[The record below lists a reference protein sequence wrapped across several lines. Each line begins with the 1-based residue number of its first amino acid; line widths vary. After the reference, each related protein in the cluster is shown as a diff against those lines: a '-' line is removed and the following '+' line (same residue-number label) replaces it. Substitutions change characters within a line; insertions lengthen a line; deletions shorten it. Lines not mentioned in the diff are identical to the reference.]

1 MDTRQPPVRFSARL
15 LSYLII
21 SLLVW
26 QPVAPAFAAAMTPT
40 GPTAMDKA
48 GNGVPVVNIARPN
61 AAGISHNQFKD
72 YNVGQEGVIL
82 NNATGQLNKTQLG
95 GLIQNNPN
103 LKAGQEARGIINE
116 VTGGSRSQ
124 LNGYT
129 EVAGKAANVM
139 VANPYGITCN
149 GCGFI
154 NTPNVTLTTGKPV
167 LDAAGNLSALEVTRG
182 TITVE
187 GKGLDASQ
195 SDALS
200 IISRATEVNAAI
212 HARDLNVTAGA
223 NRVNADGS
231 RTAMAG
237 EGNAPVVAV
246 DTGALGGM
254 YANRIR
260 LVSGDKGVGV
270 NLGNLNAR
278 QGDITLDASG
288 KLTVKNSLAS
298 GNLTAKGDNV
308 TLTGEHK
315 TGGTLAVSSRGN
327 VALDHAALASD
338 SAMTLTADGTL
349 SASASTLTSGQS
361 QALNGKTVTLDN
373 NSRLD
378 AKRDVTLTGGAL
390 ASQAQINAGGNAQ
403 IAGDSLTNSGQIAAT
418 GRLDTRTTRL
428 NNRGTLQGNGVTV
441 DSDAVTNS
449 GTLQSASALT
459 LKGKTLDQQGTVSAR
474 GDASLNLTDS
484 LRNGTNGKILSDGT
498 LTANIGELEQNG
510 TLSGTKRL
518 GVQAQQVSSGKG
530 ALTTSQG
537 DIRLDVVGK
546 AELNGQTIAAGNLT
560 LTGDAVTTQQDAQLQ
575 SGRDLALT
583 AHDATLDGTHAA
595 KGALNVTT
603 QRLSH
608 GGKSDSAATTFLGDE
623 SLNNSG
629 TLTGDALTLRGK
641 QITNRG
647 LLKGSGALNLS
658 TDRLDN
664 LAGGTLYSPASL
676 NLAIP
681 TLTNQGQITTD
692 GDLTLRGAQLTNGG
706 LLQSHHALDLAYE
719 SFDNLSGGTLYS
731 ARDLHLAIPTLTNQ
745 GLISTDG
752 DLSLR
757 GQSLVNRGEINGVNL
772 SGDITTLNN
781 TGRLLA
787 DNALTLNTGT
797 LSSDGTLAAE
807 QVTIAADQLQ
817 NQGLVQGNRV
827 LNVTAGDTDNQGA
840 LRTGGTL
847 ALDGGTLTNGG
858 ELSATALLLTLAKH
872 ADNRGKLVATD
883 ALRLATPAFTNTG
896 TLAAATL
903 DLNSAA
909 VTNSGTLQATGDV
922 LAHGKQFDNQ
932 QGGVVLAGG
941 ALALDQDS
949 LSNAGLLQGDTLA
962 VAAQDWRNEGNALGQ
977 NGVTAQIDGNLTNQG
992 NVLTQQALDIRAGN
1006 TDNRGALMAKVLA
1019 LHGDLQNSGLL
1030 QGSDALNW
1038 DGATFTNAAG
1048 GKVTGGGTLALNGT
1062 TLDNQGQMQGRALSV
1077 IGDNLRNGGTLQA
1090 TDSLNAT
1097 LSQTLENNGA
1107 LLSQNQA
1114 DVSAAQLSNNGTLAA
1129 RALTVQAPDITN
1141 RGTLAGNDNLSL
1153 TTRNLY
1159 NGAHGQLATGGGLT
1173 LDLDRLENQGQL
1185 SVNGGLTLRGNTL
1198 INGGDINAAALDA
1211 TLNGALDNA
1220 GRLMADGRAQLTAGT
1235 MANSGTL
1242 AANDVMLGA
1251 GTLHNGG
1258 LIQGTHSAGA
1268 TAQTLTNDASGT
1280 WLSGGALTLHG
1291 ADLTNAGQVQGDTLA
1306 LTAGSLDNRGVING
1320 IQGLTG
1326 TVQGALTNDGQ
1337 MVSRGDAT
1345 FNADSLTGSGRIV
1358 ADTLTLQ
1365 ANRLTN
1371 NGLWQGTKG
1380 LTATGDTLTTGANA
1394 RTLSGGDLS
1403 LNAGTLNTGGTLQG
1417 QQVNVDADNW
1427 THGGTLISLGELGA
1441 QTRGTLTNNG
1451 SLLSQGAATVTAG
1464 ELANN
1469 GSLLSQGTLTLDGQ
1483 RLTNRGAL
1491 QGDTLSAYQNQINN
1505 QGTLTGVQG
1514 LTLTARPQPR
1524 MARMLLAAPARE
1536 LINGA
1541 NGALLTGGTLRIDSG
1556 AVNNAGRWQGQ
1567 NILLNAQR
1575 LDHSGA
1581 IQSADG
1587 LNITLSGD
1595 LNSLAGSKITA
1606 LGTAALNAL
1615 AMTNQ
1620 GEWAAKNLTLTGN
1633 SLRNDGAI
1641 TGVNGLTA
1649 TVNNDLTQT
1658 SGGKLLTGGALTLN
1672 AGAVNNQGAVQG
1684 GTLDVTTGGLTN
1696 SGRLQGDNG
1705 VTLTARGS
1713 FTNNAGGQI
1722 VSRQGLGVTTLVLM
1736 NYGLMQGGGATRVE
1750 ATTSAR
1756 NDGKL
1761 LSGGQLTLTTPQFTG
1776 AGWLQATNLIL
1787 NAANAINS
1795 GTWLADQGTLT
1806 GTTFTNQGTTQ
1817 GGALTVNYSTLN
1829 NNGTLLGNNQLTVNA
1844 SQVNQQ
1850 AAGKLF
1856 SGGDVWIGSAGLD
1869 AAGQLVALG
1878 NLTLK
1883 LTNAFTNNNALA
1895 AGKTLTVTSNGAI
1908 DNRGVLQGQAVNVSA
1923 GGALTN
1929 NGQITTGSGAS
1940 TLSGSSVA
1948 LNGAGTLQGG
1958 GDVTIASRGNI
1969 TVDGF
1974 TGTRGSLTL
1983 TAPGNIVNT
1992 ALLYAANNLALYAKS
2007 ITNQRGDILAG
2018 NNLWMQKDAAGNAN
2032 AEVVNT
2038 SGTIETQNGDI
2049 MIKTGHLL
2057 NQRDGLSESRTHQVN
2072 ASSPAANGETS
2083 IRVKIT
2089 DLEYGDWG
2097 FYYKYSGSTQGG
2109 SVKATVAPSA
2119 KGSTQKFLIDTTTVN
2134 VTADAGAARIVASG
2148 NINVSAK
2155 SFDNQASVILAG
2167 NEMALSGA
2175 VLNNQ
2180 SYFGYSEYK
2189 YGTYKYS
2196 GRLADVIATPENKN
2210 DYYNNTASKSRQV
2223 TYYLSSS
2230 PTYETVGNGQVL
2242 RSVIE
2247 AKHNITAHFDNNISN
2262 TTTASNSSGVSLSIT
2277 APPLNT
2283 LSHQSIGGSVQK
2295 QGLAG
2300 GAAVAV
2306 NSPEWKDQLQ
2316 GALQQINGG
2325 GALENSAGGS
2335 ALANLSATK
2344 AGKANLGN
2352 ASGLASAG
2360 VTAASAANITGGAL
2374 ANTQSKPVD
2383 TSAYPLPSGNNG
2395 FFVVSD
2401 NPKSPYLINVN
2412 PKLDGLG
2419 ELDPA
2424 LFGDLNKLLG
2434 VQPGAAPRETRASF
2448 TNEKQFLGSSYML
2461 GRLNL
2466 NPEYDYRFLGDAA
2479 FDTRYVSNTLLNQT
2493 GNRYLNGV
2501 GSDLQQM
2508 QYLMDSAAA
2517 QQKSLGLQFGVAL
2530 TRDQIASLDK
2540 SILWWESATVNGET
2554 VMIPKLYLSPK
2565 DVTVNNGSV
2574 IAGNNVSLKGGDIT
2588 NSGSTLLA
2596 RQDLKLDSQNSISN
2610 LNDGL
2615 MKAGGGL
2622 SLSAIGD
2629 INNIS
2634 SAISGKTVA
2643 LESAD
2648 GSINNITLAEQ
2659 TSIDARGKYGSV
2671 MLKDTTLGSTATI
2684 SAQDSLALQAG
2695 KNITLTGANLTSGG
2709 DLLMNAWGDI
2719 AVNANQVNDA
2729 YGQSGLRNNTN
2740 TSRSSVTYQG
2750 STLSAGGNLGIKAGD
2765 NLRVAAS
2772 DIKAGGNAALA
2783 AGGDLNLDALQ
2794 TSKNSQNGKKETHST
2809 GLDRT
2814 TVSAGDNLT
2823 LSAGRD
2829 INAHA
2834 AALAAEKNIGVQAGR
2849 DVNLEAEATTTG
2861 DSYRSKKKTTI
2872 NESVRQQGTEL
2883 ASGGNTVI
2891 VAGRDVNTEA
2901 TQVLAKKDIGIAAQN
2916 NINLLTATE
2925 SNYSFKEKKI
2935 TKKGFLS
2942 KKTTHTV
2949 EEHSS
2954 TDEAATLLSGDNVAL
2969 KAGNDLLVRGSAVTA
2984 SGDVALK
2991 ANGDVTVEAATE
3003 KASDYSMKKTTKSG
3017 VFGGGMG
3024 ITIGSQSAKETRKG
3038 AKLTQSD
3045 SRSVIGTTAGNVIIE
3060 AGDKA
3065 KLVATNMVAG
3075 RETADKTRK
3084 TGHIDV
3090 KANDIEIVAGK
3101 DIITGSVKQES
3112 ESSGFGISFSN
3123 PVIDAIR
3130 NVRDITK
3137 MGGSNITKAK
3147 TAAGEAAAAF
3157 ADITGGG
3164 LQGSLPVSYGK
3175 SSSKSEMH
3183 YAGEYSVGNTL
3194 TSAGN
3199 VQLTANGK
3207 KGQGDIVISGS
3218 KIGAKEAAI
3227 IDANRNVDITTS
3239 TDHQISSSKSSSKIW
3254 SITDAAPTIG
3264 SAIRAVSGG
3273 PNNGSS
3279 ILPFGF
3285 GKNNSKEN
3293 SETTAQTGS
3302 QITAK
3307 DIYIDSKDGHV
3318 NVSGSSLAAINDL
3331 ILSSKNG
3338 DITVGTGNNHVVQES
3353 SGSQTKIGTLG
3364 GDGYS
3369 GTVGWSNNK
3378 YASQLDRNQQST
3390 LRSQLAS
3397 RDGNVTLQAGKD
3409 VAIDGADISAG
3420 KSVTLS
3426 GENVR
3431 LDVSEDTLKTHN
3443 ESSNTQYGVTA
3454 SVSGWAVAAAQA
3466 VENAAR
3472 SVEDKRD
3479 PRLSAIYAAQ
3489 AGLSTASQTVL
3500 SDMNPSAFKVNVS
3513 ATVGSSNQQQDYHSQ
3528 AQQGSSIKAGENVAI
3543 TAKKDI
3549 EGAGVNIA
3557 GKNVNLNAGRDISLS
3572 TAQDMERLKNHSGGS
3587 QASLGAGFSLGGSQ
3601 NGITIE
3607 AGASSYSN
3615 KDKGNSLTHHNSV
3628 VTAEDTLTV
3637 HTGRDATLQ
3646 GAELRGESVKADIG
3660 RDLLISSQQDKNQYD
3675 SKTSSGGVSVS
3686 VCVPPICAGNFVQGS
3701 ANAAG
3706 GKVTHDFKSVIEQ
3719 SGIFAGTGG
3728 FDVHVGEHTQL
3739 NGAVIASDADA
3750 TKNRLDTGT
3759 LGWND
3764 IHNKS
3769 QTSGNQFAVSVSGG
3783 MTKDASDKLKPT
3795 SSGLPGTSL
3804 ASVSDS
3810 DSNITHSAVSQGA
3823 IIIRDKDKQ
3832 TQDVA
3837 ELSRDTTHAH
3847 KALENN
3853 FDKASIQDKL
3863 DIQNQASAL
3872 GTQALD
3878 AWRQSQLEAGK
3889 DKIRAAMQA
3898 RGELDGLTD
3907 AQINDKIAQ
3916 SDQYKEVDKQYGVG
3930 SDFWRNGSAITG
3942 LLAGALG
3949 GNVKGGMAAGAAP
3962 YVAGLIKSVANG
3974 SEPARIALHTLASA
3988 VLVKAQG
3995 GNAAAGAAGGFVAAS
4010 SSAALSLAFYNKKPE
4025 ELSPDEKT
4033 VVVNL
4038 VAALG
4043 AAGGSMAAGNSTG
4056 IGSGA
4061 NAARVEVENNA
4072 LANHTEKTV
4081 IDRLAKEGVAT
4092 KQQLDAAACALLKC
4106 SAEFAEGTAEKAY
4119 YENLEKTGSQ
4129 PEYAALRE
4137 QLANEKFVVSYKDPL
4152 TGENVTISTA
4162 LFKYTNINAILDG
4175 ATYANGEYQLTTRGA
4190 GLLQAAGGAAEIIG
4204 GGVGCAGVVTCAAG
4218 AILATSGFDNLQAGS
4233 DALASGRPTKTVGAE
4248 LLETL
4253 GVPTE
4258 YSEVVYAGVGLGG
4271 ATTLV
4276 FKSART
4282 GEVINVAVSKEGQ
4295 VTRSTTGTS
4304 VGNLEPGNS
4313 ASTSMPRN
4321 GDRLVINQGNL
4332 PTCGPNSCAMVLDT
4346 AGIKVD
4352 VGQLITQS
4360 GVTAKGTTMARL
4372 SNVLNQNGLSAK
4384 RVTGVSMESLAKAT
4398 SKGDPAIVRMSLDRG
4413 GHAVVVDGI
4422 TIRNGQQVVAIRDP
4436 ALGRQYFTPIDEFR
4450 QKFSG
4455 EAIFTKVI
4463 K

>member
-40 GPTAMDKA
+40 GATSMDKA

-72 YNVGQEGVIL
+72 YNVGKEGVIL

-129 EVAGKAANVM
+129 EVVGKAANVM

-237 EGNAPVVAV
+237 EGSAPVVAV

-315 TGGTLAVSSRGN
+315 TGGTLAVSSRGG

-338 SAMTLTADGTL
+338 GAMTLAADGTL

-373 NSRLD
+373 TSRLD

-390 ASQAQINAGGNAQ
+390 ASQAQISAGGNAQ

-418 GRLDTRTTRL
+418 ERLDTQTTRL
-428 NNRGTLQGNGVTV
+428 TNRGTLQGNGVSV

-474 GDASLNLTDS
+474 GDAVLNLTDS
-484 LRNGTNGKILSDGT
+484 LRNGANGKILTDGT
-498 LTANIGELEQNG
+498 LAANTGALEQNG
-510 TLSGTKRL
+510 TLSGAKRL
-518 GVQAQQVSSGKG
+518 DVQAQQVTSGKG

-537 DIRLDVVGK
+537 DIRLDAVGK
-546 AELNGQTIAAGNLT
+546 ADLNGQTIAAGNLT

-575 SGRDLALT
+575 SGRDLAIT

-595 KGALNVTT
+595 KGALNVTA
-603 QRLSH
+603 QRLRH
-608 GGKSDSAATTFLGDE
+608 GGKSDAAATTFLGDE
-623 SLNNSG
+623 SVNNSG

-641 QITNRG
+641 QIANRG

-658 TDRLDN
+658 ADRLDN
-664 LAGGTLYSPASL
+664 LTGGTLYSPENL

-681 TLTNQGQITTD
+681 TLINQGQITTD
-692 GDLTLRGAQLTNGG
+692 GDLSLRGAQLTNGG
-706 LLQSHHALDLAYE
+706 LLQSHRALDMAYE

-731 ARDLHLAIPTLTNQ
+731 ARDLHLAVPTLSNQ

-757 GQSLVNRGEINGVNL
+757 GQSLVNSGEINGVNL
-772 SGDITTLNN
+772 SGDMASLNN
-781 TGRLLA
+781 TGLLLA
-787 DNALTLNTGT
+787 DDALTLNTDT
-797 LSSDGTLAAE
+797 LSSGGTLAAE

-817 NQGLVQGNRV
+817 NQGLVQGNRA
-827 LNVTAGDTDNQGA
+827 LNVTADDTNNQGA

-872 ADNRGKLVATD
+872 GDNRGKLVATD
-883 ALRLATPAFTNTG
+883 ALRLTTPAFTNTG
-896 TLAAATL
+896 TLASATL
-903 DLNSAA
+903 DLNSDN
-909 VTNSGTLQATGDV
+909 VTNSGTLQATGD
-922 LAHGKQFDNQ
+922 LHAHGKQFDNQ

-941 ALALDQDS
+941 ALALNQDT

-977 NGVTAQIDGNLTNQG
+977 NGVTAQIDDTLTNQG
-992 NVLTQQALDIRAGN
+992 NVLSQQALDIRAGS

-1038 DGATFTNAAG
+1038 DGATLTNAAG
-1048 GKVTGGGTLALNGT
+1048 GKVTGGNTLALKGS

-1077 IGDNLRNGGTLQA
+1077 TGDTLRNGGTLQA

-1114 DVSAAQLSNNGTLAA
+1114 EVSAAQLTNNGTLAA
-1129 RALTVQAPDITN
+1129 RALTVQAPDIIN
-1141 RGTLAGNDNLSL
+1141 RGTLAGNDSLSL

-1173 LDLDRLENQGQL
+1173 LDLSRLENQGQL
-1185 SVNGGLTLRGNTL
+1185 SVNDGLTLRGSTL
-1198 INGGDINAAALDA
+1198 INSGDINAAALDA
-1211 TLNGALDNA
+1211 TLSGALDNT
-1220 GRLMADGRAQLTAGT
+1220 GRLVADGRAQLSAGT
-1235 MANSGTL
+1235 VTNSGTL
-1242 AANDVMLGA
+1242 AADDV
-1251 GTLHNGG
+1251 TLNAATLRNGG
-1258 LIQGTHSAGA
+1258 LIQGAHSAGA
-1268 TAQTLTNDASGT
+1268 TAQKLTNDASGT
-1280 WLSGGALTLHG
+1280 WLSGGALTLNG
-1291 ADLTNAGQVQGDTLA
+1291 NQLTNAGQMQGNTLA
-1306 LTAGSLDNRGVING
+1306 LTAGSLDNRGVMNG

-1345 FNADSLTGSGRIV
+1345 LNADSLTGSGRIV

-1427 THGGTLISLGELGA
+1427 THGGTLISLGNLGA
-1441 QTRGTLTNNG
+1441 QSQGTLTNNG
-1451 SLLSQGAATVTAG
+1451 SLLSQGSATVTAN

-1469 GSLLSQGTLTLDGQ
+1469 GSLLSQGALTLDGQ

-1491 QGDTLSAYQNQINN
+1491 QGDTLTAYQNHLNN
-1505 QGTLTGVQG
+1505 QGTVTGVQG

-1524 MARMLLAAPARE
+1524 MARMLLAAPPRE

-1556 AVNNAGRWQGQ
+1556 AVTNAGRWQGQ

-1581 IQSADG
+1581 IQSAEG

-1658 SGGKLLTGGALTLN
+1658 SNGKLLTSGALTMG

-1684 GTLDVTTGGLTN
+1684 GTLDVTTGGLIN

-1713 FTNNAGGQI
+1713 LTNNAGGQVI
-1722 VSRQGLGVTTLVLM
+1722 SRQGLGVTTPVLV
-1736 NYGLMQGGGATRVE
+1736 NNGLMQGGATTRVE

-1787 NAANAINS
+1787 NAANATNN

-1806 GTTFTNQGTTQ
+1806 GTTFTNQGIAQ
-1817 GGALTVNYSTLN
+1817 GGALTVNYGTLN
-1829 NNGTLLGNNQLTVNA
+1829 NNGTLLGNNQLTINA
-1844 SQVNQQ
+1844 NQVNQQ

-1856 SGGDVWIGSAGLD
+1856 SGGDLSIGSAGLD

-1883 LTNAFTNNNALA
+1883 LTHSFTNKNALA

-1908 DNRGVLQGQAVNVSA
+1908 DNRGVMQGQAVNVSA

-1929 NGQITTGSGAS
+1929 NGQITTDSGAS

-1958 GDVTIASRGNI
+1958 GDVAIASRGNI

-1974 TGTRGSLTL
+1974 TGTSGSLTL
-1983 TAPGNIVNT
+1983 TAPGSIINT
-1992 ALLYAANNLALYAKS
+1992 ALLYAASNLALYANS
-2007 ITNQRGDILAG
+2007 ITNQRGDILAR
-2018 NNLWMQKDAAGNAN
+2018 NSLWMQKDATGNAN

-2038 SGTIETQNGDI
+2038 SGNIETQNGDI
-2049 MIKTGHLL
+2049 TIKTGHLL
-2057 NQRDGLSESRTHQVN
+2057 NQRDGLSVKESTNAGSSIGGVGDAILSLNYKTLPADTYGYITFDTEKEIGICGGSNGGCYTKKITNYNYVPFFEYRTKKFSVKESIIAVESKGGASRILSGRDVYISSNIIENLASDIVASKDIKLEGGKLNNKSWQSGKTTEYLIYQHALAGNTDVIVNNITESGLSVQSDNFTQVN
-2072 ASSPAANGETS
+2072 KDITYKLTGKTTETENGELYRAV
-2083 IRVKIT
+2083 I
-2089 DLEYGDWG
+2089 
-2097 FYYKYSGSTQGG
+2097 QAGG
-2109 SVKATVAPSA
+2109 
-2119 KGSTQKFLIDTTTVN
+2119 N
-2134 VTADAGAARIVASG
+2134 VTA
-2148 NINVSAK
+2148 N
-2155 SFDNQASVILAG
+2155 F
-2167 NEMALSGA
+2167 
-2175 VLNNQ
+2175 
-2180 SYFGYSEYK
+2180 
-2189 YGTYKYS
+2189 
-2196 GRLADVIATPENKN
+2196 AD
-2210 DYYNNTASKSRQV
+2210 
-2223 TYYLSSS
+2223 
-2230 PTYETVGNGQVL
+2230 
-2242 RSVIE
+2242 
-2247 AKHNITAHFDNNISN
+2247 NISN
-2262 TTTASNSSGVSLSIT
+2262 TSTTANAGKVSNTINTPS
-2277 APPLNT
+2277 LNT

-2344 AGKANLGN
+2344 AGKASLGN

-2360 VTAASAANITGGAL
+2360 VTATSVANITGGAL

-2434 VQPGAAPRETRASF
+2434 VQPGTAPHETRASF
-2448 TNEKQFLGSSYML
+2448 TDEKQFLGSSYML

-2643 LESAD
+2643 LESTG

-2684 SAQDSLALQAG
+2684 SAQDRLALQAG

-2719 AVNANQVNDA
+2719 ALNANQVNDA
-2729 YGQSGLRNNTN
+2729 YGQSGFRNNTN

-2765 NLRVAAS
+2765 NLSVAAG
-2772 DIKAGGNAALA
+2772 DLKAGGNAALA

-2794 TSKNSQNGKKETHST
+2794 TSKNSQSGKRETHST

-2849 DVNLEAEATTTG
+2849 DVNLEAQATTSG

-2883 ASGGNTVI
+2883 ASGSNTVI
-2891 VAGRDVNTEA
+2891 VAGRDMNADAAQA
-2901 TQVLAKKDIGIAAQN
+2901 TAKGDIGVTAGRD
-2916 NINLLTATE
+2916 INLATATE
-2925 SNYSFKEKKI
+2925 SDYHYKEETK
-2935 TKKGFLS
+2935 TKKGFL
-2942 KKTTHTV
+2942 KKTTTHTV
-2949 EEHSS
+2949 SEQS
-2954 TDEAATLLSGDNVAL
+2954 TTREAGTLLSGDNVTL
-2969 KAGNDLLVRGSAVTA
+2969 KAGEDLLVKGSAVA
-2984 SGDVALK
+2984 GDGNVALSAGK
-2991 ANGDVTVEAATE
+2991 NVEIAAATNTDSNWQLKE
-3003 KASDYSMKKTTKSG
+3003 KKKSG
-3017 VFGGGMG
+3017 LMGSGGIGF
-3024 ITIGSQSAKETRKG
+3024 TIGSSKTRHELKEKGTTQSQSVSTVGSTGGNVSITAGEQARVSGADLVAGKNLTLTGDSVIIEPGHDKRTRTETFEQKSSGLTVALSGAVGDAVNSAVTTAMAAKE
-3038 AKLTQSD
+3038 QSD
-3045 SRSVIGTTAGNVIIE
+3045 SRLAGLQ
-3060 AGDKA
+3060 A
-3065 KLVATNMVAG
+3065 
-3075 RETADKTRK
+3075 
-3084 TGHIDV
+3084 
-3090 KANDIEIVAGK
+3090 
-3101 DIITGSVKQES
+3101 
-3112 ESSGFGISFSN
+3112 
-3123 PVIDAIR
+3123 
-3130 NVRDITK
+3130 
-3137 MGGSNITKAK
+3137 TKAILSGVQ
-3147 TAAGEAAAAF
+3147 ANQASRLAAASN
-3157 ADITGGG
+3157 DKSGGIAVSV
-3164 LQGSLPVSYGK
+3164 SLTSQK
-3175 SSSKSEMH
+3175 SSSKQQQETSIANGSTLSATDNLAVIAKGNGKSANSGDILIGGSRLKAGGDAMLNATNNLLLIGAANTEKTTGTNSSSGGGIGLSFGLNQGSAGISIFANANASKGKEKGNGTTWSETTVDSGGT
-3183 YAGEYSVGNTL
+3183 ATL
-3194 TSAGN
+3194 TS
-3199 VQLTANGK
+3199 
-3207 KGQGDIVISGS
+3207 
-3218 KIGAKEAAI
+3218 
-3227 IDANRNVDITTS
+3227 
-3239 TDHQISSSKSSSKIW
+3239 
-3254 SITDAAPTIG
+3254 
-3264 SAIRAVSGG
+3264 
-3273 PNNGSS
+3273 
-3279 ILPFGF
+3279 
-3285 GKNNSKEN
+3285 
-3293 SETTAQTGS
+3293 
-3302 QITAK
+3302 
-3307 DIYIDSKDGHV
+3307 
-3318 NVSGSSLAAINDL
+3318 
-3331 ILSSKNG
+3331 
-3338 DITVGTGNNHVVQES
+3338 
-3353 SGSQTKIGTLG
+3353 
-3364 GDGYS
+3364 
-3369 GTVGWSNNK
+3369 
-3378 YASQLDRNQQST
+3378 
-3390 LRSQLAS
+3390 
-3397 RDGNVTLQAGKD
+3397 
-3409 VAIDGADISAG
+3409 
-3420 KSVTLS
+3420 
-3426 GENVR
+3426 
-3431 LDVSEDTLKTHN
+3431 
-3443 ESSNTQYGVTA
+3443 
-3454 SVSGWAVAAAQA
+3454 
-3466 VENAAR
+3466 
-3472 SVEDKRD
+3472 
-3479 PRLSAIYAAQ
+3479 
-3489 AGLSTASQTVL
+3489 
-3500 SDMNPSAFKVNVS
+3500 
-3513 ATVGSSNQQQDYHSQ
+3513 
-3528 AQQGSSIKAGENVAI
+3528 
-3543 TAKKDI
+3543 
-3549 EGAGVNIA
+3549 
-3557 GKNVNLNAGRDISLS
+3557 GRDTTLNG
-3572 TAQDMERLKNHSGGS
+3572 AQV
-3587 QASLGAGFSLGGSQ
+3587 
-3601 NGITIE
+3601 NGEKVVADVGRNLTI
-3607 AGASSYSN
+3607 A
-3615 KDKGNSLTHHNSV
+3615 
-3628 VTAEDTLTV
+3628 
-3637 HTGRDATLQ
+3637 
-3646 GAELRGESVKADIG
+3646 
-3660 RDLLISSQQDKNQYD
+3660 SQQDSNRYN
-3675 SKTSSGGVSVS
+3675 SKQTNV
-3686 VCVPPICAGNFVQGS
+3686 N
-3701 ANAAG
+3701 AG
-3706 GKVTHDFKSVIEQ
+3706 GSFTFGSMTGSGYLGVTQDKMHSTFDSVAEQ
-3719 SGIFAGTGG
+3719 SGIFAGKQG
-3728 FDVHVGEHTQL
+3728 FDVSVGNHTQL
-3739 NGAVIASDADA
+3739 TGAVIGSTAAADKNRLETGTLGFTDIGNKADYKVSHKGGTIGAGTGSGSLIGLASSGLSAVSGAMLSGLGSSGHASGTTQSAVSEGTIVIRDKAGQQQDVATLSRDVANANDTVSPIFNKEKEQKRLQIAQMTGDIAGQMSSMVMTEGDINALKAARAVPGNAHLSAEELKQTQAYRDAFSEYGTGGKYQQIAQSASAAIAGLVNGDYSGAVAGAAAPFIATFVKNHTDEDSAQRILAHALAGAVIA
-3750 TKNRLDTGT
+3750 
-3759 LGWND
+3759 
-3764 IHNKS
+3764 
-3769 QTSGNQFAVSVSGG
+3769 
-3783 MTKDASDKLKPT
+3783 
-3795 SSGLPGTSL
+3795 
-3804 ASVSDS
+3804 
-3810 DSNITHSAVSQGA
+3810 
-3823 IIIRDKDKQ
+3823 
-3832 TQDVA
+3832 
-3837 ELSRDTTHAH
+3837 
-3847 KALENN
+3847 
-3853 FDKASIQDKL
+3853 
-3863 DIQNQASAL
+3863 
-3872 GTQALD
+3872 
-3878 AWRQSQLEAGK
+3878 
-3889 DKIRAAMQA
+3889 
-3898 RGELDGLTD
+3898 
-3907 AQINDKIAQ
+3907 
-3916 SDQYKEVDKQYGVG
+3916 
-3930 SDFWRNGSAITG
+3930 
-3942 LLAGALG
+3942 
-3949 GNVKGGMAAGAAP
+3949 
-3962 YVAGLIKSVANG
+3962 
-3974 SEPARIALHTLASA
+3974 
-3988 VLVKAQG
+3988 KAQG
-3995 GNAAAGAAGGFVAAS
+3995 KDALAGAAGAS
-4010 SSAALSLAFYNKKPE
+4010 TGELTAKLALDLYGKKPE
-4025 ELSPDEKT
+4025 QLGESERQLVSSLSS
-4033 VVVNL
+4033 
-4038 VAALG
+4038 VAAGLAG
-4043 AAGGSMAAGNSTG
+4043 AAVSDNTAGVQAAAQAGK
-4056 IGSGA
+4056 
-4061 NAARVEVENNA
+4061 NAVENNFLSDTDITTFIEKYA
-4072 LANHTEKTV
+4072 KAKTE
-4081 IDRLAKEGVAT
+4081 
-4092 KQQLDAAACALLKC
+4092 
-4106 SAEFAEGTAEKAY
+4106 AEKAQLRADLNDLDI
-4119 YENLEKTGSQ
+4119 EKQNQALAIVIPVLEQKNELEKLRQLVAS
-4129 PEYAALRE
+4129 PECGERCR
-4137 QLANEKFVVSYKDPL
+4137 QLAEYSISQLEPVVND
-4152 TGENVTISTA
+4152 TA
-4162 LFKYTNINAILDG
+4162 LHNSNLFKY
-4175 ATYANGEYQLTTRGA
+4175 ATAGVIQQLIGGLGIKSGKPTTTRPVGA
-4190 GLLQAAGGAAEIIG
+4190 SSTSALDDIVKGESRAGQR
-4204 GGVGCAGVVTCAAG
+4204 AAG
-4218 AILATSGFDNLQAGS
+4218 AIKSPNSNLPSGYELNGNTITGPRGGVYSSTGKVDSAGNTIYTNNGAYYTFDNGAKFKASSPNSGSQIQQNYQKGKEFENSIYDKIKSDPNFNSPAREVTLETSGGTKVRIDIMAKDKLGNIVCVECKSSPVAPLTPNQKKGFPELEKGGGTVIGKGHPGFEEGA
-4233 DALASGRPTKTVGAE
+4233 RIPPTK
-4248 LLETL
+4248 
-4253 GVPTE
+4253 
-4258 YSEVVYAGVGLGG
+4258 
-4271 ATTLV
+4271 
-4276 FKSART
+4276 
-4282 GEVINVAVSKEGQ
+4282 
-4295 VTRSTTGTS
+4295 
-4304 VGNLEPGNS
+4304 
-4313 ASTSMPRN
+4313 
-4321 GDRLVINQGNL
+4321 
-4332 PTCGPNSCAMVLDT
+4332 
-4346 AGIKVD
+4346 VD
-4352 VGQLITQS
+4352 
-4360 GVTAKGTTMARL
+4360 
-4372 SNVLNQNGLSAK
+4372 
-4384 RVTGVSMESLAKAT
+4384 
-4398 SKGDPAIVRMSLDRG
+4398 IVRPE
-4413 GHAVVVDGI
+4413 I
-4422 TIRNGQQVVAIRDP
+4422 P
-4436 ALGRQYFTPIDEFR
+4436 
-4450 QKFSG
+4450 K
-4455 EAIFTKVI
+4455 K
-4463 K
+4463 

>member
-231 RTAMAG
+231 RTALAG
-237 EGNAPVVAV
+237 EGSAPVVAV

-315 TGGTLAVSSRGN
+315 TGGTLAVNSRGG

-338 SAMTLTADGTL
+338 GAMTLAADGTL

-373 NSRLD
+373 TTRLD

-390 ASQAQINAGGNAQ
+390 ASQAQISAGGNAQ
-403 IAGDSLTNSGQIAAT
+403 IAGDSLTNSGQIAVT
-418 GRLDTRTTRL
+418 GRLDTQTTRL
-428 NNRGTLQGNGVTV
+428 TNRGTLQGNGVTV

-474 GDASLNLTDS
+474 GDAVLNLTDS
-484 LRNGTNGKILSDGT
+484 LRNGTNGKILTDGT
-498 LTANIGELEQNG
+498 LAANTGALEQNG
-510 TLSGTKRL
+510 TLSGAKRL
-518 GVQAQQVSSGKG
+518 DVQAQQVTSGKG

-537 DIRLDVVGK
+537 DIRLDAVGK
-546 AELNGQTIAAGNLT
+546 ADLSGQTIAAGNLT

-575 SGRDLALT
+575 SGRDLAIT

-595 KGALNVTT
+595 KGALNVTA
-603 QRLSH
+603 QRLRH
-608 GGKSDSAATTFLGDE
+608 GGKSDAAATTFLGDE
-623 SLNNSG
+623 SLINSG

-658 TDRLDN
+658 ADRLDN
-664 LAGGTLYSPASL
+664 LAGGTLYSPENL

-681 TLTNQGQITTD
+681 TLINQGQITTD
-692 GDLTLRGAQLTNGG
+692 GDLSLRGAQLTNGG
-706 LLQSHHALDLAYE
+706 LLQSHRALDMAYE

-731 ARDLHLAIPTLTNQ
+731 ARDLHLAVPTLSNQ

-757 GQSLVNRGEINGVNL
+757 GQSLVNSGEINGVNL
-772 SGDITTLNN
+772 SGDMASLNN

-787 DNALTLNTGT
+787 DDALTLNTDT
-797 LSSDGTLAAE
+797 LSSGGTLAAE

-817 NQGLVQGNRV
+817 NQGLVQGNRA

-872 ADNRGKLVATD
+872 GDNRGKLVATD
-883 ALRLATPAFTNTG
+883 ALRLTTPAFTNTG
-896 TLAAATL
+896 TLASATL
-903 DLNSAA
+903 DLNSDN
-909 VTNSGTLQATGDV
+909 VTNSGTLQATGEV
-922 LAHGKQFDNQ
+922 HAHAKQFDNQ

-941 ALALDQDS
+941 ALALNQNT
-949 LSNAGLLQGDTLA
+949 LSNAGLLQGNTLA
-962 VAAQDWRNEGNALGQ
+962 VAAQAWRNEGNALGQ
-977 NGVTAQIDGNLTNQG
+977 NGVTAQIDDTLTNQG
-992 NVLTQQALDIRAGN
+992 NVLSQQALDIHAGN

-1038 DGATFTNAAG
+1038 DGATLTNAAG
-1048 GKVTGGGTLALNGT
+1048 GKVTGGNTLALKGS
-1062 TLDNQGQMQGRALSV
+1062 TLANQGQMQGRALSV
-1077 IGDNLRNGGTLQA
+1077 TGDTLRNGGTLQA

-1114 DVSAAQLSNNGTLAA
+1114 EVSAAQLTNNGTLAA
-1129 RALTVQAPDITN
+1129 RALTVQAPDIIN
-1141 RGTLAGNDNLSL
+1141 RGTLAGNDSLSL

-1185 SVNGGLTLRGNTL
+1185 SVNDGLTLRGNTL

-1211 TLNGALDNA
+1211 TLSGALDNA
-1220 GRLMADGRAQLTAGT
+1220 GRLVADGRAQLSAGT
-1235 MANSGTL
+1235 VTNSGTL
-1242 AANDVMLGA
+1242 AADDV
-1251 GTLHNGG
+1251 TLNAATLRNGG
-1258 LIQGTHSAGA
+1258 LIQGAQRA
-1268 TAQTLTNDASGT
+1268 EAAAQTLTNDASGT
-1280 WLSGGALTLHG
+1280 WLSGGALRLNG
-1291 ADLTNAGQVQGDTLA
+1291 NQLTNAGQMQGNTLA
-1306 LTAGSLDNRGVING
+1306 LTAGSLDNRGVMNG

-1345 FNADSLTGSGRIV
+1345 LNADSLTGSGRIL

-1371 NGLWQGTKG
+1371 NGLWQSTKG

-1417 QQVNVDADNW
+1417 QLVNVDADNW
-1427 THGGTLISLGELGA
+1427 THGGTLISLGNLGA

-1451 SLLSQGAATVTAG
+1451 SLLSQGSATVTAN

-1469 GSLLSQGTLTLDGQ
+1469 GSLLSQGALTLDGQ

-1514 LTLTARPQPR
+1514 LMLTARPQPR
-1524 MARMLLAAPARE
+1524 MARMLLAAPPRE

-1541 NGALLTGGTLRIDSG
+1541 NGELLTGGTLRIDSG
-1556 AVNNAGRWQGQ
+1556 AVTNAGRWQGQ

-1581 IQSADG
+1581 IQSAEG

-1658 SGGKLLTGGALTLN
+1658 SNGKLLTSGALTMG

-1684 GTLDVTTGGLTN
+1684 GTLDVTTGGLIN

-1713 FTNNAGGQI
+1713 LTNNAGGQVI
-1722 VSRQGLGVTTLVLM
+1722 SRQGLGVTTPVLV
-1736 NYGLMQGGGATRVE
+1736 NNGLMQGGATTRVE

-1787 NAANAINS
+1787 NAANATNN

-1829 NNGTLLGNNQLTVNA
+1829 NNGTLLGNNELTVNA

-1856 SGGDVWIGSAGLD
+1856 SGGDLSIGSAGLD

-1883 LTNAFTNNNALA
+1883 LNNAFTNKNALA

-1908 DNRGVLQGQAVNVSA
+1908 DNRGVMQGQAVNVSA

-1940 TLSGSSVA
+1940 TLSGNSVA

-1958 GDVTIASRGNI
+1958 GDVAIASRGNI

-1983 TAPGNIVNT
+1983 TAPGSITNT
-1992 ALLYAANNLALYAKS
+1992 ALLYAASNLALYANS

-2018 NNLWMQKDAAGNAN
+2018 NSLWMQKDAAGNAN

-2038 SGTIETQNGDI
+2038 SGNIETQNGDI
-2049 MIKTGHLL
+2049 TIKTGHLL

-2210 DYYNNTASKSRQV
+2210 DHYNNTASKSRQV

-2262 TTTASNSSGVSLSIT
+2262 TTTASNGSGVSLSIT
-2277 APPLNT
+2277 APLLNT

-2344 AGKANLGN
+2344 AGKASLGN

-2360 VTAASAANITGGAL
+2360 VTATSVANITGGAL

-2434 VQPGAAPRETRASF
+2434 VQPGTAPHETRASF
-2448 TNEKQFLGSSYML
+2448 TDEKQFLGSSYML

-2659 TSIDARGKYGSV
+2659 TSIDARNKHSSV
-2671 MLKDTTLGSTATI
+2671 MLKDTMLGSTATI

-2719 AVNANQVNDA
+2719 EVNANQINDA

-2765 NLRVAAS
+2765 NLSVAAG

-2783 AGGDLNLDALQ
+2783 AGGDLSLDALQ
-2794 TSKNSQNGKKETHST
+2794 TSKNSRNGKRETHST

-2849 DVNLEAEATTTG
+2849 DVNLEAEATTSG

-2891 VAGRDVNTEA
+2891 IAGRDMNADAAQA
-2901 TQVLAKKDIGIAAQN
+2901 TAKGDIGVTAGRD
-2916 NINLLTATE
+2916 INLATATE
-2925 SNYSFKEKKI
+2925 SDYHYKEETK
-2935 TKKGFLS
+2935 TKKGFL
-2942 KKTTHTV
+2942 KKTTTHTV
-2949 EEHSS
+2949 SEQSA
-2954 TDEAATLLSGDNVAL
+2954 TREAGTLLSGDNVTL
-2969 KAGNDLLVRGSAVTA
+2969 KAGEDLLVKGSAVA
-2984 SGDVALK
+2984 GDGNVALSAGK
-2991 ANGDVTVEAATE
+2991 NVEIAAATNTDSNWQLKE
-3003 KASDYSMKKTTKSG
+3003 KKKSG
-3017 VFGGGMG
+3017 LMGSGGIGF
-3024 ITIGSQSAKETRKG
+3024 TIGSSKTRHELKEKGTTQSQSVSTVGSTGGNVSITAGEQARVSGADLVAGKNLTLTGDSVVIEPGHDKRTRTETFEQKSSGLTVALSGAVGDAVNSAVTTAMAAKE
-3038 AKLTQSD
+3038 QSD
-3045 SRSVIGTTAGNVIIE
+3045 SRLAGLQ
-3060 AGDKA
+3060 A
-3065 KLVATNMVAG
+3065 
-3075 RETADKTRK
+3075 
-3084 TGHIDV
+3084 
-3090 KANDIEIVAGK
+3090 
-3101 DIITGSVKQES
+3101 
-3112 ESSGFGISFSN
+3112 
-3123 PVIDAIR
+3123 
-3130 NVRDITK
+3130 
-3137 MGGSNITKAK
+3137 TKAVLSGVQ
-3147 TAAGEAAAAF
+3147 ANQASRLAAASN
-3157 ADITGGG
+3157 DKSGGIAVSV
-3164 LQGSLPVSYGK
+3164 SLTSQK
-3175 SSSKSEMH
+3175 SSSKQQQETSVANGSTLSATDNLAVIAKGNGKSANSGDILIGGSQLKAGGDAMLSATNNLLLIGAANTEKTTGTNSSSGGGIGLSFGLNQGSAGISIFANANASKGKEKGNGTTWSETTVDSGGT
-3183 YAGEYSVGNTL
+3183 ATL
-3194 TSAGN
+3194 TS
-3199 VQLTANGK
+3199 
-3207 KGQGDIVISGS
+3207 
-3218 KIGAKEAAI
+3218 
-3227 IDANRNVDITTS
+3227 
-3239 TDHQISSSKSSSKIW
+3239 
-3254 SITDAAPTIG
+3254 
-3264 SAIRAVSGG
+3264 
-3273 PNNGSS
+3273 
-3279 ILPFGF
+3279 
-3285 GKNNSKEN
+3285 
-3293 SETTAQTGS
+3293 
-3302 QITAK
+3302 
-3307 DIYIDSKDGHV
+3307 
-3318 NVSGSSLAAINDL
+3318 
-3331 ILSSKNG
+3331 
-3338 DITVGTGNNHVVQES
+3338 
-3353 SGSQTKIGTLG
+3353 
-3364 GDGYS
+3364 
-3369 GTVGWSNNK
+3369 
-3378 YASQLDRNQQST
+3378 
-3390 LRSQLAS
+3390 
-3397 RDGNVTLQAGKD
+3397 
-3409 VAIDGADISAG
+3409 
-3420 KSVTLS
+3420 
-3426 GENVR
+3426 
-3431 LDVSEDTLKTHN
+3431 
-3443 ESSNTQYGVTA
+3443 
-3454 SVSGWAVAAAQA
+3454 
-3466 VENAAR
+3466 
-3472 SVEDKRD
+3472 
-3479 PRLSAIYAAQ
+3479 
-3489 AGLSTASQTVL
+3489 
-3500 SDMNPSAFKVNVS
+3500 
-3513 ATVGSSNQQQDYHSQ
+3513 
-3528 AQQGSSIKAGENVAI
+3528 
-3543 TAKKDI
+3543 
-3549 EGAGVNIA
+3549 
-3557 GKNVNLNAGRDISLS
+3557 GRDTTLNG
-3572 TAQDMERLKNHSGGS
+3572 AQV
-3587 QASLGAGFSLGGSQ
+3587 
-3601 NGITIE
+3601 NGEKVVADVGRNLTI
-3607 AGASSYSN
+3607 A
-3615 KDKGNSLTHHNSV
+3615 
-3628 VTAEDTLTV
+3628 
-3637 HTGRDATLQ
+3637 
-3646 GAELRGESVKADIG
+3646 
-3660 RDLLISSQQDKNQYD
+3660 SQQDSNRYN
-3675 SKTSSGGVSVS
+3675 SKQTNV
-3686 VCVPPICAGNFVQGS
+3686 N
-3701 ANAAG
+3701 AG
-3706 GKVTHDFKSVIEQ
+3706 GSFTFGSMTGSGYLGVTQDKMHSTFDSVAEQ
-3719 SGIFAGTGG
+3719 SGIFAGKQG
-3728 FDVHVGEHTQL
+3728 FDVSVGNHTQL
-3739 NGAVIASDADA
+3739 TGAVIGSTAAADKNRLETGTLGFTDIGNKADYKVSHKGGTIGAGTGSGSLIGLASSGLSAVSGAMLSGLGSSGHASGTTQSAVSEGTIVIRDKAGQQQDVATLSRDVANANDTVSPIFNKEKEQKRLQIAQMTGDIAGQMSSMVMTEGDINALKAARAMPGNANLSAEELKQTQAYRDAFSEYGTGGKYQQIAQSASAAIAGLVNGDFSGAVAGAAAPFIATFVKNHTDEDSAQRILAHALAGAVIA
-3750 TKNRLDTGT
+3750 
-3759 LGWND
+3759 
-3764 IHNKS
+3764 
-3769 QTSGNQFAVSVSGG
+3769 
-3783 MTKDASDKLKPT
+3783 
-3795 SSGLPGTSL
+3795 
-3804 ASVSDS
+3804 
-3810 DSNITHSAVSQGA
+3810 
-3823 IIIRDKDKQ
+3823 
-3832 TQDVA
+3832 
-3837 ELSRDTTHAH
+3837 
-3847 KALENN
+3847 
-3853 FDKASIQDKL
+3853 
-3863 DIQNQASAL
+3863 
-3872 GTQALD
+3872 
-3878 AWRQSQLEAGK
+3878 
-3889 DKIRAAMQA
+3889 
-3898 RGELDGLTD
+3898 
-3907 AQINDKIAQ
+3907 
-3916 SDQYKEVDKQYGVG
+3916 
-3930 SDFWRNGSAITG
+3930 
-3942 LLAGALG
+3942 
-3949 GNVKGGMAAGAAP
+3949 
-3962 YVAGLIKSVANG
+3962 
-3974 SEPARIALHTLASA
+3974 
-3988 VLVKAQG
+3988 KAQG
-3995 GNAAAGAAGGFVAAS
+3995 KDALAGAAGAS
-4010 SSAALSLAFYNKKPE
+4010 TGELTAKLALDLYGKKPE
-4025 ELSPDEKT
+4025 QLGESERQLVSSLSSVAAGLAGAAVSDNTAGVQTAAQAGKNAVENNSLAGDKARESVKESAEWWKAQVRDKLGENT
-4033 VVVNL
+4033 ASQLANGL
-4038 VAALG
+4038 INMASDTGDLTILGGDTAFDTVAAL
-4043 AAGGSMAAGNSTG
+4043 AACAIGDSYCSKAKSDLAQKDAATANVLNG
-4056 IGSGA
+4056 IINGDAWNGIRIKAIKASNGDQKALEDVAGILFNIFAPTKLLGSGTKTGSKSGQVA
-4061 NAARVEVENNA
+4061 AKETESLVEAEKAALKRITRNSDKTVDLNKPNYSVLDKQAAKSDVIIDSGKLDYIFGKVDSNSHNAARSTQME
-4072 LANHTEKTV
+4072 LSMY
-4081 IDRLAKEGVAT
+4081 RL
-4092 KQQLDAAACALLKC
+4092 
-4106 SAEFAEGTAEKAY
+4106 
-4119 YENLEKTGSQ
+4119 
-4129 PEYAALRE
+4129 
-4137 QLANEKFVVSYKDPL
+4137 
-4152 TGENVTISTA
+4152 
-4162 LFKYTNINAILDG
+4162 
-4175 ATYANGEYQLTTRGA
+4175 
-4190 GLLQAAGGAAEIIG
+4190 
-4204 GGVGCAGVVTCAAG
+4204 
-4218 AILATSGFDNLQAGS
+4218 
-4233 DALASGRPTKTVGAE
+4233 
-4248 LLETL
+4248 
-4253 GVPTE
+4253 
-4258 YSEVVYAGVGLGG
+4258 
-4271 ATTLV
+4271 
-4276 FKSART
+4276 
-4282 GEVINVAVSKEGQ
+4282 
-4295 VTRSTTGTS
+4295 
-4304 VGNLEPGNS
+4304 
-4313 ASTSMPRN
+4313 
-4321 GDRLVINQGNL
+4321 
-4332 PTCGPNSCAMVLDT
+4332 
-4346 AGIKVD
+4346 GI
-4352 VGQLITQS
+4352 
-4360 GVTAKGTTMARL
+4360 
-4372 SNVLNQNGLSAK
+4372 
-4384 RVTGVSMESLAKAT
+4384 
-4398 SKGDPAIVRMSLDRG
+4398 
-4413 GHAVVVDGI
+4413 
-4422 TIRNGQQVVAIRDP
+4422 
-4436 ALGRQYFTPIDEFR
+4436 PIDENGAKYLMEHLA
-4450 QKFSG
+4450 QVPKTSGNIVKVYSDQWGKFEVRESLLFGPSG
-4455 EAIFTKVI
+4455 KATKLESAFQIMPDGSRRFVTTI
-4463 K
+4463 PKDGKK

>member
-48 GNGVPVVNIARPN
+48 GNGVPVVNIAKPN

-167 LDAAGNLSALEVTRG
+167 VDAAGNLSALEVTRG

-237 EGNAPVVAV
+237 VGNAPVVAV

-315 TGGTLAVSSRGN
+315 TGGTLTVNSRGG

-338 SAMTLTADGTL
+338 GAMTLAADGTL
-349 SASASTLTSGQS
+349 SASTSTLTSGQS
-361 QALNGKTVTLDN
+361 QTLNGKTVTLDN

-403 IAGDSLTNSGQIAAT
+403 IAGDSLINTGQIAAT

-474 GDASLNLTDS
+474 GDAALNLTDS

-498 LTANIGELEQNG
+498 LAANTGELEQNG

-518 GVQAQQVSSGKG
+518 DVQAQQVTSGKG

-583 AHDATLDGTHAA
+583 AHDATLDGTQAA
-595 KGALNVTT
+595 KGALNVTA

-641 QITNRG
+641 QIANRG
-647 LLKGSGALNLS
+647 LLKGNRVLELS
-658 TDRLDN
+658 AERLDN

-706 LLQSHHALDLAYE
+706 LLQSHRALDMAYD

-731 ARDLHLAIPTLTNQ
+731 ARDLHLTLPVLTNQ

-772 SGDITTLNN
+772 SGDMASLNN

-817 NQGLVQGNRV
+817 NQGLVQGNRA

-840 LRTGGTL
+840 LRTSGTL

-872 ADNRGKLVATD
+872 ADNRGKLVATH
-883 ALRLATPAFTNTG
+883 ALRLTTPALTNTG

-903 DLNSAA
+903 DLDSAA

-941 ALALDQDS
+941 ALALNQNT

-992 NVLTQQALDIRAGN
+992 NVLSQQALDIRAGN

-1038 DGATFTNAAG
+1038 DGAMLTNAAG
-1048 GKVTGGGTLALNGT
+1048 GKVTGGNTLALNGT

-1077 IGDNLRNGGTLQA
+1077 TGDTLRNGGTLQA

-1141 RGTLAGNDNLSL
+1141 RGTLAGNDSLSL

-1185 SVNGGLTLRGNTL
+1185 SVNDGLTLRGNTL

-1235 MANSGTL
+1235 MTNSGTL
-1242 AANDVMLGA
+1242 AADDVTLGA
-1251 GTLHNGG
+1251 GTLRNGG

-1280 WLSGGALTLHG
+1280 WLSGGALTLNG
-1291 ADLTNAGQVQGDTLA
+1291 NQLTNAGQVQGDTLT
-1306 LTAGSLDNRGVING
+1306 LTGNSLDNRGVMNG

-1326 TVQGALTNDGQ
+1326 TVQGTLTNDGQ
-1337 MVSRGDAT
+1337 MVSRGDAAL
-1345 FNADSLTGSGRIV
+1345 NADSLTGSGRMV

-1417 QQVNVDADNW
+1417 QQVKVDADNW
-1427 THGGTLISLGELGA
+1427 THGGTLISLGNLGA
-1441 QTRGTLTNNG
+1441 QTRTTLTNNG
-1451 SLLSQGAATVTAG
+1451 SLLSQGAATVTAN

-1469 GSLLSQGTLTLDGQ
+1469 GSLLSQGALTLDGQ

-1524 MARMLLAAPARE
+1524 MARMLLAAPPRE

-1556 AVNNAGRWQGQ
+1556 AVTNAGRWQGQ

-1595 LNSLAGSKITA
+1595 LNSQAGSKITA

-1658 SGGKLLTGGALTLN
+1658 SGGKLLTGGALTMG

-1713 FTNNAGGQI
+1713 LTNNADGQI
-1722 VSRQGLGVTTLVLM
+1722 VSRQGLGVTTPVLL
-1736 NYGLMQGGGATRVE
+1736 NNGLMQGGGATRVE

-1756 NDGKL
+1756 NDGQL

-1787 NAANAINS
+1787 NAANATNS

-1806 GTTFTNQGTTQ
+1806 GSTFTNQGTTQ
-1817 GGALTVNYSTLN
+1817 GGALTVNYGTLN

-1856 SGGDVWIGSAGLD
+1856 SGGDLSIGSAGLD

-1883 LTNAFTNNNALA
+1883 LTHAFTNNNALA

-1940 TLSGSSVA
+1940 TLSGGSVA

-1983 TAPGNIVNT
+1983 TAPGSIINT
-1992 ALLYAANNLALYAKS
+1992 ALLYAASNLALYANS

-2032 AEVVNT
+2032 TEVVNT
-2038 SGTIETQNGDI
+2038 SGNIETQNGDI
-2049 MIKTGHLL
+2049 TIKTANLR
-2057 NQRDGLSESRTHQVN
+2057 NERAGLKSTMQTQDSDSTYAWMGQPNVN
-2072 ASSPAANGETS
+2072 IPVADLGIDTLVQDSYIALSNETS
-2083 IRVKIT
+2083 GSCSGVPCFRYAYNIIYYHPLKEYETRKFI
-2089 DLEYGDWG
+2089 LE
-2097 FYYKYSGSTQGG
+2097 KTQQEISAEGS
-2109 SVKATVAPSA
+2109 S
-2119 KGSTQKFLIDTTTVN
+2119 
-2134 VTADAGAARIVASG
+2134 ARISSG
-2148 NINVSAK
+2148 RNLVISAGVLN
-2155 SFDNQASVILAG
+2155 NQASNIIANNNINLEG
-2167 NEMALSGA
+2167 QS
-2175 VLNNQ
+2175 LNNQ
-2180 SYFGYSEYK
+2180 SYQAGTHIK
-2189 YGTYKYS
+2189 YAVYNYS
-2196 GRLADVIATPENKN
+2196 GPKPGSRNVDTTGYTMNGTRYLRDVAYKFENYVTETENGELYRAVIQAGGNVTANFAD
-2210 DYYNNTASKSRQV
+2210 
-2223 TYYLSSS
+2223 
-2230 PTYETVGNGQVL
+2230 
-2242 RSVIE
+2242 
-2247 AKHNITAHFDNNISN
+2247 NISN
-2262 TTTASNSSGVSLSIT
+2262 TSTTANAGKVSNTINT
-2277 APPLNT
+2277 PPLNT

-2295 QGLAG
+2295 QSLTG

-2325 GALENSAGGS
+2325 GVLENSAGGS

-2344 AGKANLGN
+2344 ADKANLGN
-2352 ASGLASAG
+2352 TSGLASVG

-2434 VQPGAAPRETRASF
+2434 VQPGTAPRETRASF

-2765 NLRVAAS
+2765 NLSVTAG

-2823 LSAGRD
+2823 LRAGRD

-2849 DVNLEAEATTTG
+2849 DVNLEAEATTSG

-2891 VAGRDVNTEA
+2891 VAGRDMNADAAQA
-2901 TQVLAKKDIGIAAQN
+2901 TAKGDIGVTAGRD
-2916 NINLLTATE
+2916 INLATATE
-2925 SNYSFKEKKI
+2925 SDYHYKEETK
-2935 TKKGFLS
+2935 TKKGFL
-2942 KKTTHTV
+2942 KKTTTHTV
-2949 EEHSS
+2949 SEQSA
-2954 TDEAATLLSGDNVAL
+2954 TREAGTLLSGDNVTL
-2969 KAGNDLLVRGSAVTA
+2969 KAGEDLLVKGSAVA
-2984 SGDVALK
+2984 GDGNVALSAGK
-2991 ANGDVTVEAATE
+2991 NVEIAAATNTDSNWQLKE
-3003 KASDYSMKKTTKSG
+3003 KKKSG
-3017 VFGGGMG
+3017 LMGSGGIGF
-3024 ITIGSQSAKETRKG
+3024 TIGSSKTRHELKEKGTTQSQSVSTVGSTGGNVTVTAGEQARVSGADLVAGKNLTLTGDSVVIEPGHDKRTSDQKFEQKSSGLTVALTGAVVDAVNNAVTAAKDATK
-3038 AKLTQSD
+3038 QSD
-3045 SRSVIGTTAGNVIIE
+3045 SRLAALQATKSVLSGYQAVQGKEMADTTGEPNAGIRV
-3060 AGDKA
+3060 
-3065 KLVATNMVAG
+3065 
-3075 RETADKTRK
+3075 
-3084 TGHIDV
+3084 
-3090 KANDIEIVAGK
+3090 
-3101 DIITGSVKQES
+3101 SV
-3112 ESSGFGISFSN
+3112 
-3123 PVIDAIR
+3123 
-3130 NVRDITK
+3130 
-3137 MGGSNITKAK
+3137 
-3147 TAAGEAAAAF
+3147 
-3157 ADITGGG
+3157 
-3164 LQGSLPVSYGK
+3164 SLTTQK
-3175 SSSKSEMH
+3175 SKSEQH
-3183 YAGEYSVGNTL
+3183 QVSDQVTGSTL
-3194 TSAGN
+3194 NAGN
-3199 VQLTANGK
+3199 NLSINATGK
-3207 KGQGDIVISGS
+3207 NHGTNSGDIVVAGSSMKAGGDASLNAARDILLTGAANTQKTTGSNSSSGGGVGVS
-3218 KIGAKEAAI
+3218 FGVGQGSAGLSVFANVNAAKGKEKGDGTDWTETTLDSGGKVSLHSGQDASLIGA
-3227 IDANRNVDITTS
+3227 
-3239 TDHQISSSKSSSKIW
+3239 Q
-3254 SITDAAPTIG
+3254 
-3264 SAIRAVSGG
+3264 
-3273 PNNGSS
+3273 
-3279 ILPFGF
+3279 
-3285 GKNNSKEN
+3285 
-3293 SETTAQTGS
+3293 
-3302 QITAK
+3302 
-3307 DIYIDSKDGHV
+3307 
-3318 NVSGSSLAAINDL
+3318 VSGS
-3331 ILSSKNG
+3331 
-3338 DITVGTGNNHVVQES
+3338 Q
-3353 SGSQTKIGTLG
+3353 
-3364 GDGYS
+3364 
-3369 GTVGWSNNK
+3369 
-3378 YASQLDRNQQST
+3378 
-3390 LRSQLAS
+3390 
-3397 RDGNVTLQAGKD
+3397 VT
-3409 VAIDGADISAG
+3409 
-3420 KSVTLS
+3420 
-3426 GENVR
+3426 
-3431 LDVSEDTLKTHN
+3431 
-3443 ESSNTQYGVTA
+3443 
-3454 SVSGWAVAAAQA
+3454 
-3466 VENAAR
+3466 
-3472 SVEDKRD
+3472 
-3479 PRLSAIYAAQ
+3479 
-3489 AGLSTASQTVL
+3489 
-3500 SDMNPSAFKVNVS
+3500 
-3513 ATVGSSNQQQDYHSQ
+3513 
-3528 AQQGSSIKAGENVAI
+3528 
-3543 TAKKDI
+3543 
-3549 EGAGVNIA
+3549 
-3557 GKNVNLNAGRDISLS
+3557 
-3572 TAQDMERLKNHSGGS
+3572 
-3587 QASLGAGFSLGGSQ
+3587 
-3601 NGITIE
+3601 
-3607 AGASSYSN
+3607 
-3615 KDKGNSLTHHNSV
+3615 
-3628 VTAEDTLTV
+3628 
-3637 HTGRDATLQ
+3637 
-3646 GAELRGESVKADIG
+3646 ADIG
-3660 RDLLISSQQDKNQYD
+3660 RNLTITSLQDSNHYD
-3675 SKTSSGGVSVS
+3675 SKQSSVS
-3686 VCVPPICAGNFVQGS
+3686 
-3701 ANAAG
+3701 AG
-3706 GKVTHDFKSVIEQ
+3706 GSFTFGSMTGSGYVNFSQDKMHSTFNSVAEQ
-3719 SGIFAGTGG
+3719 SGIFAGKGG
-3728 FDVHVGEHTQL
+3728 FDVTVGSHTQL
-3739 NGAVIASDADA
+3739 NGGAIGSAATAD
-3750 TKNRLDTGT
+3750 KNSLDTGT
-3759 LGWND
+3759 LGYSNLTNKADYKVSHSGGGFSSSGSFGPQGALSAASTLMSAVGSSGHAQGTTQAAVSEGTITVRDTAHSQDAGGLQRDVTQAND
-3764 IHNKS
+3764 AISPIFNKEKE
-3769 QTSGNQFAVSVSGG
+3769 QTRLQAVQMVSDIGNQVADIVR
-3783 MTKDASDKLKPT
+3783 TQSDLDGLKAAIAQT
-3795 SSGLPGTSL
+3795 GTSL
-3804 ASVSDS
+3804 QGLPEKERLAKLAALRETAVYKKVTENTGTGSDVQRAITAATAAVSGLAGGNLNAGLAGAAAPYIANEIGK
-3810 DSNITHSAVSQGA
+3810 NITDQNTTAGIMAHAVVNAVLAKVQGQDA
-3823 IIIRDKDKQ
+3823 LTGASGAVVGESMGILLAKQVYGKSPAALTDTEKQ
-3832 TQDVA
+3832 TIA
-3837 ELSRDTTHAH
+3837 ALST
-3847 KALENN
+3847 L
-3853 FDKASIQDKL
+3853 AS
-3863 DIQNQASAL
+3863 
-3872 GTQALD
+3872 G
-3878 AWRQSQLEAGK
+3878 
-3889 DKIRAAMQA
+3889 
-3898 RGELDGLTD
+3898 
-3907 AQINDKIAQ
+3907 
-3916 SDQYKEVDKQYGVG
+3916 
-3930 SDFWRNGSAITG
+3930 
-3942 LLAGALG
+3942 LAGAL
-3949 GNVKGGMAAGAAP
+3949 
-3962 YVAGLIKSVANG
+3962 
-3974 SEPARIALHTLASA
+3974 
-3988 VLVKAQG
+3988 
-3995 GNAAAGAAGGFVAAS
+3995 
-4010 SSAALSLAFYNKKPE
+4010 
-4025 ELSPDEKT
+4025 
-4033 VVVNL
+4033 
-4038 VAALG
+4038 
-4043 AAGGSMAAGNSTG
+4043 AGNSTE
-4056 IGSGA
+4056 A
-4061 NAARVEVENNA
+4061 TATAAKAGQTTVENNFLGEDSRKRKDA
-4072 LANHTEKTV
+4072 LVHKGLTEGLTE
-4081 IDRLAKEGVAT
+4081 DEEKELV
-4092 KQQLDAAACALLKC
+4092 
-4106 SAEFAEGTAEKAY
+4106 F
-4119 YENLEKTGSQ
+4119 LEKTNQLSDEYLDKYRHDPGSLTPEEQYALNQARNAFVQENSKYYDADTVNKMVGSLFSEGATFKDYGFPFAASSELKNKITDNNKAGLGFWDALTYTRDISPQERLYKDAISDLGAVNEHAYWGRVGEPVLNFLPGAPGLVVNVKDAITGGSQ
-4129 PEYAALRE
+4129 MGQATASSLNDGPNADSAGRFLEGFLNSAGAVAGTHWGYKSGYAG
-4137 QLANEKFVVSYKDPL
+4137 NELVDSGIVSPGNYL
-4152 TGENVTISTA
+4152 WQEST
-4162 LFKYTNINAILDG
+4162 LVKKPFYDKPQEGGILNI
-4175 ATYANGEYQLTTRGA
+4175 GA
-4190 GLLQAAGGAAEIIG
+4190 GNRPIEGAYNISHPDYPKG
-4204 GGVGCAGVVTCAAG
+4204 PG
-4218 AILATSGFDNLQAGS
+4218 
-4233 DALASGRPTKTVGAE
+4233 
-4248 LLETL
+4248 
-4253 GVPTE
+4253 
-4258 YSEVVYAGVGLGG
+4258 VYAGDANDLSNI
-4271 ATTLV
+4271 ATGSQKTIIMENPYG
-4276 FKSART
+4276 FKPFND
-4282 GEVINVAVSKEGQ
+4282 EVL
-4295 VTRSTTGTS
+4295 R
-4304 VGNLEPGNS
+4304 
-4313 ASTSMPRN
+4313 
-4321 GDRLVINQGNL
+4321 
-4332 PTCGPNSCAMVLDT
+4332 VLDKNGT
-4346 AGIKVD
+4346 IV
-4352 VGQLITQS
+4352 V
-4360 GVTAKGTTMARL
+4360 KGTWNNPAIQRIEKDAKKYGFTL
-4372 SNVLNQNGLSAK
+4372 TEKNVIPSTGFSQTDGKPIKNK
-4384 RVTGVSMESLAKAT
+4384 KVTEYKFK
-4398 SKGDPAIVRMSLDRG
+4398 KGD
-4413 GHAVVVDGI
+4413 H
-4422 TIRNGQQVVAIRDP
+4422 
-4436 ALGRQYFTPIDEFR
+4436 
-4450 QKFSG
+4450 K
-4455 EAIFTKVI
+4455 
-4463 K
+4463 

>member
-21 SLLVW
+21 SLMVW

-48 GNGVPVVNIARPN
+48 GNGVPVVNIAKPN

-338 SAMTLTADGTL
+338 GAMTLTADGAL
-349 SASASTLTSGQS
+349 SASTSTLTSGQS
-361 QALNGKTVTLDN
+361 QTLNGKTVTLDN

-428 NNRGTLQGNGVTV
+428 TNRGTLQGNGVTV

-449 GTLQSASALT
+449 GVLQSASALT

-474 GDASLNLTDS
+474 GDAALNLTDS

-498 LTANIGELEQNG
+498 LAANTGELEQNG

-518 GVQAQQVSSGKG
+518 DVQAQQVTSGKG

-537 DIRLDVVGK
+537 DIRLDAVGK
-546 AELNGQTIAAGNLT
+546 ADLSGQTIAAGNLT

-575 SGRDLALT
+575 SGRDLAIT

-595 KGALNVTT
+595 KGALNVTA

-647 LLKGSGALNLS
+647 LLKGSGALTLS

-706 LLQSHHALDLAYE
+706 MLQSHHALDLAYE

-772 SGDITTLNN
+772 SGDIASLNN

-787 DNALTLNTGT
+787 DNALTLKADT
-797 LSSDGTLAAE
+797 LSSGGTLAAE
-807 QVTIAADQLQ
+807 QVTIAADRLQ
-817 NQGLVQGNRV
+817 NQGLVQGNRA

-883 ALRLATPAFTNTG
+883 ALRLTTPALTNTG

-903 DLNSAA
+903 DLDSAA

-977 NGVTAQIDGNLTNQG
+977 NGVTAQIDGTLTNQG
-992 NVLTQQALDIRAGN
+992 NVLSQQALDIRAGN
-1006 TDNRGALMAKVLA
+1006 TDNRGALMSKVLA

-1038 DGATFTNAAG
+1038 DGATLTNAAG
-1048 GKVTGGGTLALNGT
+1048 GKVTGGNTLALNGT

-1077 IGDNLRNGGTLQA
+1077 TGDTLRNGGTLQA

-1129 RALTVQAPDITN
+1129 RALTVQASDITN
-1141 RGTLAGNDNLSL
+1141 RGTLAGNDSLSL

-1159 NGAHGQLATGGGLT
+1159 NGAHGQLATGGSLT

-1185 SVNGGLTLRGNTL
+1185 SVNDGLTLRGNTL

-1280 WLSGGALTLHG
+1280 WLSGGALTLNG
-1291 ADLTNAGQVQGDTLA
+1291 NQLTNAGQVQGDTLA

-1337 MVSRGDAT
+1337 MVSRGDAAL
-1345 FNADSLTGSGRIV
+1345 NADSLTGSGRMV

-1417 QQVNVDADNW
+1417 QQVNADADNW
-1427 THGGTLISLGELGA
+1427 THGGTLISLGGLGA

-1469 GSLLSQGTLTLDGQ
+1469 GSLLSQGALTLDGQ

-1524 MARMLLAAPARE
+1524 MARMLLAAPPRE

-1595 LNSLAGSKITA
+1595 LTSLAGSKITA

-1620 GEWAAKNLTLTGN
+1620 GEWAAKSLTLTGN

-1713 FTNNAGGQI
+1713 LTNNTGGQI
-1722 VSRQGLGVTTLVLM
+1722 VSRQALAVTTPVLL

-1787 NAANAINS
+1787 NAANATNS

-1817 GGALTVNYSTLN
+1817 GGALTVNYGTLN

-1856 SGGDVWIGSAGLD
+1856 SGGDLWIGSAGLD
-1869 AAGQLVALG
+1869 AAGPLVALG

-1883 LTNAFTNNNALA
+1883 LTNAFTNKNALA

-1940 TLSGSSVA
+1940 TLGGSSVA

-1983 TAPGNIVNT
+1983 TAPGSIINT
-1992 ALLYAANNLALYAKS
+1992 ALLYAASNLALYANS

-2018 NNLWMQKDAAGNAN
+2018 NSLWIQKDAAGNAN
-2032 AEVVNT
+2032 TEVVNT

-2049 MIKTGHLL
+2049 TIKTGHLL
-2057 NQRDGLSESRTHQVN
+2057 NQRDGFTTKVN
-2072 ASSPAANGETS
+2072 EQSFDNTDVGIIS
-2083 IRVKIT
+2083 VKFDDIAKEK
-2089 DLEYGDWG
+2089 LEYRT
-2097 FYYKYSGSTQGG
+2097 YEHCGG
-2109 SVKATVAPSA
+2109 A
-2119 KGSTQKFLIDTTTVN
+2119 KNEHCYTRAVFRLKEPFDDITKTISKKEVVVSSNG
-2134 VTADAGAARIVASG
+2134 GAARISAGKDISINASRLDNIASNIMAG
-2148 NINVSAK
+2148 NNS
-2155 SFDNQASVILAG
+2155 SLAG
-2167 NEMALSGA
+2167 DSFNNSSITSGQTSIYQ
-2175 VLNNQ
+2175 VYRLTWKCDYDCDGYEWYDIP
-2180 SYFGYSEYK
+2180 SYTSVRSLRK
-2189 YGTYKYS
+2189 HYS
-2196 GRLADVIATPENKN
+2196 GVTNSGYVQYVAQPEQITESTEGQTYRAVIQAGGNV
-2210 DYYNNTASKSRQV
+2210 TANF
-2223 TYYLSSS
+2223 T
-2230 PTYETVGNGQVL
+2230 
-2242 RSVIE
+2242 
-2247 AKHNITAHFDNNISN
+2247 DNISN
-2262 TTTASNSSGVSLSIT
+2262 TSTTANAGKVSNTINT
-2277 APPLNT
+2277 PPLNT

-2335 ALANLSATK
+2335 ALTNLSATK

-2352 ASGLASAG
+2352 TSGLASAG

-2434 VQPGAAPRETRASF
+2434 VQPGAAPRETRTSF

-2615 MKAGGGL
+2615 MKAGGDL
-2622 SLSAIGD
+2622 SLSAIDD

-2729 YGQSGLRNNTN
+2729 YGQSGFRNNTN

-2765 NLRVAAS
+2765 NLSVAAG

-2849 DVNLEAEATTTG
+2849 DVNLEAEATTSG

-2891 VAGRDVNTEA
+2891 IAGRDMNADAAQA
-2901 TQVLAKKDIGIAAQN
+2901 TAKGDIGVTAGRD
-2916 NINLLTATE
+2916 INLATATE
-2925 SNYSFKEKKI
+2925 SDYHYKEETK
-2935 TKKGFLS
+2935 TKKGFL
-2942 KKTTHTV
+2942 KKTTTHTV
-2949 EEHSS
+2949 SEQSA
-2954 TDEAATLLSGDNVAL
+2954 TREAGTLLSGDNVTLKAGEDVLVKGSAVAGDGNVALSAGKNVEIAAATNTDSNWQLKEKKKSGLMGSGGIGFTIGSSKTRHELKEKGTTQSQSVSTVGSTGGNVTVTAGEQARVSGADLVAGKNLTLTGDSVVIEPGHDKRTRTETFEQKSSGLTVALSGAVGDAVNSAVTTAMAAKEQSDSRLAGLQATKAALSGVQAVQAGRLDAAKGTDPSNNASIGVMASLGAQSSKSKSQFEQDTTTGSTLNAGKDIDITATGKGQTANRGDISIGGSEL
-2969 KAGNDLLVRGSAVTA
+2969 KAGND
-2984 SGDVALK
+2984 
-2991 ANGDVTVEAATE
+2991 
-3003 KASDYSMKKTTKSG
+3003 
-3017 VFGGGMG
+3017 
-3024 ITIGSQSAKETRKG
+3024 IT
-3038 AKLTQSD
+3038 L
-3045 SRSVIGTTAGNVIIE
+3045 
-3060 AGDKA
+3060 
-3065 KLVATNMVAG
+3065 
-3075 RETADKTRK
+3075 
-3084 TGHIDV
+3084 
-3090 KANDIEIVAGK
+3090 
-3101 DIITGSVKQES
+3101 
-3112 ESSGFGISFSN
+3112 
-3123 PVIDAIR
+3123 
-3130 NVRDITK
+3130 
-3137 MGGSNITKAK
+3137 
-3147 TAAGEAAAAF
+3147 
-3157 ADITGGG
+3157 
-3164 LQGSLPVSYGK
+3164 
-3175 SSSKSEMH
+3175 
-3183 YAGEYSVGNTL
+3183 
-3194 TSAGN
+3194 
-3199 VQLTANGK
+3199 
-3207 KGQGDIVISGS
+3207 
-3218 KIGAKEAAI
+3218 
-3227 IDANRNVDITTS
+3227 
-3239 TDHQISSSKSSSKIW
+3239 
-3254 SITDAAPTIG
+3254 
-3264 SAIRAVSGG
+3264 
-3273 PNNGSS
+3273 
-3279 ILPFGF
+3279 
-3285 GKNNSKEN
+3285 
-3293 SETTAQTGS
+3293 
-3302 QITAK
+3302 
-3307 DIYIDSKDGHV
+3307 
-3318 NVSGSSLAAINDL
+3318 
-3331 ILSSKNG
+3331 
-3338 DITVGTGNNHVVQES
+3338 
-3353 SGSQTKIGTLG
+3353 
-3364 GDGYS
+3364 
-3369 GTVGWSNNK
+3369 
-3378 YASQLDRNQQST
+3378 
-3390 LRSQLAS
+3390 
-3397 RDGNVTLQAGKD
+3397 
-3409 VAIDGADISAG
+3409 
-3420 KSVTLS
+3420 
-3426 GENVR
+3426 
-3431 LDVSEDTLKTHN
+3431 
-3443 ESSNTQYGVTA
+3443 
-3454 SVSGWAVAAAQA
+3454 
-3466 VENAAR
+3466 NAAR
-3472 SVEDKRD
+3472 DINLVSSANVEK
-3479 PRLSAIYAAQ
+3479 LEGSNSSKGGSIGVGLTAGSGGTGINISASMNAAKGSEKGNGTTWNETTLD
-3489 AGLSTASQTVL
+3489 AGRQ
-3500 SDMNPSAFKVNVS
+3500 
-3513 ATVGSSNQQQDYHSQ
+3513 
-3528 AQQGSSIKAGENVAI
+3528 
-3543 TAKKDI
+3543 
-3549 EGAGVNIA
+3549 
-3557 GKNVNLNAGRDISLS
+3557 VNL
-3572 TAQDMERLKNHSGGS
+3572 T
-3587 QASLGAGFSLGGSQ
+3587 
-3601 NGITIE
+3601 
-3607 AGASSYSN
+3607 
-3615 KDKGNSLTHHNSV
+3615 
-3628 VTAEDTLTV
+3628 
-3637 HTGRDATLQ
+3637 TGRDAMLS
-3646 GAELRGESVKADIG
+3646 GAQVNGQTVKANIG
-3660 RDLLISSQQDKNQYD
+3660 RDLNITSLQDSDNYKSKQQ
-3675 SKTSSGGVSVS
+3675 SVS
-3686 VCVPPICAGNFVQGS
+3686 AGGSVTIGAPGGS
-3701 ANAAG
+3701 ASFSYSRDKMKSNY
-3706 GKVTHDFKSVIEQ
+3706 DSVIEQ
-3719 SGIFAGTGG
+3719 AGIYAGKGG
-3728 FDVHVGEHTQL
+3728 FDLSVGNHTQL
-3739 NGAVIASDADA
+3739 NGAVIGSTAAAD
-3750 TKNRLDTGT
+3750 KNRLETGT
-3759 LGWND
+3759 LGFTD
-3764 IHNKS
+3764 IRNKADYKVEHQGAGFS
-3769 QTSGNQFAVSVSGG
+3769 SGG
-3783 MTKDASDKLKPT
+3783 GIAGNIVSNLANTALAGLG
-3795 SSGLPGTSL
+3795 SSGHSEGT
-3804 ASVSDS
+3804 
-3810 DSNITHSAVSQGA
+3810 TQSAVSEGTITIRDKANQQQNLADLSRDTAHANDSISPIFNKEKEQNRLQAAQLISDIGLQASDIVKTQGA
-3823 IIIRDKDKQ
+3823 IEAAQKANSQMASATQAQKDKALEELKAQ
-3832 TQDVA
+3832 NPKKQYSDKEVNQQVWQNFFNNAQKNSDYGTGGKYQRAVQAVTAAVQGLAGGNVQAALAGGAAPYLAEQVKKQIGEDNVAANAIAHAIVGGIVA
-3837 ELSRDTTHAH
+3837 ELS
-3847 KALENN
+3847 
-3853 FDKASIQDKL
+3853 
-3863 DIQNQASAL
+3863 
-3872 GTQALD
+3872 G
-3878 AWRQSQLEAGK
+3878 
-3889 DKIRAAMQA
+3889 
-3898 RGELDGLTD
+3898 
-3907 AQINDKIAQ
+3907 
-3916 SDQYKEVDKQYGVG
+3916 
-3930 SDFWRNGSAITG
+3930 RNG
-3942 LLAGALG
+3942 LAG
-3949 GNVKGGMAAGAAP
+3949 AAGAASGELAAKALMTELYP
-3962 YVAGLIKSVANG
+3962 GKKASQLSEEEKQTLSALSTLAAGLAGGVVGDSSDSAFTGAQAGKNAVENNHLNTLEKLSLSNKKKEYSSSCQGENADSESCKALKQDIDKLNEKGQSIDKTEYSELGPDFQLGGVDSIKHSPGEIVSCVGSSNG
-3974 SEPARIALHTLASA
+3974 YCTVTDVSAVDGKEWKLEPANEVQAITA
-3988 VLVKAQG
+3988 KYK
-3995 GNAAAGAAGGFVAAS
+3995 N
-4010 SSAALSLAFYNKKPE
+4010 
-4025 ELSPDEKT
+4025 EKT
-4033 VVVNL
+4033 EDFIK
-4038 VAALG
+4038 ALG
-4043 AAGGSMAAGNSTG
+4043 AAYFEGGCGMPGVASALCQSYSAFGGANPISGKVPTDAERITWALNAAANVAAGVKTLKDKSGNPHDVTTTSANISSGFTKNPQSIWGRSANAIVEDFQSAGYQANVRHSTRGSGQAIIIEIKGHPEISQIQYHPGGGRHGGSYYKVSTTTQG
-4056 IGSGA
+4056 
-4061 NAARVEVENNA
+4061 
-4072 LANHTEKTV
+4072 TV
-4081 IDRLAKEGVAT
+4081 KVVDPAT
-4092 KQQLDAAACALLKC
+4092 YKPTP
-4106 SAEFAEGTAEKAY
+4106 GEKATII
-4119 YENLEKTGSQ
+4119 NK
-4129 PEYAALRE
+4129 PRE
-4137 QLANEKFVVSYKDPL
+4137 
-4152 TGENVTISTA
+4152 
-4162 LFKYTNINAILDG
+4162 
-4175 ATYANGEYQLTTRGA
+4175 
-4190 GLLQAAGGAAEIIG
+4190 
-4204 GGVGCAGVVTCAAG
+4204 
-4218 AILATSGFDNLQAGS
+4218 
-4233 DALASGRPTKTVGAE
+4233 
-4248 LLETL
+4248 
-4253 GVPTE
+4253 
-4258 YSEVVYAGVGLGG
+4258 
-4271 ATTLV
+4271 
-4276 FKSART
+4276 
-4282 GEVINVAVSKEGQ
+4282 
-4295 VTRSTTGTS
+4295 
-4304 VGNLEPGNS
+4304 
-4313 ASTSMPRN
+4313 
-4321 GDRLVINQGNL
+4321 
-4332 PTCGPNSCAMVLDT
+4332 
-4346 AGIKVD
+4346 
-4352 VGQLITQS
+4352 
-4360 GVTAKGTTMARL
+4360 
-4372 SNVLNQNGLSAK
+4372 
-4384 RVTGVSMESLAKAT
+4384 
-4398 SKGDPAIVRMSLDRG
+4398 
-4413 GHAVVVDGI
+4413 
-4422 TIRNGQQVVAIRDP
+4422 
-4436 ALGRQYFTPIDEFR
+4436 
-4450 QKFSG
+4450 
-4455 EAIFTKVI
+4455 
-4463 K
+4463 

>member
-15 LSYLII
+15 LSYLVI

-237 EGNAPVVAV
+237 EGNAPLVAV

-270 NLGNLNAR
+270 NLGNLNAH

-315 TGGTLAVSSRGN
+315 TGGTLVVSSRGN

-338 SAMTLTADGTL
+338 SAMTLAADGTL

-449 GTLQSASALT
+449 GVLQSASALT

-474 GDASLNLTDS
+474 GDAALNFTDS
-484 LRNGTNGKILSDGT
+484 LRNGTNGKILTDGT
-498 LTANIGELEQNG
+498 LAANTGELEQNG

-518 GVQAQQVSSGKG
+518 DIQAQQATSGKG

-537 DIRLDVVGK
+537 DIRLDAVGK
-546 AELNGQTIAAGNLT
+546 ADLNGQTIAAGNLT

-575 SGRDLALT
+575 SGRDLAIS

-595 KGALNVTT
+595 KGALNITA

-608 GGKSDSAATTFLGDE
+608 GGKSDSVATTFQGDE

-681 TLTNQGQITTD
+681 TLNNQGQITTD

-706 LLQSHHALDLAYE
+706 LLQSHRALDLAYD

-757 GQSLVNRGEINGVNL
+757 GQSLVNSGEINGVNL
-772 SGDITTLNN
+772 SGDMASLNN

-787 DNALTLNTGT
+787 DNALTLKADT
-797 LSSDGTLAAE
+797 LSSGGTLAAE

-817 NQGLVQGNRV
+817 NQGLVQGNRA

-858 ELSATALLLTLAKH
+858 ELSATALLLSLAKH

-883 ALRLATPAFTNTG
+883 ALHLTTPAFTNTG

-903 DLNSAA
+903 DLDSAA
-909 VTNSGTLQATGDV
+909 VTNSGALQATGDV
-922 LAHGKQFDNQ
+922 SAHGKTFDNQ

-941 ALALDQDS
+941 ALALNQNT

-962 VAAQDWRNEGNALGQ
+962 IAAQDWRNEGNALGQ
-977 NGVTAQIDGNLTNQG
+977 DGVTAQIDGTLTNQG
-992 NVLTQQALDIRAGN
+992 NVLSQQALDIRAGN

-1038 DGATFTNAAG
+1038 DGATLTNAAG
-1048 GKVTGGGTLALNGT
+1048 GKLTGGNTLALNGT

-1077 IGDNLRNGGTLQA
+1077 TGDNLRNGGTLQA

-1114 DVSAAQLSNNGTLAA
+1114 EVSAAQLTNDGTLAA
-1129 RALTVQAPDITN
+1129 RALIVQAPGITN
-1141 RGTLAGNDNLSL
+1141 RGTLAGNDSLSL

-1185 SVNGGLTLRGNTL
+1185 SVNDGLTLRGNTL

-1211 TLNGALDNA
+1211 TLSGALDNA

-1235 MANSGTL
+1235 MTNSGTL
-1242 AANDVMLGA
+1242 AADDVTLDA
-1251 GTLHNGG
+1251 GTLHNSG
-1258 LIQGTHSAGA
+1258 LIQGAQRAQA

-1280 WLSGGALTLHG
+1280 WLSGGALTLNG
-1291 ADLTNAGQVQGDTLA
+1291 NQLTNAGQVQGDTLT
-1306 LTAGSLDNRGVING
+1306 LTAGSLDNRGVMNG

-1345 FNADSLTGSGRIV
+1345 LNADSLTGSGRIV

-1380 LTATGDTLTTGANA
+1380 LTATGDTLITGANA

-1427 THGGTLISLGELGA
+1427 THGGTLISLGGLGA

-1469 GSLLSQGTLTLDGQ
+1469 GSLLSQGALTLDGQ

-1524 MARMLLAAPARE
+1524 MARMLLAVPARE

-1556 AVNNAGRWQGQ
+1556 AVTNAGRWQGQ

-1595 LNSLAGSKITA
+1595 LTSLAGSKITA

-1649 TVNNDLTQT
+1649 RVNNDLTQT

-1713 FTNNAGGQI
+1713 LTNNAGGQI
-1722 VSRQGLGVTTLVLM
+1722 VSRQDLAVTTPVLL

-1787 NAANAINS
+1787 NAANATNS

-1806 GTTFTNQGTTQ
+1806 GTSFTNQGTTQ
-1817 GGALTVNYSTLN
+1817 GGALTVNYGTLN

-1856 SGGDVWIGSAGLD
+1856 SGGDLWIGSAGLD

-1940 TLSGSSVA
+1940 TLGGSSVA

-1969 TVDGF
+1969 IVDGF

-1992 ALLYAANNLALYAKS
+1992 ALLYAANNLALYANS

-2018 NNLWMQKDAAGNAN
+2018 NSLWMQKDAAGNAN
-2032 AEVVNT
+2032 TEVVNT
-2038 SGTIETQNGDI
+2038 SGNIETQNGDI
-2049 MIKTGHLL
+2049 TIKTGHLL
-2057 NQRDGLSESRTHQVN
+2057 NQRDGLNVISQITKHDLISGVGDPTIYIRYSQLPEGTYGIFSTERTVN
-2072 ASSPAANGETS
+2072 TCE
-2083 IRVKIT
+2083 
-2089 DLEYGDWG
+2089 
-2097 FYYKYSGSTQGG
+2097 TQGG
-2109 SVKATVAPSA
+2109 SCSLWQYTTVQAAPLKEYTDYRFVLSETRTDVTSNG
-2119 KGSTQKFLIDTTTVN
+2119 GSGRISSGRNMNIASDVLDNRASEILGSGNITLQGIKFNNQSWENNITTDSLVYKYTSDIYANSPYTGGPIKEHSSNLISYALNIPYILQGHEITTTQGELYRAVIQAGGN
-2134 VTADAGAARIVASG
+2134 VTANFTD
-2148 NINVSAK
+2148 
-2155 SFDNQASVILAG
+2155 
-2167 NEMALSGA
+2167 
-2175 VLNNQ
+2175 
-2180 SYFGYSEYK
+2180 
-2189 YGTYKYS
+2189 
-2196 GRLADVIATPENKN
+2196 
-2210 DYYNNTASKSRQV
+2210 
-2223 TYYLSSS
+2223 
-2230 PTYETVGNGQVL
+2230 
-2242 RSVIE
+2242 
-2247 AKHNITAHFDNNISN
+2247 NISN
-2262 TTTASNSSGVSLSIT
+2262 TSTTANAGKVSNTINT
-2277 APPLNT
+2277 PPLNT

-2316 GALQQINGG
+2316 GALQQISGG

-2352 ASGLASAG
+2352 TSGLASAG
-2360 VTAASAANITGGAL
+2360 VTAASAATITGGAL

-2434 VQPGAAPRETRASF
+2434 VQPGAAPRETRTSF

-2709 DLLMNAWGDI
+2709 DLLMNTWGDI

-2765 NLRVAAS
+2765 TLSVAAG

-2794 TSKNSQNGKKETHST
+2794 TSKNSRNGKSETHST

-2814 TVSAGDNLT
+2814 TVSAGNNLT

-2834 AALAAEKNIGVQAGR
+2834 AALAAEDNIGVQAGR
-2849 DVNLEAEATTTG
+2849 DVNLNAEATTSG
-2861 DSYRSKKKTTI
+2861 DSYRSKKKTAI

-2891 VAGRDVNTEA
+2891 IAGRDMNADAAQA
-2901 TQVLAKKDIGIAAQN
+2901 TAKGDIGVTAGRD
-2916 NINLLTATE
+2916 INLATATE
-2925 SNYSFKEKKI
+2925 SDYHYKEETK
-2935 TKKGFLS
+2935 TKKGFL
-2942 KKTTHTV
+2942 KKTTTHTV
-2949 EEHSS
+2949 SEQSA
-2954 TDEAATLLSGDNVAL
+2954 TREAGTLLSGDNVTL
-2969 KAGNDLLVRGSAVTA
+2969 KAGEDLLVKGSAVA
-2984 SGDVALK
+2984 GDGNVALSAGK
-2991 ANGDVTVEAATE
+2991 NVEIAAATNTDSNWQLKE
-3003 KASDYSMKKTTKSG
+3003 KKKSG
-3017 VFGGGMG
+3017 LMGSGGIGF
-3024 ITIGSQSAKETRKG
+3024 TIGSSKTRHELKEKGTTQSQSVSTVGSTGGNVTVTAGEQARVSGADLVAGKNLTLTGDSVVIEPGHDKRTSDQKFEQKSSGLTVALTGAVVDAVNNAVTAAKDATK
-3038 AKLTQSD
+3038 QSD
-3045 SRSVIGTTAGNVIIE
+3045 SRLAALQTTKSVLSGYQAVQGKEMADTTGEPNAGIRV
-3060 AGDKA
+3060 
-3065 KLVATNMVAG
+3065 
-3075 RETADKTRK
+3075 
-3084 TGHIDV
+3084 
-3090 KANDIEIVAGK
+3090 
-3101 DIITGSVKQES
+3101 SV
-3112 ESSGFGISFSN
+3112 
-3123 PVIDAIR
+3123 
-3130 NVRDITK
+3130 
-3137 MGGSNITKAK
+3137 
-3147 TAAGEAAAAF
+3147 
-3157 ADITGGG
+3157 
-3164 LQGSLPVSYGK
+3164 SLTTQK
-3175 SSSKSEMH
+3175 SKSEQH
-3183 YAGEYSVGNTL
+3183 QVSDQVTGSTL
-3194 TSAGN
+3194 NAGN
-3199 VQLTANGK
+3199 NLSINATGKNHGANS
-3207 KGQGDIVISGS
+3207 GDIVVAGSSMKAGGDASLNAARDILLTGAANTQKTTGSNSSSGGGVGVS
-3218 KIGAKEAAI
+3218 FGVGQGSAGLSVFANVNAAKGKEKGDGTDWTETTLDSGGKVSLHSGQDASLIGA
-3227 IDANRNVDITTS
+3227 
-3239 TDHQISSSKSSSKIW
+3239 Q
-3254 SITDAAPTIG
+3254 
-3264 SAIRAVSGG
+3264 
-3273 PNNGSS
+3273 
-3279 ILPFGF
+3279 
-3285 GKNNSKEN
+3285 
-3293 SETTAQTGS
+3293 
-3302 QITAK
+3302 
-3307 DIYIDSKDGHV
+3307 
-3318 NVSGSSLAAINDL
+3318 VSGS
-3331 ILSSKNG
+3331 
-3338 DITVGTGNNHVVQES
+3338 Q
-3353 SGSQTKIGTLG
+3353 
-3364 GDGYS
+3364 
-3369 GTVGWSNNK
+3369 
-3378 YASQLDRNQQST
+3378 
-3390 LRSQLAS
+3390 
-3397 RDGNVTLQAGKD
+3397 VT
-3409 VAIDGADISAG
+3409 
-3420 KSVTLS
+3420 
-3426 GENVR
+3426 
-3431 LDVSEDTLKTHN
+3431 
-3443 ESSNTQYGVTA
+3443 
-3454 SVSGWAVAAAQA
+3454 
-3466 VENAAR
+3466 
-3472 SVEDKRD
+3472 
-3479 PRLSAIYAAQ
+3479 
-3489 AGLSTASQTVL
+3489 
-3500 SDMNPSAFKVNVS
+3500 
-3513 ATVGSSNQQQDYHSQ
+3513 
-3528 AQQGSSIKAGENVAI
+3528 
-3543 TAKKDI
+3543 
-3549 EGAGVNIA
+3549 
-3557 GKNVNLNAGRDISLS
+3557 
-3572 TAQDMERLKNHSGGS
+3572 
-3587 QASLGAGFSLGGSQ
+3587 
-3601 NGITIE
+3601 
-3607 AGASSYSN
+3607 
-3615 KDKGNSLTHHNSV
+3615 
-3628 VTAEDTLTV
+3628 
-3637 HTGRDATLQ
+3637 
-3646 GAELRGESVKADIG
+3646 ADIG
-3660 RDLLISSQQDKNQYD
+3660 RNLTITSLQDSNHYD
-3675 SKTSSGGVSVS
+3675 SKQSSVS
-3686 VCVPPICAGNFVQGS
+3686 
-3701 ANAAG
+3701 AG
-3706 GKVTHDFKSVIEQ
+3706 GSFTFGSMTGSGYVNFSQDKMHSTFKSVAEQ
-3719 SGIFAGTGG
+3719 SGIFAGKDG
-3728 FDVHVGEHTQL
+3728 FDVTVGSHTQL
-3739 NGAVIASDADA
+3739 NGAVIGSTAAAD
-3750 TKNRLDTGT
+3750 KNRLETGT
-3759 LGWND
+3759 LSFTD
-3764 IHNKS
+3764 IGNKADYKVS
-3769 QTSGNQFAVSVSGG
+3769 HKGGTIGAGTGSGSLIGLA
-3783 MTKDASDKLKPT
+3783 
-3795 SSGLPGTSL
+3795 SSGL
-3804 ASVSDS
+3804 
-3810 DSNITHSAVSQGA
+3810 SAVSGA
-3823 IIIRDKDKQ
+3823 MLSGLGSSGHASGTTQSAVSEGTIVIRDKAGQQQDVASLSRDVANANDTVSPIFNKEKEQKRLQIAQMTGDIAGQMTTMVMTEGDINALKAARAVPGNAHLSAEELKQ
-3832 TQDVA
+3832 TQAYQDA
-3837 ELSRDTTHAH
+3837 FRDY
-3847 KALENN
+3847 
-3853 FDKASIQDKL
+3853 
-3863 DIQNQASAL
+3863 
-3872 GTQALD
+3872 GTG
-3878 AWRQSQLEAGK
+3878 GK
-3889 DKIRAAMQA
+3889 YQ
-3898 RGELDGLTD
+3898 
-3907 AQINDKIAQ
+3907 QIAQ
-3916 SDQYKEVDKQYGVG
+3916 SASAAIAGLVNG
-3930 SDFWRNGSAITG
+3930 DFSGAVAGAAAPFIATFVKNHTDEDSAQRI
-3942 LLAGALG
+3942 LAHALAGA
-3949 GNVKGGMAAGAAP
+3949 V
-3962 YVAGLIKSVANG
+3962 
-3974 SEPARIALHTLASA
+3974 IA
-3988 VLVKAQG
+3988 KAQG
-3995 GNAAAGAAGGFVAAS
+3995 KDALAGAAGAS
-4010 SSAALSLAFYNKKPE
+4010 TGELTAKLALDLYGKKPE
-4025 ELSPDEKT
+4025 QLGEDERQLVSALSSVAAGLAGTAVSDNTAGVQAAAQAGKNAVENNLLSPDKEDRRFKALEAQKAGK
-4033 VVVNL
+4033 NL
-4038 VAALG
+4038 LKASQDIYYLTNEDKYNDKLIAGYKAGKLDNASKAELARFLNEYGTQLQLYRGMSEAEASQVIDSILRFNSIGPILTKEYNEAYRYLNSAGVQLSQAAMGTDALLAG
-4043 AAGGSMAAGNSTG
+4043 PGRISQLMRLSLAAGGSYQTG
-4056 IGSGA
+4056 KGIAQVSDGRIAEGGA
-4061 NAARVEVENNA
+4061 NIA
-4072 LANHTEKTV
+4072 LGS
-4081 IDRLAKEGVAT
+4081 LAIFGGYVGNK
-4092 KQQLDAAACALLKC
+4092 
-4106 SAEFAEGTAEKAY
+4106 
-4119 YENLEKTGSQ
+4119 
-4129 PEYAALRE
+4129 
-4137 QLANEKFVVSYKDPL
+4137 LADKPS
-4152 TGENVTISTA
+4152 
-4162 LFKYTNINAILDG
+4162 
-4175 ATYANGEYQLTTRGA
+4175 
-4190 GLLQAAGGAAEIIG
+4190 
-4204 GGVGCAGVVTCAAG
+4204 GGVISSQSNFIHENSLV
-4218 AILATSGFDNLQAGS
+4218 LDKKMHTSI
-4233 DALASGRPTKTVGAE
+4233 PKVEAE
-4248 LLETL
+4248 LIDNE
-4253 GVPTE
+4253 
-4258 YSEVVYAGVGLGG
+4258 S
-4271 ATTLV
+4271 
-4276 FKSART
+4276 
-4282 GEVINVAVSKEGQ
+4282 SKIFND
-4295 VTRSTTGTS
+4295 T
-4304 VGNLEPGNS
+4304 
-4313 ASTSMPRN
+4313 
-4321 GDRLVINQGNL
+4321 NQGNRPDYFLGDKSRPTLINDRIVAKIEKNPGKYL
-4332 PTCGPNSCAMVLDT
+4332 PNGNMASAH
-4346 AGIKVD
+4346 AE
-4352 VGQLITQS
+4352 VGTIQQ
-4360 GVTAKGTTMARL
+4360 AF
-4372 SNVLNQNGLSAK
+4372 
-4384 RVTGVSMESLAKAT
+4384 E
-4398 SKGDPAIVRMSLDRG
+4398 
-4413 GHAVVVDGI
+4413 DGI
-4422 TIRNGQQVVAIRDP
+4422 TVGRDMNM
-4436 ALGRQYFTPIDEFR
+4436 
-4450 QKFSG
+4450 KV
-4455 EAIFTKVI
+4455 TKEPVCGYCRGDI
-4463 K
+4463 AAMADKAGLKSLIVYEESTGKVLYWNPGMKSLKEKK

>member
-82 NNATGQLNKTQLG
+82 NNATGQLNRTQLG

-231 RTAMAG
+231 RTALAG
-237 EGNAPVVAV
+237 EGSAPVVAV

-315 TGGTLAVSSRGN
+315 TGGTLAVNSRGG

-338 SAMTLTADGTL
+338 GAITLAADGTL

-373 NSRLD
+373 TSRLD

-390 ASQAQINAGGNAQ
+390 ASQAQISAGGNAQ

-418 GRLDTRTTRL
+418 GRLDTQTTRL
-428 NNRGTLQGNGVTV
+428 NNRGTLQGNGVSV

-474 GDASLNLTDS
+474 GDAVLNLTDS
-484 LRNGTNGKILSDGT
+484 LRNGTNGKILTDGT
-498 LTANIGELEQNG
+498 LAANTGALEQNG
-510 TLSGTKRL
+510 TLSGAKRL
-518 GVQAQQVSSGKG
+518 DVQAQQVTSGKG

-537 DIRLDVVGK
+537 DIRLDAVGK
-546 AELNGQTIAAGNLT
+546 ADLNGQTIAAGNLT

-575 SGRDLALT
+575 SGRDLAIT

-595 KGALNVTT
+595 KGALNVTA
-603 QRLSH
+603 QRLRH
-608 GGKSDSAATTFLGDE
+608 GGKSDAAATTFLGDE
-623 SLNNSG
+623 SLINSG
-629 TLTGDALTLRGK
+629 TLTGDTLTLRGK
-641 QITNRG
+641 QIANRG
-647 LLKGSGALNLS
+647 LLKGNRALELS
-658 TDRLDN
+658 ADRLDN

-681 TLTNQGQITTD
+681 TLINQGQITTD
-692 GDLTLRGAQLTNGG
+692 GDLTLHGAQLTNGG
-706 LLQSHHALDLAYE
+706 LLQAHRSLDMAYE

-731 ARDLHLAIPTLTNQ
+731 ARDLHLAVPALSNQ

-757 GQSLVNRGEINGVNL
+757 GQSLVNSGEINGVNL

-817 NQGLVQGNRV
+817 NQGLVQGNRA
-827 LNVTAGDTDNQGA
+827 LNVRAGDTDNQGA

-883 ALRLATPAFTNTG
+883 ALRLTAPAFTNTG
-896 TLAAATL
+896 TLASATL
-903 DLNSAA
+903 DLNSDD
-909 VTNSGTLQATGDV
+909 VTNSGTLQATGD
-922 LAHGKQFDNQ
+922 LHAYAKQFDNQ

-941 ALALDQDS
+941 ALALNQNT

-962 VAAQDWRNEGNALGQ
+962 VAAQAWRNEGNALGQ
-977 NGVTAQIDGNLTNQG
+977 NGVTAQIDDTLTNQG
-992 NVLTQQALDIRAGN
+992 NVLSQQVLDIRAGN

-1038 DGATFTNAAG
+1038 DGTTLINAAG
-1048 GKVTGGGTLALNGT
+1048 GKVTGGDTLALKGS
-1062 TLDNQGQMQGRALSV
+1062 TLANQGQMQGRALSV
-1077 IGDNLRNGGTLQA
+1077 TGDTLRNGGTLQA

-1114 DVSAAQLSNNGTLAA
+1114 EVSAAQLTNNGTLAA

-1141 RGTLAGNDNLSL
+1141 RGTLAGNDSLSL

-1173 LDLDRLENQGQL
+1173 LDLSRLENQGQL
-1185 SVNGGLTLRGNTL
+1185 SVNDGLTLRGNTL

-1211 TLNGALDNA
+1211 TLSGALDNT
-1220 GRLMADGRAQLTAGT
+1220 GRLVADGRAQLSAGT
-1235 MANSGTL
+1235 VTNSGTL
-1242 AANDVMLGA
+1242 AADDVTLGA
-1251 GTLHNGG
+1251 ATLRNGG
-1258 LIQGTHSAGA
+1258 LIQGAQRAEA

-1280 WLSGGALTLHG
+1280 WLSGGALTLNG
-1291 ADLTNAGQVQGDTLA
+1291 NQLTNAGQVQGDTLA
-1306 LTAGSLDNRGVING
+1306 LKAGSLDNRGVMNG

-1337 MVSRGDAT
+1337 MVSRGDAAL
-1345 FNADSLTGSGRIV
+1345 NADSLTGSGRIV

-1403 LNAGTLNTGGTLQG
+1403 LNAGTLNTSGTLQG
-1417 QQVNVDADNW
+1417 QQVKVDADNW
-1427 THGGTLISLGELGA
+1427 THGGTLISLGNLGA

-1451 SLLSQGAATVTAG
+1451 SLLSQGAATVTAN

-1469 GSLLSQGTLTLDGQ
+1469 GSLLSQGALTLDGQ

-1491 QGDTLSAYQNQINN
+1491 QGDTLTAYQNQINN
-1505 QGTLTGVQG
+1505 QGTVTGVQG

-1524 MARMLLAAPARE
+1524 MARMLLAAPPRE
-1536 LINGA
+1536 LINGT

-1556 AVNNAGRWQGQ
+1556 AVTNAGRWQGQ

-1587 LNITLSGD
+1587 LNITLSGN
-1595 LNSLAGSKITA
+1595 LNSQAGSKITA
-1606 LGTAALNAL
+1606 LGAAALNAL

-1620 GEWAAKNLTLTGN
+1620 GEWAAKNLTLAGN
-1633 SLRNDGAI
+1633 SLRNEGAI

-1658 SGGKLLTGGALTLN
+1658 SNGKLLTGGALTMG

-1713 FTNNAGGQI
+1713 LTNNAGGQVI
-1722 VSRQGLGVTTLVLM
+1722 SSQGLGVTTPVLL
-1736 NYGLMQGGGATRVE
+1736 NYGLMQGGGASRVE

-1787 NAANAINS
+1787 NAANATNN

-1856 SGGDVWIGSAGLD
+1856 SGGDLWIGSAGLD

-1883 LTNAFTNNNALA
+1883 LTNAFTNKNALA

-1908 DNRGVLQGQAVNVSA
+1908 DNRGVMQGQAVNVSA

-1929 NGQITTGSGAS
+1929 NGQITTGNGAS
-1940 TLSGSSVA
+1940 TLGGSSVA

-1958 GDVTIASRGNI
+1958 GDVAIASRGNI

-1983 TAPGNIVNT
+1983 TAPGSIINT
-1992 ALLYAANNLALYAKS
+1992 ALLYAASNLALYANS

-2018 NNLWMQKDAAGNAN
+2018 NSLWMQKDAAGNAN
-2032 AEVVNT
+2032 TEVVNT
-2038 SGTIETQNGDI
+2038 SGNIETQNGDI
-2049 MIKTGHLL
+2049 TIKTVSLR
-2057 NQRDGLSESRTHQVN
+2057 NERAGLKSNMQTQS
-2072 ASSPAANGETS
+2072 
-2083 IRVKIT
+2083 
-2089 DLEYGDWG
+2089 
-2097 FYYKYSGSTQGG
+2097 SGSTYAWMGQPN
-2109 SVKATVAPSA
+2109 VNIPVADL
-2119 KGSTQKFLIDTTTVN
+2119 GIDTLVQDSYIALSNETSGSCSGVPCFRYAYNMIYYHPLKEYETRKFILEK
-2134 VTADAGAARIVASG
+2134 TQQEISAEGSGARISSG
-2148 NINVSAK
+2148 RNLVISAGVLN
-2155 SFDNQASVILAG
+2155 NQASNIIANNNINLEG
-2167 NEMALSGA
+2167 QS
-2175 VLNNQ
+2175 LNNQ
-2180 SYFGYSEYK
+2180 SYQAGTHIK
-2189 YGTYKYS
+2189 YAVYNYS
-2196 GRLADVIATPENKN
+2196 GTKPGSRNVDTTGYTMNGTRYLRDVAYKFENYVTETEN
-2210 DYYNNTASKSRQV
+2210 GELYRAVIQAGGNVTANF
-2223 TYYLSSS
+2223 T
-2230 PTYETVGNGQVL
+2230 
-2242 RSVIE
+2242 
-2247 AKHNITAHFDNNISN
+2247 DNISN
-2262 TTTASNSSGVSLSIT
+2262 TSTTANAGKVSNTINTPL
-2277 APPLNT
+2277 LNT

-2295 QGLAG
+2295 QDLAG

-2344 AGKANLGN
+2344 AGKASLGN

-2434 VQPGAAPRETRASF
+2434 VLPGAAPRETRTSF

-2719 AVNANQVNDA
+2719 ALNANQVNDA
-2729 YGQSGLRNNTN
+2729 YGQSGFRNNTN

-2765 NLRVAAS
+2765 NLSVAAG
-2772 DIKAGGNAALA
+2772 DIKAGGNTALA
-2783 AGGDLNLDALQ
+2783 AGGDLSLDALQ
-2794 TSKNSQNGKKETHST
+2794 TSKNSQSGKRETHST

-2849 DVNLEAEATTTG
+2849 DVNLEAEATTSG

-2891 VAGRDVNTEA
+2891 VAGRDMNADAAQA
-2901 TQVLAKKDIGIAAQN
+2901 TAKGDIGVTAGRD
-2916 NINLLTATE
+2916 INLATATE
-2925 SNYSFKEKKI
+2925 SDYHYKEETK
-2935 TKKGFLS
+2935 TKKGFL
-2942 KKTTHTV
+2942 KKTTTHTV
-2949 EEHSS
+2949 SEQSA
-2954 TDEAATLLSGDNVAL
+2954 TREAGTLLSGDNVTL
-2969 KAGNDLLVRGSAVTA
+2969 KAGEDLLVKGSAVA
-2984 SGDVALK
+2984 GDGNVALSAGK
-2991 ANGDVTVEAATE
+2991 NVEIAAATNTDSNWQLKE
-3003 KASDYSMKKTTKSG
+3003 KKKSG
-3017 VFGGGMG
+3017 LMGSGGIGF
-3024 ITIGSQSAKETRKG
+3024 TIGSSKTRHELKEKGTTQSQSVSTVGSTGGNVSITAGEQARVSGADLVAGKNLTLTGDSVVIEPGHDKRTRTETFEQKSSGLTVALSGAVGDAVNSAVTTAMAAKE
-3038 AKLTQSD
+3038 QSD
-3045 SRSVIGTTAGNVIIE
+3045 SRLAGLQ
-3060 AGDKA
+3060 A
-3065 KLVATNMVAG
+3065 
-3075 RETADKTRK
+3075 
-3084 TGHIDV
+3084 
-3090 KANDIEIVAGK
+3090 
-3101 DIITGSVKQES
+3101 
-3112 ESSGFGISFSN
+3112 
-3123 PVIDAIR
+3123 
-3130 NVRDITK
+3130 
-3137 MGGSNITKAK
+3137 TKAVLSGVQ
-3147 TAAGEAAAAF
+3147 ANQASRLAAASN
-3157 ADITGGG
+3157 DKSGGIAVSV
-3164 LQGSLPVSYGK
+3164 SLTSQK
-3175 SSSKSEMH
+3175 SSSKQQQETSVANGSTLSATDNLAVIAKGNGKSANSGDILIGGSQLKAGGDAMLSATNNLLLIGAANTEKTTGTNSSSGGGIGLSFGLNQGSAGISIFANANASKGKEKGNGTTWSETTVDSGGT
-3183 YAGEYSVGNTL
+3183 ATL
-3194 TSAGN
+3194 TS
-3199 VQLTANGK
+3199 
-3207 KGQGDIVISGS
+3207 
-3218 KIGAKEAAI
+3218 
-3227 IDANRNVDITTS
+3227 
-3239 TDHQISSSKSSSKIW
+3239 
-3254 SITDAAPTIG
+3254 
-3264 SAIRAVSGG
+3264 
-3273 PNNGSS
+3273 
-3279 ILPFGF
+3279 
-3285 GKNNSKEN
+3285 
-3293 SETTAQTGS
+3293 
-3302 QITAK
+3302 
-3307 DIYIDSKDGHV
+3307 
-3318 NVSGSSLAAINDL
+3318 
-3331 ILSSKNG
+3331 
-3338 DITVGTGNNHVVQES
+3338 
-3353 SGSQTKIGTLG
+3353 
-3364 GDGYS
+3364 
-3369 GTVGWSNNK
+3369 
-3378 YASQLDRNQQST
+3378 
-3390 LRSQLAS
+3390 
-3397 RDGNVTLQAGKD
+3397 
-3409 VAIDGADISAG
+3409 
-3420 KSVTLS
+3420 
-3426 GENVR
+3426 
-3431 LDVSEDTLKTHN
+3431 
-3443 ESSNTQYGVTA
+3443 
-3454 SVSGWAVAAAQA
+3454 
-3466 VENAAR
+3466 
-3472 SVEDKRD
+3472 
-3479 PRLSAIYAAQ
+3479 
-3489 AGLSTASQTVL
+3489 
-3500 SDMNPSAFKVNVS
+3500 
-3513 ATVGSSNQQQDYHSQ
+3513 
-3528 AQQGSSIKAGENVAI
+3528 
-3543 TAKKDI
+3543 
-3549 EGAGVNIA
+3549 
-3557 GKNVNLNAGRDISLS
+3557 GRDTTLNG
-3572 TAQDMERLKNHSGGS
+3572 AQV
-3587 QASLGAGFSLGGSQ
+3587 
-3601 NGITIE
+3601 NGEKVVADVGRNLTI
-3607 AGASSYSN
+3607 A
-3615 KDKGNSLTHHNSV
+3615 
-3628 VTAEDTLTV
+3628 
-3637 HTGRDATLQ
+3637 
-3646 GAELRGESVKADIG
+3646 
-3660 RDLLISSQQDKNQYD
+3660 SQQDSNRYN
-3675 SKTSSGGVSVS
+3675 SKQTNV
-3686 VCVPPICAGNFVQGS
+3686 N
-3701 ANAAG
+3701 AG
-3706 GKVTHDFKSVIEQ
+3706 GSFTFGSMTGSGYLGVTQDKMHSTFDSVAEQ
-3719 SGIFAGTGG
+3719 SGIFAGKQG
-3728 FDVHVGEHTQL
+3728 FDVSVGNHTQL
-3739 NGAVIASDADA
+3739 TGAVIGSTAAADKNRLETGTLGFTDIGNKADYKVSHKGGTIGAGTGSGSLIGLASSGLSAVSGAMLSGLGSSGHASGTTQSAVSEGTIVIRDKAGQQQDVATLSRDVANANDTVSPIFNKEKEQKRLQIAQMTGDIAGQMSSMVMTEGDINALKAARAVPGNAHLSAEELKQTQAYRDAFSEYGTGGKYQQIAQSASAAIAGLVNGDYSGAVAGAAAPFIATFVKNHTDEDSAQRILAHALAGAVIA
-3750 TKNRLDTGT
+3750 
-3759 LGWND
+3759 
-3764 IHNKS
+3764 
-3769 QTSGNQFAVSVSGG
+3769 
-3783 MTKDASDKLKPT
+3783 
-3795 SSGLPGTSL
+3795 
-3804 ASVSDS
+3804 
-3810 DSNITHSAVSQGA
+3810 
-3823 IIIRDKDKQ
+3823 
-3832 TQDVA
+3832 
-3837 ELSRDTTHAH
+3837 
-3847 KALENN
+3847 
-3853 FDKASIQDKL
+3853 
-3863 DIQNQASAL
+3863 
-3872 GTQALD
+3872 
-3878 AWRQSQLEAGK
+3878 
-3889 DKIRAAMQA
+3889 
-3898 RGELDGLTD
+3898 
-3907 AQINDKIAQ
+3907 
-3916 SDQYKEVDKQYGVG
+3916 
-3930 SDFWRNGSAITG
+3930 
-3942 LLAGALG
+3942 
-3949 GNVKGGMAAGAAP
+3949 
-3962 YVAGLIKSVANG
+3962 
-3974 SEPARIALHTLASA
+3974 
-3988 VLVKAQG
+3988 KAQG
-3995 GNAAAGAAGGFVAAS
+3995 KDALAGAAGAS
-4010 SSAALSLAFYNKKPE
+4010 TGELTAKLALDLYGKKPE
-4025 ELSPDEKT
+4025 QLGESERQLVSSLSS
-4033 VVVNL
+4033 
-4038 VAALG
+4038 VAAGLAG
-4043 AAGGSMAAGNSTG
+4043 AAVSDNTAGVQAAAQAGK
-4056 IGSGA
+4056 
-4061 NAARVEVENNA
+4061 NAVENNFLSDTDITTFIEKYA
-4072 LANHTEKTV
+4072 KAKTE
-4081 IDRLAKEGVAT
+4081 
-4092 KQQLDAAACALLKC
+4092 
-4106 SAEFAEGTAEKAY
+4106 AEKAQLRADLNDLDI
-4119 YENLEKTGSQ
+4119 EKQNQALAIVIPVLEQKNELEKLRQLVAS
-4129 PEYAALRE
+4129 PECGERCR
-4137 QLANEKFVVSYKDPL
+4137 QLAEYSISQLEPVVND
-4152 TGENVTISTA
+4152 TA
-4162 LFKYTNINAILDG
+4162 LHNSNLFKY
-4175 ATYANGEYQLTTRGA
+4175 ATAGVIQQLIGGLGIKSGKPTTTRPVGA
-4190 GLLQAAGGAAEIIG
+4190 SSTSALDDIVKGESRAGQR
-4204 GGVGCAGVVTCAAG
+4204 AAG
-4218 AILATSGFDNLQAGS
+4218 AIKSPNSNLPSGYELNGNTITGPRGGVYSSTGKVDSAGNTIYTNNGAYYTFDNGAKFKASSPNSGSQIQQNYQKGKEFENSIYDKIKSDPNFNSPAREVTLETSGGTKVRIDIMAKDKLGNIVCVECKSSPVAPLTPNQKKGFPELEKGGGTVIGKGHPVFEEGA
-4233 DALASGRPTKTVGAE
+4233 RIPPTK
-4248 LLETL
+4248 
-4253 GVPTE
+4253 
-4258 YSEVVYAGVGLGG
+4258 
-4271 ATTLV
+4271 
-4276 FKSART
+4276 
-4282 GEVINVAVSKEGQ
+4282 
-4295 VTRSTTGTS
+4295 
-4304 VGNLEPGNS
+4304 
-4313 ASTSMPRN
+4313 
-4321 GDRLVINQGNL
+4321 
-4332 PTCGPNSCAMVLDT
+4332 
-4346 AGIKVD
+4346 VD
-4352 VGQLITQS
+4352 
-4360 GVTAKGTTMARL
+4360 
-4372 SNVLNQNGLSAK
+4372 
-4384 RVTGVSMESLAKAT
+4384 
-4398 SKGDPAIVRMSLDRG
+4398 IVRPE
-4413 GHAVVVDGI
+4413 I
-4422 TIRNGQQVVAIRDP
+4422 P
-4436 ALGRQYFTPIDEFR
+4436 
-4450 QKFSG
+4450 K
-4455 EAIFTKVI
+4455 K
-4463 K
+4463 

>member
-40 GPTAMDKA
+40 GATSMDKA

-72 YNVGQEGVIL
+72 YNVGKEGVIL

-129 EVAGKAANVM
+129 EVVGKAANVM

-237 EGNAPVVAV
+237 EGSAPVVAV

-315 TGGTLAVSSRGN
+315 TGGTLAVSSRGG

-338 SAMTLTADGTL
+338 GAMTLAADGTL

-373 NSRLD
+373 TSRLD

-390 ASQAQINAGGNAQ
+390 ASQAQISAGGNAQ

-418 GRLDTRTTRL
+418 ERLDTQTTRL
-428 NNRGTLQGNGVTV
+428 TNRGTLQGNGVSV

-474 GDASLNLTDS
+474 GDAVLNLTDS
-484 LRNGTNGKILSDGT
+484 LRNGANGKILTDGT
-498 LTANIGELEQNG
+498 LAANTGALEQNG
-510 TLSGTKRL
+510 TLSGAKRL
-518 GVQAQQVSSGKG
+518 DVQAQQVTSGKG

-537 DIRLDVVGK
+537 DIRLDAVGK
-546 AELNGQTIAAGNLT
+546 ADLNGQTIAAGNLT

-575 SGRDLALT
+575 SGRDLAIT

-595 KGALNVTT
+595 KGALNVTA
-603 QRLSH
+603 QRLRH
-608 GGKSDSAATTFLGDE
+608 GGKSDAAATTFLGDE
-623 SLNNSG
+623 SVNNSG

-641 QITNRG
+641 QIANRG

-658 TDRLDN
+658 ADRLDN
-664 LAGGTLYSPASL
+664 LTGGTLYSPENL

-681 TLTNQGQITTD
+681 TLINQGQITTD
-692 GDLTLRGAQLTNGG
+692 GDLSLRGAQLTNGG
-706 LLQSHHALDLAYE
+706 LLQSHRALDMAYE

-731 ARDLHLAIPTLTNQ
+731 ARDLHLAVPTLSNQ

-757 GQSLVNRGEINGVNL
+757 GQSLVNSGEINGVNL
-772 SGDITTLNN
+772 SGDMASLNN
-781 TGRLLA
+781 TGLLLA
-787 DNALTLNTGT
+787 DDALTLNTDT
-797 LSSDGTLAAE
+797 LSSGGTLAAE

-817 NQGLVQGNRV
+817 NQGLVQGNRA
-827 LNVTAGDTDNQGA
+827 LNVTADDTNNQGA

-872 ADNRGKLVATD
+872 GDNRGKLVATD
-883 ALRLATPAFTNTG
+883 ALRLTTPAFTNTG
-896 TLAAATL
+896 TLASATL
-903 DLNSAA
+903 DLNSDN
-909 VTNSGTLQATGDV
+909 VTNSGTLQATGD
-922 LAHGKQFDNQ
+922 LHAHGKQFDNQ

-941 ALALDQDS
+941 ALALNQDT

-977 NGVTAQIDGNLTNQG
+977 NGVTAQIDDTLTNQG
-992 NVLTQQALDIRAGN
+992 NVLSQQALDIRAGN

-1038 DGATFTNAAG
+1038 DGATLTNAAG
-1048 GKVTGGGTLALNGT
+1048 GKVTGGNTLALKGS

-1077 IGDNLRNGGTLQA
+1077 TGDTLRNGGTLQA

-1114 DVSAAQLSNNGTLAA
+1114 EVSAAQLTNNGTLAA
-1129 RALTVQAPDITN
+1129 RALTVQAPDIIN
-1141 RGTLAGNDNLSL
+1141 RGTLAGNDSLSL

-1173 LDLDRLENQGQL
+1173 LDLSRLENQGQL
-1185 SVNGGLTLRGNTL
+1185 SVNDGLTLRGSTL
-1198 INGGDINAAALDA
+1198 INSGDINAAALDA
-1211 TLNGALDNA
+1211 TLSGALDNT
-1220 GRLMADGRAQLTAGT
+1220 GRLVADGRAQLSAGT
-1235 MANSGTL
+1235 VTNSGTL
-1242 AANDVMLGA
+1242 AADDV
-1251 GTLHNGG
+1251 TLNAATLRNGG
-1258 LIQGTHSAGA
+1258 LIQGAHSAGA
-1268 TAQTLTNDASGT
+1268 TAQKLTNDASGT
-1280 WLSGGALTLHG
+1280 WLSGGALTLNG
-1291 ADLTNAGQVQGDTLA
+1291 NQLTNAGQMQGNTLA
-1306 LTAGSLDNRGVING
+1306 LTAGSLDNRGVMNG

-1345 FNADSLTGSGRIV
+1345 LNADSLTGSGRIV

-1427 THGGTLISLGELGA
+1427 THGGTLISLGNLGA
-1441 QTRGTLTNNG
+1441 QSQGTLTNNG
-1451 SLLSQGAATVTAG
+1451 SLLSQGSATVTAN

-1469 GSLLSQGTLTLDGQ
+1469 GSLLSQGALTLDGQ

-1491 QGDTLSAYQNQINN
+1491 QGDTLTAYQNHLNN
-1505 QGTLTGVQG
+1505 QGTVTGVQG

-1524 MARMLLAAPARE
+1524 MARMLLAAPPRE

-1556 AVNNAGRWQGQ
+1556 AVTNAGRWQGQ

-1581 IQSADG
+1581 IQSAEG

-1658 SGGKLLTGGALTLN
+1658 SNGKLLTSGALTMG

-1684 GTLDVTTGGLTN
+1684 GTLDVTTGGLIN

-1713 FTNNAGGQI
+1713 LTNNAGGQVI
-1722 VSRQGLGVTTLVLM
+1722 SRQGLGVTTPVLV
-1736 NYGLMQGGGATRVE
+1736 NNGLMQGGATTRVE

-1787 NAANAINS
+1787 NAANATNN

-1806 GTTFTNQGTTQ
+1806 GTTFTNQGIAQ
-1817 GGALTVNYSTLN
+1817 GGALTVNYGTLN
-1829 NNGTLLGNNQLTVNA
+1829 NNGTLLGNNQLTINA
-1844 SQVNQQ
+1844 NQVNQQ

-1856 SGGDVWIGSAGLD
+1856 SGGDLSIGSAGLD

-1883 LTNAFTNNNALA
+1883 LTHSFTNKNALA

-1908 DNRGVLQGQAVNVSA
+1908 DNRGVMQGQAVNVSA

-1929 NGQITTGSGAS
+1929 NGQITTDSGAS

-1958 GDVTIASRGNI
+1958 GDVAIASRGNI

-1974 TGTRGSLTL
+1974 TGTSGSLTL
-1983 TAPGNIVNT
+1983 TAPGSIINT
-1992 ALLYAANNLALYAKS
+1992 ALLYAASNLALYANS
-2007 ITNQRGDILAG
+2007 ITNQRGDILAR
-2018 NNLWMQKDAAGNAN
+2018 NSLWMQKDATGNAN

-2038 SGTIETQNGDI
+2038 SGNIETQNGDI
-2049 MIKTGHLL
+2049 TIKTGHLL
-2057 NQRDGLSESRTHQVN
+2057 NQRDGLSVKESTNAGSSIGGVGDAILSLNYKTLPADTYGYITFDTEKEIGICGGSNGGCYTKKITNYNYVPFFEYRTKKFSVKESIIAVESKGGASRILSGRDVYISSNILENLASDIVASKDIKLEGGKLNNKSWQSGKTTEYLIYQHALAGNTDVIVNNIPESGLSVQSDNFTQVN
-2072 ASSPAANGETS
+2072 KDITYKLTGKTTETENGELYRAV
-2083 IRVKIT
+2083 I
-2089 DLEYGDWG
+2089 
-2097 FYYKYSGSTQGG
+2097 QAGG
-2109 SVKATVAPSA
+2109 
-2119 KGSTQKFLIDTTTVN
+2119 N
-2134 VTADAGAARIVASG
+2134 VTA
-2148 NINVSAK
+2148 N
-2155 SFDNQASVILAG
+2155 F
-2167 NEMALSGA
+2167 
-2175 VLNNQ
+2175 
-2180 SYFGYSEYK
+2180 
-2189 YGTYKYS
+2189 
-2196 GRLADVIATPENKN
+2196 AD
-2210 DYYNNTASKSRQV
+2210 
-2223 TYYLSSS
+2223 
-2230 PTYETVGNGQVL
+2230 
-2242 RSVIE
+2242 
-2247 AKHNITAHFDNNISN
+2247 NISN
-2262 TTTASNSSGVSLSIT
+2262 TSTTANAGKVSNTINTPS
-2277 APPLNT
+2277 LNT

-2344 AGKANLGN
+2344 AGKASLGN

-2360 VTAASAANITGGAL
+2360 VTATSVANITGGAL

-2434 VQPGAAPRETRASF
+2434 VQPGTAPHETRASF
-2448 TNEKQFLGSSYML
+2448 TDEKQFLGSSYML

-2643 LESAD
+2643 LESTG

-2684 SAQDSLALQAG
+2684 SAQDRLALQAG

-2719 AVNANQVNDA
+2719 ALNANQVNDA
-2729 YGQSGLRNNTN
+2729 YGQSGFRNNTN

-2765 NLRVAAS
+2765 NLSVAAG
-2772 DIKAGGNAALA
+2772 DLKAGGNAALA

-2794 TSKNSQNGKKETHST
+2794 TSKNSQSGKRETHST

-2849 DVNLEAEATTTG
+2849 DVNLEAQATTSG

-2883 ASGGNTVI
+2883 ASGSNTVI
-2891 VAGRDVNTEA
+2891 VAGRDMNADAAQA
-2901 TQVLAKKDIGIAAQN
+2901 TAKGDIGVTAGRD
-2916 NINLLTATE
+2916 INLATATE
-2925 SNYSFKEKKI
+2925 SDYHYKEETK
-2935 TKKGFLS
+2935 TKKGFL
-2942 KKTTHTV
+2942 KKTTTHTV
-2949 EEHSS
+2949 SEQS
-2954 TDEAATLLSGDNVAL
+2954 TTREAGTLLSGDNVTL
-2969 KAGNDLLVRGSAVTA
+2969 KAGEDLLVKGSAVA
-2984 SGDVALK
+2984 GDGNVALSAGK
-2991 ANGDVTVEAATE
+2991 NVEIAAATNTDSNWQLKE
-3003 KASDYSMKKTTKSG
+3003 KKKSG
-3017 VFGGGMG
+3017 LMGSGGIGF
-3024 ITIGSQSAKETRKG
+3024 TIGSSKTRHELKEKGTTQSQSVSTVGSTGGNVSITAGEQARVSGADLVAGKNLTLTGDSVIIEPGHDKRTRTETFEQKSSGLTVALSGAVGDAVNSAVTTAMAAKE
-3038 AKLTQSD
+3038 QSD
-3045 SRSVIGTTAGNVIIE
+3045 SRLAGLQ
-3060 AGDKA
+3060 A
-3065 KLVATNMVAG
+3065 
-3075 RETADKTRK
+3075 
-3084 TGHIDV
+3084 
-3090 KANDIEIVAGK
+3090 
-3101 DIITGSVKQES
+3101 
-3112 ESSGFGISFSN
+3112 
-3123 PVIDAIR
+3123 
-3130 NVRDITK
+3130 
-3137 MGGSNITKAK
+3137 TKAILSGVQ
-3147 TAAGEAAAAF
+3147 ANQASRLAAASN
-3157 ADITGGG
+3157 DKSGGIAVSV
-3164 LQGSLPVSYGK
+3164 SLTSQK
-3175 SSSKSEMH
+3175 SSSKQQQETSIANGSTLSATDNLAVIAKGNGKSANSGDILIGGSRLKAGGDAMLNATNNLLLIGAANTEKTTGTNSSSGGGIGLSFGLNQGSAGISIFANANASKGKEKGNGTTWSETTVDSGGT
-3183 YAGEYSVGNTL
+3183 ATL
-3194 TSAGN
+3194 TS
-3199 VQLTANGK
+3199 
-3207 KGQGDIVISGS
+3207 
-3218 KIGAKEAAI
+3218 
-3227 IDANRNVDITTS
+3227 
-3239 TDHQISSSKSSSKIW
+3239 
-3254 SITDAAPTIG
+3254 
-3264 SAIRAVSGG
+3264 
-3273 PNNGSS
+3273 
-3279 ILPFGF
+3279 
-3285 GKNNSKEN
+3285 
-3293 SETTAQTGS
+3293 
-3302 QITAK
+3302 
-3307 DIYIDSKDGHV
+3307 
-3318 NVSGSSLAAINDL
+3318 
-3331 ILSSKNG
+3331 
-3338 DITVGTGNNHVVQES
+3338 
-3353 SGSQTKIGTLG
+3353 
-3364 GDGYS
+3364 
-3369 GTVGWSNNK
+3369 
-3378 YASQLDRNQQST
+3378 
-3390 LRSQLAS
+3390 
-3397 RDGNVTLQAGKD
+3397 
-3409 VAIDGADISAG
+3409 
-3420 KSVTLS
+3420 
-3426 GENVR
+3426 
-3431 LDVSEDTLKTHN
+3431 
-3443 ESSNTQYGVTA
+3443 
-3454 SVSGWAVAAAQA
+3454 
-3466 VENAAR
+3466 
-3472 SVEDKRD
+3472 
-3479 PRLSAIYAAQ
+3479 
-3489 AGLSTASQTVL
+3489 
-3500 SDMNPSAFKVNVS
+3500 
-3513 ATVGSSNQQQDYHSQ
+3513 
-3528 AQQGSSIKAGENVAI
+3528 
-3543 TAKKDI
+3543 
-3549 EGAGVNIA
+3549 
-3557 GKNVNLNAGRDISLS
+3557 GRDTTLNG
-3572 TAQDMERLKNHSGGS
+3572 AQV
-3587 QASLGAGFSLGGSQ
+3587 
-3601 NGITIE
+3601 NGEKVVADVGRNLTI
-3607 AGASSYSN
+3607 A
-3615 KDKGNSLTHHNSV
+3615 
-3628 VTAEDTLTV
+3628 
-3637 HTGRDATLQ
+3637 
-3646 GAELRGESVKADIG
+3646 
-3660 RDLLISSQQDKNQYD
+3660 SQQDSNRYN
-3675 SKTSSGGVSVS
+3675 SKQTNV
-3686 VCVPPICAGNFVQGS
+3686 N
-3701 ANAAG
+3701 AG
-3706 GKVTHDFKSVIEQ
+3706 GSFTFGSMTGSGYLGVTQDKMHSTFDSVAEQ
-3719 SGIFAGTGG
+3719 SGIFAGKQG
-3728 FDVHVGEHTQL
+3728 FDVSVGNHTQL
-3739 NGAVIASDADA
+3739 TGAVIGSTAAADKNRLETGTLGFTDIGNKADYKVSHKGGTIGAGTGSGSLIGLASSGLSAVSGAMLSGLGSSGHASGTTQSAVSEGTIVIRDKAGQQQDVATLSRDVANANDTVSPIFNKEKEQKRLQIAQMTGDIAGQMSSMVMTEGDINALKAARAVPGNAHLSAEELKQTQAYRDAFSEYGTGGKYQQIAQSASAAIAGLVNGDYSGAVAGAAAPFIATFVKNHTDEDSAQRILAHALAGAVIA
-3750 TKNRLDTGT
+3750 
-3759 LGWND
+3759 
-3764 IHNKS
+3764 
-3769 QTSGNQFAVSVSGG
+3769 
-3783 MTKDASDKLKPT
+3783 
-3795 SSGLPGTSL
+3795 
-3804 ASVSDS
+3804 
-3810 DSNITHSAVSQGA
+3810 
-3823 IIIRDKDKQ
+3823 
-3832 TQDVA
+3832 
-3837 ELSRDTTHAH
+3837 
-3847 KALENN
+3847 
-3853 FDKASIQDKL
+3853 
-3863 DIQNQASAL
+3863 
-3872 GTQALD
+3872 
-3878 AWRQSQLEAGK
+3878 
-3889 DKIRAAMQA
+3889 
-3898 RGELDGLTD
+3898 
-3907 AQINDKIAQ
+3907 
-3916 SDQYKEVDKQYGVG
+3916 
-3930 SDFWRNGSAITG
+3930 
-3942 LLAGALG
+3942 
-3949 GNVKGGMAAGAAP
+3949 
-3962 YVAGLIKSVANG
+3962 
-3974 SEPARIALHTLASA
+3974 
-3988 VLVKAQG
+3988 KAQG
-3995 GNAAAGAAGGFVAAS
+3995 KDALAGAAGAS
-4010 SSAALSLAFYNKKPE
+4010 TGELTAKLALDLYGKKPE
-4025 ELSPDEKT
+4025 QLGESERQLVSSLSS
-4033 VVVNL
+4033 
-4038 VAALG
+4038 VAAGLAG
-4043 AAGGSMAAGNSTG
+4043 AAVSDNTAGVQAAAQAGK
-4056 IGSGA
+4056 
-4061 NAARVEVENNA
+4061 NAVENNFLSDTDITTFIEKYA
-4072 LANHTEKTV
+4072 KAKTE
-4081 IDRLAKEGVAT
+4081 
-4092 KQQLDAAACALLKC
+4092 
-4106 SAEFAEGTAEKAY
+4106 AEKAQLRADLNDLDI
-4119 YENLEKTGSQ
+4119 EKQNQALAIVIPVLEQKNELEKLRQLVAS
-4129 PEYAALRE
+4129 PECGERCR
-4137 QLANEKFVVSYKDPL
+4137 QLAEYSISQLEPVVND
-4152 TGENVTISTA
+4152 TA
-4162 LFKYTNINAILDG
+4162 LHNSNLFKY
-4175 ATYANGEYQLTTRGA
+4175 ATAGVIQQLIGGLGIKSGKPTTTRPVGA
-4190 GLLQAAGGAAEIIG
+4190 SSTSALDDIVKGESRAGQR
-4204 GGVGCAGVVTCAAG
+4204 AAG
-4218 AILATSGFDNLQAGS
+4218 AIKSPNSNLPSGYELNGNTITGPRGGVYSSTGKVDSAGNTIYTNNGAYYTFDNGAKFKASSPNSGSQIQQNYQKGKEFENSIYDKIKSDPNFNSPAREVTLETSGGTKVRIDIMAKDKLGNIVCVECKSSPVAPLTPNQKKGFPELEKGGGTVIGKGHPGFEEGA
-4233 DALASGRPTKTVGAE
+4233 RIPPTK
-4248 LLETL
+4248 
-4253 GVPTE
+4253 
-4258 YSEVVYAGVGLGG
+4258 
-4271 ATTLV
+4271 
-4276 FKSART
+4276 
-4282 GEVINVAVSKEGQ
+4282 
-4295 VTRSTTGTS
+4295 
-4304 VGNLEPGNS
+4304 
-4313 ASTSMPRN
+4313 
-4321 GDRLVINQGNL
+4321 
-4332 PTCGPNSCAMVLDT
+4332 
-4346 AGIKVD
+4346 VD
-4352 VGQLITQS
+4352 
-4360 GVTAKGTTMARL
+4360 
-4372 SNVLNQNGLSAK
+4372 
-4384 RVTGVSMESLAKAT
+4384 
-4398 SKGDPAIVRMSLDRG
+4398 IVRPE
-4413 GHAVVVDGI
+4413 I
-4422 TIRNGQQVVAIRDP
+4422 P
-4436 ALGRQYFTPIDEFR
+4436 
-4450 QKFSG
+4450 K
-4455 EAIFTKVI
+4455 K
-4463 K
+4463 

>member
-40 GPTAMDKA
+40 GATSMDKA

-72 YNVGQEGVIL
+72 YNVGKEGVIL

-129 EVAGKAANVM
+129 EVVGKAANVM

-237 EGNAPVVAV
+237 EGSAPVVAV

-315 TGGTLAVSSRGN
+315 TGGTLAVSSRGG

-338 SAMTLTADGTL
+338 GAMTLAADGTL

-373 NSRLD
+373 TSRLD

-390 ASQAQINAGGNAQ
+390 ASQAQISAGGNAQ

-418 GRLDTRTTRL
+418 ERLDTQTTRL
-428 NNRGTLQGNGVTV
+428 TNRGTLQGNGVSV

-474 GDASLNLTDS
+474 GDAVLNLTDS
-484 LRNGTNGKILSDGT
+484 LRNGANGKILTDGT
-498 LTANIGELEQNG
+498 LAANTGALEQNG
-510 TLSGTKRL
+510 TLSGAKRL
-518 GVQAQQVSSGKG
+518 DVQAQQVTSGKG

-537 DIRLDVVGK
+537 DIRLDAVGK
-546 AELNGQTIAAGNLT
+546 ADLNGQTIAAGNLT

-575 SGRDLALT
+575 SGRDLAIT

-595 KGALNVTT
+595 KGALNVTA
-603 QRLSH
+603 QRLRH
-608 GGKSDSAATTFLGDE
+608 GGKSDAAATTFLGDE
-623 SLNNSG
+623 SVNNSG

-641 QITNRG
+641 QIANRG

-658 TDRLDN
+658 ADRLDN
-664 LAGGTLYSPASL
+664 LTGGTLYSPENL

-681 TLTNQGQITTD
+681 TLINQGQITTD
-692 GDLTLRGAQLTNGG
+692 GDLSLRGAQLTNGG
-706 LLQSHHALDLAYE
+706 LLQSHRALDMAYE

-731 ARDLHLAIPTLTNQ
+731 ARDLHLAVPTLSNQ

-757 GQSLVNRGEINGVNL
+757 GQSLVNSGEINGVNL
-772 SGDITTLNN
+772 SGDMASLNN
-781 TGRLLA
+781 TGLLLA
-787 DNALTLNTGT
+787 DDALTLNTDT
-797 LSSDGTLAAE
+797 LSSGGTLAAE

-817 NQGLVQGNRV
+817 NQGLVQGNRA
-827 LNVTAGDTDNQGA
+827 LNVTADDTNNQGA

-872 ADNRGKLVATD
+872 GDNRGKLVATD
-883 ALRLATPAFTNTG
+883 ALRLTTPAFTNTG
-896 TLAAATL
+896 TLASATL
-903 DLNSAA
+903 DLNSDN
-909 VTNSGTLQATGDV
+909 VTNSGTLQATGD
-922 LAHGKQFDNQ
+922 LHAHGKQFDNQ

-941 ALALDQDS
+941 ALALNQDT

-977 NGVTAQIDGNLTNQG
+977 NGVTAQIDDTLTNQG
-992 NVLTQQALDIRAGN
+992 NVLSQQALDIRAGN

-1038 DGATFTNAAG
+1038 DGATLTNAAG
-1048 GKVTGGGTLALNGT
+1048 GKVTGGNTLALKGS

-1077 IGDNLRNGGTLQA
+1077 TGDTLRNGGTLQA

-1114 DVSAAQLSNNGTLAA
+1114 EVSAAQLTNNGTLAA
-1129 RALTVQAPDITN
+1129 RALTVQAPDIIN
-1141 RGTLAGNDNLSL
+1141 RGTLAGNDSLSL

-1173 LDLDRLENQGQL
+1173 LDLSRLENQGQL
-1185 SVNGGLTLRGNTL
+1185 SVNDGLTLRGSTL
-1198 INGGDINAAALDA
+1198 INSGDINAAALDA
-1211 TLNGALDNA
+1211 TLSGALDNT
-1220 GRLMADGRAQLTAGT
+1220 GRLVADGRAQLSAGT
-1235 MANSGTL
+1235 VTNSGTL
-1242 AANDVMLGA
+1242 AADDV
-1251 GTLHNGG
+1251 TLNAATLRNGG
-1258 LIQGTHSAGA
+1258 LIQGAHSAGA
-1268 TAQTLTNDASGT
+1268 TAQKLTNDASGT
-1280 WLSGGALTLHG
+1280 WLSGGALTLNG
-1291 ADLTNAGQVQGDTLA
+1291 NQLTNAGQMQGNTLA
-1306 LTAGSLDNRGVING
+1306 LTAGSLDNRGVMNG

-1345 FNADSLTGSGRIV
+1345 LNADSLTGSGRIV

-1427 THGGTLISLGELGA
+1427 THGGTLISLGNLGA
-1441 QTRGTLTNNG
+1441 QSQGTLTNNG
-1451 SLLSQGAATVTAG
+1451 SLLSQGSATVTAN

-1469 GSLLSQGTLTLDGQ
+1469 GSLLSQGALTLDGQ

-1491 QGDTLSAYQNQINN
+1491 QGDTLTAYQNHLNN
-1505 QGTLTGVQG
+1505 QGTVTGVQG

-1524 MARMLLAAPARE
+1524 MARMLLAAPPRE

-1556 AVNNAGRWQGQ
+1556 AVTNAGRWQGQ

-1581 IQSADG
+1581 IQSAEG

-1658 SGGKLLTGGALTLN
+1658 SNGKLLTSGALTMG

-1684 GTLDVTTGGLTN
+1684 GTLDVTTGGLIN

-1713 FTNNAGGQI
+1713 LTNNAGGQVI
-1722 VSRQGLGVTTLVLM
+1722 SRQGLGVTTPVLV
-1736 NYGLMQGGGATRVE
+1736 NNGLMQGGATTRVE

-1787 NAANAINS
+1787 NAANATNN

-1806 GTTFTNQGTTQ
+1806 GTTFTNQGIAQ
-1817 GGALTVNYSTLN
+1817 GGALTVNYGTLN
-1829 NNGTLLGNNQLTVNA
+1829 NNGTLLGNNQLTINA
-1844 SQVNQQ
+1844 NQVNQQ

-1856 SGGDVWIGSAGLD
+1856 SGGDLSIGSAGLD

-1883 LTNAFTNNNALA
+1883 LTHSFTNKNALA

-1908 DNRGVLQGQAVNVSA
+1908 DNRGVMQGQAVNVSA

-1958 GDVTIASRGNI
+1958 GDVAIASRGNI

-1974 TGTRGSLTL
+1974 TGTSGSLTL
-1983 TAPGNIVNT
+1983 TAPGSIINT
-1992 ALLYAANNLALYAKS
+1992 ALLYAASNLALYANS
-2007 ITNQRGDILAG
+2007 ITNQRGDILAR
-2018 NNLWMQKDAAGNAN
+2018 NSLWMQKDATGNAN

-2038 SGTIETQNGDI
+2038 SGNIETQNGDI
-2049 MIKTGHLL
+2049 TIKTGHLL
-2057 NQRDGLSESRTHQVN
+2057 NQRDGLSVKESTNAGSSIGGVGDAILSLNYKTLPADTYGYITFDTEKEIGICGGSNGGCYTKKITNYNYVPFFEYRTKKFSVKESIIAVESKGGASRILSGRDVYISSNILENLASDIVASKDIKLEGGKLNNKSWQSGKTTEYLIYQHALAGNTDVIVNNIPESGLSVQSDNFTQVN
-2072 ASSPAANGETS
+2072 KDITYKLTGKTTETENGELYRAV
-2083 IRVKIT
+2083 I
-2089 DLEYGDWG
+2089 
-2097 FYYKYSGSTQGG
+2097 QAGG
-2109 SVKATVAPSA
+2109 
-2119 KGSTQKFLIDTTTVN
+2119 N
-2134 VTADAGAARIVASG
+2134 VTA
-2148 NINVSAK
+2148 N
-2155 SFDNQASVILAG
+2155 F
-2167 NEMALSGA
+2167 
-2175 VLNNQ
+2175 
-2180 SYFGYSEYK
+2180 
-2189 YGTYKYS
+2189 
-2196 GRLADVIATPENKN
+2196 AD
-2210 DYYNNTASKSRQV
+2210 
-2223 TYYLSSS
+2223 
-2230 PTYETVGNGQVL
+2230 
-2242 RSVIE
+2242 
-2247 AKHNITAHFDNNISN
+2247 NISN
-2262 TTTASNSSGVSLSIT
+2262 TSTTANAGKVSNTINTPS
-2277 APPLNT
+2277 LNT

-2344 AGKANLGN
+2344 AGKASLGN

-2360 VTAASAANITGGAL
+2360 VTATSVANITGGAL

-2434 VQPGAAPRETRASF
+2434 VQPGTAPHETRASF
-2448 TNEKQFLGSSYML
+2448 TDEKQFLGSSYML

-2643 LESAD
+2643 LESTG

-2684 SAQDSLALQAG
+2684 SAQDRLALQAG

-2719 AVNANQVNDA
+2719 ALNANQVNDA
-2729 YGQSGLRNNTN
+2729 YGQSGFRNNTN

-2765 NLRVAAS
+2765 NLSVAAG
-2772 DIKAGGNAALA
+2772 DLKAGGNAALA

-2794 TSKNSQNGKKETHST
+2794 TSKNSQSGKRETHST

-2823 LSAGRD
+2823 LNAGRD

-2849 DVNLEAEATTTG
+2849 DVNLEAQATTSG

-2883 ASGGNTVI
+2883 ASGSNTVI
-2891 VAGRDVNTEA
+2891 VAGRDMNADAAQA
-2901 TQVLAKKDIGIAAQN
+2901 TAKGDIGVTAGRD
-2916 NINLLTATE
+2916 INLATATE
-2925 SNYSFKEKKI
+2925 SDYHYKEETK
-2935 TKKGFLS
+2935 TKKGFL
-2942 KKTTHTV
+2942 KKTTTHTV
-2949 EEHSS
+2949 SEQS
-2954 TDEAATLLSGDNVAL
+2954 TTREAGTLLSGDNVTL
-2969 KAGNDLLVRGSAVTA
+2969 KAGEDLLVKGSAVA
-2984 SGDVALK
+2984 GDGNVALSAGK
-2991 ANGDVTVEAATE
+2991 NVEIAAATNTDSNWQLKE
-3003 KASDYSMKKTTKSG
+3003 KKKSG
-3017 VFGGGMG
+3017 LMGSGGIGF
-3024 ITIGSQSAKETRKG
+3024 TIGSSKTRHELKEKGTTQSQSVSTVGSTGGNVSITAGEQARVSGADLVAGKNLTLTGDSVIIEPGHDKRTRTETFEQKSSGLTVALSGAVGDAVNSAVTTAMAAKE
-3038 AKLTQSD
+3038 QSD
-3045 SRSVIGTTAGNVIIE
+3045 SRLAGLQ
-3060 AGDKA
+3060 A
-3065 KLVATNMVAG
+3065 
-3075 RETADKTRK
+3075 
-3084 TGHIDV
+3084 
-3090 KANDIEIVAGK
+3090 
-3101 DIITGSVKQES
+3101 
-3112 ESSGFGISFSN
+3112 
-3123 PVIDAIR
+3123 
-3130 NVRDITK
+3130 
-3137 MGGSNITKAK
+3137 TKAILSGVQ
-3147 TAAGEAAAAF
+3147 ANQASRLAAASN
-3157 ADITGGG
+3157 DKSGGIAVSV
-3164 LQGSLPVSYGK
+3164 SLTSQK
-3175 SSSKSEMH
+3175 SSSKQQQETSIANGSTLSATDNLAVIAKGNGKSANSGDILIGGSRLKAGGDAMLNATNNLLLIGAANTEKTTGTNSSSGGGIGLSFGLNQGSAGISIFANANASKGKEKGNGTTWSETTVDSGGT
-3183 YAGEYSVGNTL
+3183 ATL
-3194 TSAGN
+3194 TS
-3199 VQLTANGK
+3199 
-3207 KGQGDIVISGS
+3207 
-3218 KIGAKEAAI
+3218 
-3227 IDANRNVDITTS
+3227 
-3239 TDHQISSSKSSSKIW
+3239 
-3254 SITDAAPTIG
+3254 
-3264 SAIRAVSGG
+3264 
-3273 PNNGSS
+3273 
-3279 ILPFGF
+3279 
-3285 GKNNSKEN
+3285 
-3293 SETTAQTGS
+3293 
-3302 QITAK
+3302 
-3307 DIYIDSKDGHV
+3307 
-3318 NVSGSSLAAINDL
+3318 
-3331 ILSSKNG
+3331 
-3338 DITVGTGNNHVVQES
+3338 
-3353 SGSQTKIGTLG
+3353 
-3364 GDGYS
+3364 
-3369 GTVGWSNNK
+3369 
-3378 YASQLDRNQQST
+3378 
-3390 LRSQLAS
+3390 
-3397 RDGNVTLQAGKD
+3397 
-3409 VAIDGADISAG
+3409 
-3420 KSVTLS
+3420 
-3426 GENVR
+3426 
-3431 LDVSEDTLKTHN
+3431 
-3443 ESSNTQYGVTA
+3443 
-3454 SVSGWAVAAAQA
+3454 
-3466 VENAAR
+3466 
-3472 SVEDKRD
+3472 
-3479 PRLSAIYAAQ
+3479 
-3489 AGLSTASQTVL
+3489 
-3500 SDMNPSAFKVNVS
+3500 
-3513 ATVGSSNQQQDYHSQ
+3513 
-3528 AQQGSSIKAGENVAI
+3528 
-3543 TAKKDI
+3543 
-3549 EGAGVNIA
+3549 
-3557 GKNVNLNAGRDISLS
+3557 GRDTTLNG
-3572 TAQDMERLKNHSGGS
+3572 AQV
-3587 QASLGAGFSLGGSQ
+3587 
-3601 NGITIE
+3601 NGEKVVADVGRNLTI
-3607 AGASSYSN
+3607 A
-3615 KDKGNSLTHHNSV
+3615 
-3628 VTAEDTLTV
+3628 
-3637 HTGRDATLQ
+3637 
-3646 GAELRGESVKADIG
+3646 
-3660 RDLLISSQQDKNQYD
+3660 SQQDSNRYN
-3675 SKTSSGGVSVS
+3675 SKQTNV
-3686 VCVPPICAGNFVQGS
+3686 N
-3701 ANAAG
+3701 AG
-3706 GKVTHDFKSVIEQ
+3706 GSFTFGSMTGSGYLGVTQDKMHSTFDSVAEQ
-3719 SGIFAGTGG
+3719 SGIFAGKQG
-3728 FDVHVGEHTQL
+3728 FDVSVGNHTQL
-3739 NGAVIASDADA
+3739 TGAVIGSTAAADKNRLETGTLGFTDIGNKADYKVSHKGGTIGAGTGSGSLIGLASSGLSAVSGAMLSGLGSSGHASGTTQSAVSEGTIVIRDKAGQQQDVATLSRDVANANDTVSPIFNKEKEQKRLQIAQMTGDIAGQMSSMVMTEGDINALKAARAVPGNAHLSAEELKQTQAYRDAFSEYGTGGKYQQIAQSASAAIAGLVNGDYSGAVAGAAAPFIATFVKNHTDEDSAQRILAHALAGAVIA
-3750 TKNRLDTGT
+3750 
-3759 LGWND
+3759 
-3764 IHNKS
+3764 
-3769 QTSGNQFAVSVSGG
+3769 
-3783 MTKDASDKLKPT
+3783 
-3795 SSGLPGTSL
+3795 
-3804 ASVSDS
+3804 
-3810 DSNITHSAVSQGA
+3810 
-3823 IIIRDKDKQ
+3823 
-3832 TQDVA
+3832 
-3837 ELSRDTTHAH
+3837 
-3847 KALENN
+3847 
-3853 FDKASIQDKL
+3853 
-3863 DIQNQASAL
+3863 
-3872 GTQALD
+3872 
-3878 AWRQSQLEAGK
+3878 
-3889 DKIRAAMQA
+3889 
-3898 RGELDGLTD
+3898 
-3907 AQINDKIAQ
+3907 
-3916 SDQYKEVDKQYGVG
+3916 
-3930 SDFWRNGSAITG
+3930 
-3942 LLAGALG
+3942 
-3949 GNVKGGMAAGAAP
+3949 
-3962 YVAGLIKSVANG
+3962 
-3974 SEPARIALHTLASA
+3974 
-3988 VLVKAQG
+3988 KAQG
-3995 GNAAAGAAGGFVAAS
+3995 KDALAGAAGAS
-4010 SSAALSLAFYNKKPE
+4010 TGELTAKLALDLYGKKPE
-4025 ELSPDEKT
+4025 QLGESERQLVSSLSS
-4033 VVVNL
+4033 
-4038 VAALG
+4038 VAAGLAG
-4043 AAGGSMAAGNSTG
+4043 AAVSDNTAGVQAAAQAGK
-4056 IGSGA
+4056 
-4061 NAARVEVENNA
+4061 NAVENNFLSDTDITTFIEKYA
-4072 LANHTEKTV
+4072 KAKTE
-4081 IDRLAKEGVAT
+4081 
-4092 KQQLDAAACALLKC
+4092 
-4106 SAEFAEGTAEKAY
+4106 AEKAQLRADLNDLDI
-4119 YENLEKTGSQ
+4119 EKQNQALAIVIPVLEQKNELEKLRQLVAS
-4129 PEYAALRE
+4129 PECGERCR
-4137 QLANEKFVVSYKDPL
+4137 QLAEYSISQLEPVVND
-4152 TGENVTISTA
+4152 TA
-4162 LFKYTNINAILDG
+4162 LHNSNLFKY
-4175 ATYANGEYQLTTRGA
+4175 ATAGVIQQLIGGLGIKSGKPTTTRPVGA
-4190 GLLQAAGGAAEIIG
+4190 SSTSALDDIVKGESRAGQR
-4204 GGVGCAGVVTCAAG
+4204 AAG
-4218 AILATSGFDNLQAGS
+4218 AIKSPNSNLPSGYELNGNTITGPRGGVYSSTGKVDSAGNTIYTNNGAYYTFDNGAKFKASSPNSGSQIQQNYQKGKEFENSIYDKIKSDPNFNSPAREVTLETSGGTKVRIDIMAKDKLGNIVCVECKSSPVAPLTPNQKKGFPELEKGGGTVIGKGHPGFEEGA
-4233 DALASGRPTKTVGAE
+4233 RIPPTK
-4248 LLETL
+4248 
-4253 GVPTE
+4253 
-4258 YSEVVYAGVGLGG
+4258 
-4271 ATTLV
+4271 
-4276 FKSART
+4276 
-4282 GEVINVAVSKEGQ
+4282 
-4295 VTRSTTGTS
+4295 
-4304 VGNLEPGNS
+4304 
-4313 ASTSMPRN
+4313 
-4321 GDRLVINQGNL
+4321 
-4332 PTCGPNSCAMVLDT
+4332 
-4346 AGIKVD
+4346 VD
-4352 VGQLITQS
+4352 
-4360 GVTAKGTTMARL
+4360 
-4372 SNVLNQNGLSAK
+4372 
-4384 RVTGVSMESLAKAT
+4384 
-4398 SKGDPAIVRMSLDRG
+4398 IVRPE
-4413 GHAVVVDGI
+4413 I
-4422 TIRNGQQVVAIRDP
+4422 P
-4436 ALGRQYFTPIDEFR
+4436 
-4450 QKFSG
+4450 K
-4455 EAIFTKVI
+4455 K
-4463 K
+4463 

>member
-212 HARDLNVTAGA
+212 HARELNVTAGA

-237 EGNAPVVAV
+237 EGSAPVVAV

-315 TGGTLAVSSRGN
+315 AGGTLAVSSRGN

-338 SAMTLTADGTL
+338 GAITLAADGTL

-373 NSRLD
+373 TSRLD

-390 ASQAQINAGGNAQ
+390 TSQAQISAGGNAL

-428 NNRGTLQGNGVTV
+428 TNRGTLQGNGVTV

-474 GDASLNLTDS
+474 GDAVLNLTDS
-484 LRNGTNGKILSDGT
+484 LRNGVNGKILSDGT
-498 LTANIGELEQNG
+498 LTATTGALEQNG
-510 TLSGTKRL
+510 TLSGAKRL
-518 GVQAQQVSSGKG
+518 DIQAQQVTSGKG

-537 DIRLDVVGK
+537 DIRLDAVGK
-546 AELNGQTIAAGNLT
+546 ADLSGQTIAAGNLT

-575 SGRDLALT
+575 SGRDLAIT

-595 KGALNVTT
+595 KGALNVTA
-603 QRLSH
+603 QRLRH
-608 GGKSDSAATTFLGDE
+608 GGKSDAAATTFLGDE
-623 SLNNSG
+623 SLINSG

-658 TDRLDN
+658 ADRLDN
-664 LAGGTLYSPASL
+664 LAGGTLYSPENL

-681 TLTNQGQITTD
+681 TLINQGQITTD
-692 GDLTLRGAQLTNGG
+692 GDLSLRGAQLTNGG
-706 LLQSHHALDLAYE
+706 LLQSHRALDMAYE

-731 ARDLHLAIPTLTNQ
+731 ARDLHLAVPTLSNQ

-757 GQSLVNRGEINGVNL
+757 GQSLVNSGEINGVNL
-772 SGDITTLNN
+772 SGDMASLNN

-787 DNALTLNTGT
+787 DDALTLNTGT
-797 LSSDGTLAAE
+797 LSSGGTLAAE

-817 NQGLVQGNRV
+817 NQGLVQGNRA

-847 ALDGGTLTNGG
+847 ALDGDTLTNGG

-883 ALRLATPAFTNTG
+883 ALRLTAPAFTNTG

-903 DLNSAA
+903 DLDSDD
-909 VTNSGTLQATGDV
+909 VTNSGTLQATGEV
-922 LAHGKQFDNQ
+922 HAHAKQFDNQ

-941 ALALDQDS
+941 ALALNQNT

-962 VAAQDWRNEGNALGQ
+962 VTATAWRNEGNALGQ
-977 NGVTAQIDGNLTNQG
+977 NGVTAQIDDTLTNQG
-992 NVLTQQALDIRAGN
+992 NVLSQQALDIRAGN

-1038 DGATFTNAAG
+1038 DGATLTNAAG
-1048 GKVTGGGTLALNGT
+1048 GKVTSGDTLALKGS

-1077 IGDNLRNGGTLQA
+1077 TGDTLHNGGTLQA
-1090 TDSLNAT
+1090 TDSLKAT

-1114 DVSAAQLSNNGTLAA
+1114 EVSAAQLTNNGTLAA
-1129 RALTVQAPDITN
+1129 RALTVQAPDIIN
-1141 RGTLAGNDNLSL
+1141 RGTLAGNDSLSL

-1185 SVNGGLTLRGNTL
+1185 SVNDGLTLRGNTL

-1211 TLNGALDNA
+1211 TLSGALDNA
-1220 GRLMADGRAQLTAGT
+1220 GRLVADGRAQLSAGT
-1235 MANSGTL
+1235 VTNSGTL
-1242 AANDVMLGA
+1242 AADDVTLDA
-1251 GTLHNGG
+1251 GTLRNGG
-1258 LIQGTHSAGA
+1258 LIQGAHSAGA
-1268 TAQTLTNDASGT
+1268 TAQKLTNDASGT
-1280 WLSGGALTLHG
+1280 WLSGGALTLNG
-1291 ADLTNAGQVQGDTLA
+1291 NQLTNAGQMQGDTLA
-1306 LTAGSLDNRGVING
+1306 LTAGRLDNRGVMNG

-1337 MVSRGDAT
+1337 MVSRGDAAL
-1345 FNADSLTGSGRIV
+1345 NADSLTGSGRIV

-1417 QQVNVDADNW
+1417 QLVNVDADNW
-1427 THGGTLISLGELGA
+1427 THGGTLISLGNLGA

-1451 SLLSQGAATVTAG
+1451 SLLSQGSATVTAN

-1469 GSLLSQGTLTLDGQ
+1469 GSLLSQGALTLDGQ

-1491 QGDTLSAYQNQINN
+1491 QGDTLTAYQNQINN
-1505 QGTLTGVQG
+1505 QGTVTGVQG

-1524 MARMLLAAPARE
+1524 MARMLLAAPPRE

-1541 NGALLTGGTLRIDSG
+1541 NGALLTGGTLRVDSG
-1556 AVNNAGRWQGQ
+1556 VVTNAGRWQGQ

-1587 LNITLSGD
+1587 LNITLSGN
-1595 LNSLAGSKITA
+1595 LNSQAGSKITA
-1606 LGTAALNAL
+1606 LGAAALNAL

-1620 GEWAAKNLTLTGN
+1620 GEWAAKNLTLAGS
-1633 SLRNDGAI
+1633 SLRNEGAI

-1658 SGGKLLTGGALTLN
+1658 SSGKLLTGGALTLN
-1672 AGAVNNQGAVQG
+1672 AGTVNNQGAVQG
-1684 GTLDVTTGGLTN
+1684 GSLDVTTGGLTN

-1713 FTNNAGGQI
+1713 LTNNAGGQVI
-1722 VSRQGLGVTTLVLM
+1722 SRQGLGVTTPVLV
-1736 NYGLMQGGGATRVE
+1736 NNGLMQGGGATRVE

-1761 LSGGQLTLTTPQFTG
+1761 LSGGQLTLTMPQFTG

-1787 NAANAINS
+1787 NAANATNN

-1806 GTTFTNQGTTQ
+1806 GTTLTNQGTTQ

-1829 NNGTLLGNNQLTVNA
+1829 NNGTLLGNNQLTINA
-1844 SQVNQQ
+1844 NQVNQQ

-1856 SGGDVWIGSAGLD
+1856 SGGDLWIGSAGLD

-1883 LTNAFTNNNALA
+1883 LTHAFTNKNALA

-1908 DNRGVLQGQAVNVSA
+1908 DNRGVMQGQAVNVSA

-1948 LNGAGTLQGG
+1948 LSGAGTLQGG
-1958 GDVTIASRGNI
+1958 GDVAIASRGNI

-1983 TAPGNIVNT
+1983 TAPGSIINT
-1992 ALLYAANNLALYAKS
+1992 ALLYAANNLALYANS

-2018 NNLWMQKDAAGNAN
+2018 NSLWMQKDAAGNAN

-2038 SGTIETQNGDI
+2038 SGNIETQNGDI
-2049 MIKTGHLL
+2049 TIKTANLR
-2057 NQRDGLSESRTHQVN
+2057 NERAGLKSNMQTQS
-2072 ASSPAANGETS
+2072 
-2083 IRVKIT
+2083 
-2089 DLEYGDWG
+2089 
-2097 FYYKYSGSTQGG
+2097 SGSTYAWMGQPN
-2109 SVKATVAPSA
+2109 VNIPVADL
-2119 KGSTQKFLIDTTTVN
+2119 GIDTLVQDSYIALSNETSGSCSGVPCFRYAYNMIYYHPLKEYETRKFILEK
-2134 VTADAGAARIVASG
+2134 TQQEISAEGSGARISSG
-2148 NINVSAK
+2148 RNLVISAGVLN
-2155 SFDNQASVILAG
+2155 NQASNIIANNNINLEG
-2167 NEMALSGA
+2167 QS
-2175 VLNNQ
+2175 LNNQ
-2180 SYFGYSEYK
+2180 SYQAGTHIK
-2189 YGTYKYS
+2189 YAVYNYS
-2196 GRLADVIATPENKN
+2196 GTKPGSRNVDTTGYTMNGTRYLRDVAYKFENYVTETENGELYRAVIQAGGNVTANFAD
-2210 DYYNNTASKSRQV
+2210 
-2223 TYYLSSS
+2223 
-2230 PTYETVGNGQVL
+2230 
-2242 RSVIE
+2242 
-2247 AKHNITAHFDNNISN
+2247 NISN
-2262 TTTASNSSGVSLSIT
+2262 TSTTANAGKVSNTINTPS
-2277 APPLNT
+2277 LNT

-2325 GALENSAGGS
+2325 SALENSAGGS

-2344 AGKANLGN
+2344 AGKASLGN

-2424 LFGDLNKLLG
+2424 LFSDLNKLLG
-2434 VQPGAAPRETRASF
+2434 AQPGTAPRETRTSF

-2719 AVNANQVNDA
+2719 ALNANQVNDA
-2729 YGQSGLRNNTN
+2729 YGQSGFRNNTN

-2765 NLRVAAS
+2765 NLSVAAG
-2772 DIKAGGNAALA
+2772 DIKAGGNTALA
-2783 AGGDLNLDALQ
+2783 AGGDLSLDALQ
-2794 TSKNSQNGKKETHST
+2794 TSKNSQSGKRETHST

-2849 DVNLEAEATTTG
+2849 DVNLEAEATTSG

-2891 VAGRDVNTEA
+2891 VAGRDMNADAAQA
-2901 TQVLAKKDIGIAAQN
+2901 TAKGDIGVTAGRD
-2916 NINLLTATE
+2916 INLATATE
-2925 SNYSFKEKKI
+2925 SDYHYKEETK
-2935 TKKGFLS
+2935 TKKGFL
-2942 KKTTHTV
+2942 KKTTTHTV
-2949 EEHSS
+2949 SEQSA
-2954 TDEAATLLSGDNVAL
+2954 TREAGTLLSAGKNVEIAAATNTDSNWQLKEKKKSGLMGSGGIGFTIGSSKTRHELKEKGTTQSQSVSTVGSTGGNVSITAGEQARVSGADLVAGKNLTLTGDSVVIEPGHDKRTRTETFEQKSSGLTVAL
-2969 KAGNDLLVRGSAVTA
+2969 SGAVGDAVNSAVTTA
-2984 SGDVALK
+2984 MA
-2991 ANGDVTVEAATE
+2991 
-3003 KASDYSMKKTTKSG
+3003 
-3017 VFGGGMG
+3017 
-3024 ITIGSQSAKETRKG
+3024 AKE
-3038 AKLTQSD
+3038 QSD
-3045 SRSVIGTTAGNVIIE
+3045 SRLAGLQ
-3060 AGDKA
+3060 A
-3065 KLVATNMVAG
+3065 
-3075 RETADKTRK
+3075 
-3084 TGHIDV
+3084 
-3090 KANDIEIVAGK
+3090 
-3101 DIITGSVKQES
+3101 
-3112 ESSGFGISFSN
+3112 
-3123 PVIDAIR
+3123 
-3130 NVRDITK
+3130 
-3137 MGGSNITKAK
+3137 TKAVLSGVQ
-3147 TAAGEAAAAF
+3147 ANQASRLAAASN
-3157 ADITGGG
+3157 DKSGGIAVSV
-3164 LQGSLPVSYGK
+3164 SLTSQK
-3175 SSSKSEMH
+3175 SSSKQQQETSVANGSTLSATDNLAVIAKGNGKSANSGDILIGGSQLKAGGDAMLSATNNLLLIGAANTEKTTGTNSSSGGGIGLSFGLNQGSAGISIFANANASKGKEKGNGTTWSETTVDSGGT
-3183 YAGEYSVGNTL
+3183 ATL
-3194 TSAGN
+3194 TS
-3199 VQLTANGK
+3199 
-3207 KGQGDIVISGS
+3207 
-3218 KIGAKEAAI
+3218 
-3227 IDANRNVDITTS
+3227 
-3239 TDHQISSSKSSSKIW
+3239 
-3254 SITDAAPTIG
+3254 
-3264 SAIRAVSGG
+3264 
-3273 PNNGSS
+3273 
-3279 ILPFGF
+3279 
-3285 GKNNSKEN
+3285 
-3293 SETTAQTGS
+3293 
-3302 QITAK
+3302 
-3307 DIYIDSKDGHV
+3307 
-3318 NVSGSSLAAINDL
+3318 
-3331 ILSSKNG
+3331 
-3338 DITVGTGNNHVVQES
+3338 
-3353 SGSQTKIGTLG
+3353 
-3364 GDGYS
+3364 
-3369 GTVGWSNNK
+3369 
-3378 YASQLDRNQQST
+3378 
-3390 LRSQLAS
+3390 
-3397 RDGNVTLQAGKD
+3397 
-3409 VAIDGADISAG
+3409 
-3420 KSVTLS
+3420 
-3426 GENVR
+3426 
-3431 LDVSEDTLKTHN
+3431 
-3443 ESSNTQYGVTA
+3443 
-3454 SVSGWAVAAAQA
+3454 
-3466 VENAAR
+3466 
-3472 SVEDKRD
+3472 
-3479 PRLSAIYAAQ
+3479 
-3489 AGLSTASQTVL
+3489 
-3500 SDMNPSAFKVNVS
+3500 
-3513 ATVGSSNQQQDYHSQ
+3513 
-3528 AQQGSSIKAGENVAI
+3528 
-3543 TAKKDI
+3543 
-3549 EGAGVNIA
+3549 
-3557 GKNVNLNAGRDISLS
+3557 GRDTTLNG
-3572 TAQDMERLKNHSGGS
+3572 AQV
-3587 QASLGAGFSLGGSQ
+3587 
-3601 NGITIE
+3601 NGEKVVADVGRNLTI
-3607 AGASSYSN
+3607 A
-3615 KDKGNSLTHHNSV
+3615 
-3628 VTAEDTLTV
+3628 
-3637 HTGRDATLQ
+3637 
-3646 GAELRGESVKADIG
+3646 
-3660 RDLLISSQQDKNQYD
+3660 SQQDSNRYN
-3675 SKTSSGGVSVS
+3675 SKQTNV
-3686 VCVPPICAGNFVQGS
+3686 N
-3701 ANAAG
+3701 AG
-3706 GKVTHDFKSVIEQ
+3706 GSFTFGSMTGSGYLGVTQDKMHSTFDSVAEQ
-3719 SGIFAGTGG
+3719 SGIFAGKQG
-3728 FDVHVGEHTQL
+3728 FDVSVGNHTQL
-3739 NGAVIASDADA
+3739 TGAVIGSTAAADKNRLETGTLGFTDIGNKADYKVSHKGGTIGAGTGSGSLIGLASSGLSAVSGAMLSGLGSSGHASGTTQSAVSEGTIVIRDKAGQQQDVATLSRDVANANDTVSPIFNKEKEQKRLQIAQMTGDIAGQMSSMVMTEGDINALKAARAVPGNAHLSAEELKQTQAYRDAFSEYGTGGKYQQIAQSASAAIAGLVNGDYSGAVAGAAAPFIATFVKNHTDEDSAQRILAHALAGAVIA
-3750 TKNRLDTGT
+3750 
-3759 LGWND
+3759 
-3764 IHNKS
+3764 
-3769 QTSGNQFAVSVSGG
+3769 
-3783 MTKDASDKLKPT
+3783 
-3795 SSGLPGTSL
+3795 
-3804 ASVSDS
+3804 
-3810 DSNITHSAVSQGA
+3810 
-3823 IIIRDKDKQ
+3823 
-3832 TQDVA
+3832 
-3837 ELSRDTTHAH
+3837 
-3847 KALENN
+3847 
-3853 FDKASIQDKL
+3853 
-3863 DIQNQASAL
+3863 
-3872 GTQALD
+3872 
-3878 AWRQSQLEAGK
+3878 
-3889 DKIRAAMQA
+3889 
-3898 RGELDGLTD
+3898 
-3907 AQINDKIAQ
+3907 
-3916 SDQYKEVDKQYGVG
+3916 
-3930 SDFWRNGSAITG
+3930 
-3942 LLAGALG
+3942 
-3949 GNVKGGMAAGAAP
+3949 
-3962 YVAGLIKSVANG
+3962 
-3974 SEPARIALHTLASA
+3974 
-3988 VLVKAQG
+3988 KAQG
-3995 GNAAAGAAGGFVAAS
+3995 KDALAGAAGAS
-4010 SSAALSLAFYNKKPE
+4010 TGELTAKLALDLYGKKPE
-4025 ELSPDEKT
+4025 QLGESERQLVSSLSS
-4033 VVVNL
+4033 
-4038 VAALG
+4038 VAAGLAG
-4043 AAGGSMAAGNSTG
+4043 AAVSDNTAGVQAAAQAGK
-4056 IGSGA
+4056 
-4061 NAARVEVENNA
+4061 NAVENNFLSDTDITTFIEKYA
-4072 LANHTEKTV
+4072 KAKTE
-4081 IDRLAKEGVAT
+4081 
-4092 KQQLDAAACALLKC
+4092 
-4106 SAEFAEGTAEKAY
+4106 AEKAQLRADLNDLDI
-4119 YENLEKTGSQ
+4119 EKQNQALAIVIPVLEQKNELEKLRQLVAS
-4129 PEYAALRE
+4129 PECGERCR
-4137 QLANEKFVVSYKDPL
+4137 QLAEYSISQLEPVVND
-4152 TGENVTISTA
+4152 TA
-4162 LFKYTNINAILDG
+4162 LHNSNLFKY
-4175 ATYANGEYQLTTRGA
+4175 ATAGVIQQLIGGLGIKSGKPTTTRPVGA
-4190 GLLQAAGGAAEIIG
+4190 SSTSALDDIVKGESRAGQR
-4204 GGVGCAGVVTCAAG
+4204 AAG
-4218 AILATSGFDNLQAGS
+4218 AIKSPNSNLPSGYELNGNTITGPRGGVYSSTGKVDSAGNTIYTNNGAYYTFDNGAKFKASSPNSGSQIQQNYQKGKEFENSIYDKIKSDPNFNSPAREVTLETSGGTKVRIDIMAKDKLGNIVCVECKSSPVAPLTPNQKKGFPELEKGGGTVIGKGHPVFEEGA
-4233 DALASGRPTKTVGAE
+4233 RIPPTK
-4248 LLETL
+4248 
-4253 GVPTE
+4253 
-4258 YSEVVYAGVGLGG
+4258 
-4271 ATTLV
+4271 
-4276 FKSART
+4276 
-4282 GEVINVAVSKEGQ
+4282 
-4295 VTRSTTGTS
+4295 
-4304 VGNLEPGNS
+4304 
-4313 ASTSMPRN
+4313 
-4321 GDRLVINQGNL
+4321 
-4332 PTCGPNSCAMVLDT
+4332 
-4346 AGIKVD
+4346 VD
-4352 VGQLITQS
+4352 
-4360 GVTAKGTTMARL
+4360 
-4372 SNVLNQNGLSAK
+4372 
-4384 RVTGVSMESLAKAT
+4384 
-4398 SKGDPAIVRMSLDRG
+4398 IVRPE
-4413 GHAVVVDGI
+4413 I
-4422 TIRNGQQVVAIRDP
+4422 P
-4436 ALGRQYFTPIDEFR
+4436 
-4450 QKFSG
+4450 K
-4455 EAIFTKVI
+4455 K
-4463 K
+4463 

>member
-139 VANPYGITCN
+139 VANPHGITCN

-315 TGGTLAVSSRGN
+315 TGGTLTVNSRGG

-338 SAMTLTADGTL
+338 GAMTLAADGTL
-349 SASASTLTSGQS
+349 SASTSTLTSGQS
-361 QALNGKTVTLDN
+361 QTLNGKTVTLDN

-403 IAGDSLTNSGQIAAT
+403 IAGDSLTNTGQIAAT

-428 NNRGTLQGNGVTV
+428 TNRGTLQGNGVTV

-474 GDASLNLTDS
+474 GDAALNLTDS

-498 LTANIGELEQNG
+498 LTANTGELEQNG

-518 GVQAQQVSSGKG
+518 DVQAQQVTSGKG

-537 DIRLDVVGK
+537 DIHIDAVGK
-546 AELNGQTIAAGNLT
+546 ADLNGQTIAAGNLT

-583 AHDATLDGTHAA
+583 AHDATLDGTQAA
-595 KGALNVTT
+595 KGALNVTA

-641 QITNRG
+641 QIANRG
-647 LLKGSGALNLS
+647 LLKGNRALELS
-658 TDRLDN
+658 AERLDN

-706 LLQSHHALDLAYE
+706 LLQSHRALDMAYD

-731 ARDLHLAIPTLTNQ
+731 ARDLHLTLPVLTNQ

-772 SGDITTLNN
+772 SGDMASLNN

-817 NQGLVQGNRV
+817 NQGLVQGNRA

-840 LRTGGTL
+840 LRTSGTL

-883 ALRLATPAFTNTG
+883 ALRLTTPALTNTG

-903 DLNSAA
+903 DLDSAA

-932 QGGVVLAGG
+932 QRGVVLAGG
-941 ALALDQDS
+941 ALALNQNT

-992 NVLTQQALDIRAGN
+992 NVLSQQALDIRAGN

-1038 DGATFTNAAG
+1038 DGAMLTNAAG
-1048 GKVTGGGTLALNGT
+1048 GKVTGGNTLALNGT

-1077 IGDNLRNGGTLQA
+1077 TGDTLRNGGTLQA

-1141 RGTLAGNDNLSL
+1141 RGTLAGNDSLSL

-1185 SVNGGLTLRGNTL
+1185 SVNDGLTLRGNTL

-1235 MANSGTL
+1235 MTNSGTL
-1242 AANDVMLGA
+1242 AADDVTLGA
-1251 GTLHNGG
+1251 GTLRNGG

-1280 WLSGGALTLHG
+1280 WLSGGALTLNG
-1291 ADLTNAGQVQGDTLA
+1291 NQLTNAGQVQGDTLT
-1306 LTAGSLDNRGVING
+1306 LTGNSLDNRGVMNG

-1337 MVSRGDAT
+1337 MVSRGDAAL
-1345 FNADSLTGSGRIV
+1345 NADSLTGSGRMV

-1417 QQVNVDADNW
+1417 QQVKVDADNW
-1427 THGGTLISLGELGA
+1427 THGGTLISLGNLGA
-1441 QTRGTLTNNG
+1441 QTRTTLTNNG
-1451 SLLSQGAATVTAG
+1451 SLLSQGSATVTAN

-1469 GSLLSQGTLTLDGQ
+1469 GSLLSQGALTLDGQ

-1524 MARMLLAAPARE
+1524 MARMLLAAPPRE

-1556 AVNNAGRWQGQ
+1556 AVTNAGRWQGQ

-1595 LNSLAGSKITA
+1595 LNSQAGSKITA

-1713 FTNNAGGQI
+1713 LTNNAGGQI
-1722 VSRQGLGVTTLVLM
+1722 VSRQGLGVTTPVLL
-1736 NYGLMQGGGATRVE
+1736 NNGLMQGGGATRVE

-1787 NAANAINS
+1787 NAANATNS

-1817 GGALTVNYSTLN
+1817 GGALTVNYGTLN

-1856 SGGDVWIGSAGLD
+1856 SGGDLWIGSAGLD

-1908 DNRGVLQGQAVNVSA
+1908 DNRGVMQGQAVNVSA

-1992 ALLYAANNLALYAKS
+1992 ALLYAASNLALYANS

-2038 SGTIETQNGDI
+2038 SGNIETQNGDI
-2049 MIKTGHLL
+2049 TIKTGHLL
-2057 NQRDGLSESRTHQVN
+2057 NQRDGLSVKESTNTGSSIDGVGDSILSLYYKTLPADTYGYITFDTEKEIGICGGSNGGCYTQKITNYTYVPFFEYRTKKFSVKESIIDVESKGGASKILSGKDLYISSNSLENLASNIVASKDIKLEGGKFNNKSWQSGKSTEYLIYQHALAENTDVIVN
-2072 ASSPAANGETS
+2072 KIPESGLSVQNDNFTRVNKDITYKLTGKTIETENGELYRAV
-2083 IRVKIT
+2083 I
-2089 DLEYGDWG
+2089 
-2097 FYYKYSGSTQGG
+2097 QAGG
-2109 SVKATVAPSA
+2109 
-2119 KGSTQKFLIDTTTVN
+2119 N
-2134 VTADAGAARIVASG
+2134 VTA
-2148 NINVSAK
+2148 N
-2155 SFDNQASVILAG
+2155 F
-2167 NEMALSGA
+2167 
-2175 VLNNQ
+2175 
-2180 SYFGYSEYK
+2180 
-2189 YGTYKYS
+2189 
-2196 GRLADVIATPENKN
+2196 AD
-2210 DYYNNTASKSRQV
+2210 
-2223 TYYLSSS
+2223 
-2230 PTYETVGNGQVL
+2230 
-2242 RSVIE
+2242 
-2247 AKHNITAHFDNNISN
+2247 NISN
-2262 TTTASNSSGVSLSIT
+2262 TSTTANAGKVSNTINT
-2277 APPLNT
+2277 PPLNT

-2352 ASGLASAG
+2352 TSGLASAG

-2434 VQPGAAPRETRASF
+2434 VQPGTAPRETRASF

-2740 TSRSSVTYQG
+2740 TSRSSVTYQS

-2765 NLRVAAS
+2765 NLSVAAG

-2849 DVNLEAEATTTG
+2849 DVNLEAEATTSG

-2883 ASGGNTVI
+2883 ASGGNTGI
-2891 VAGRDVNTEA
+2891 IAGRDMNADAAQA
-2901 TQVLAKKDIGIAAQN
+2901 TAKGDIGVTAGRD
-2916 NINLLTATE
+2916 INLATATE
-2925 SNYSFKEKKI
+2925 SDYHYKEETK
-2935 TKKGFLS
+2935 TKKGFL
-2942 KKTTHTV
+2942 KKTTTHTV
-2949 EEHSS
+2949 SEQSA
-2954 TDEAATLLSGDNVAL
+2954 TREAGTLLSGDNVTL
-2969 KAGNDLLVRGSAVTA
+2969 KAGEDLLVKGSAVAGDGNVALSAGKNVEIAAATNTDSNWQLKEKKKSGLMGSGGIGFTIGSSKTRHELKEKGTTQSQSVSTVGSTGGNVTVTAGEQARVSGADLVAGKNLTLTGDSVVIEPGHDKRTRTETFEQKSSGLTVALSGAVGDAVNSAVTA
-2984 SGDVALK
+2984 AM
-2991 ANGDVTVEAATE
+2991 A
-3003 KASDYSMKKTTKSG
+3003 
-3017 VFGGGMG
+3017 
-3024 ITIGSQSAKETRKG
+3024 AKE
-3038 AKLTQSD
+3038 QSD
-3045 SRSVIGTTAGNVIIE
+3045 SRLAGLQ
-3060 AGDKA
+3060 A
-3065 KLVATNMVAG
+3065 
-3075 RETADKTRK
+3075 
-3084 TGHIDV
+3084 
-3090 KANDIEIVAGK
+3090 
-3101 DIITGSVKQES
+3101 
-3112 ESSGFGISFSN
+3112 
-3123 PVIDAIR
+3123 
-3130 NVRDITK
+3130 
-3137 MGGSNITKAK
+3137 TKAILSGVQ
-3147 TAAGEAAAAF
+3147 ANQASRLAAASN
-3157 ADITGGG
+3157 DKSGGIAVSV
-3164 LQGSLPVSYGK
+3164 SLTSQK
-3175 SSSKSEMH
+3175 SSSKQQQETSIANGSTLSATDNLAVIAKGNGKSANSGDILIGGSQLKAGGDAMLSATNNLLLIGAANTEKTTGKNSSSGGGIGLSFGLNQGSAGISIFANANASKGKEKGNGTTWSETTVDSGGT
-3183 YAGEYSVGNTL
+3183 ATL
-3194 TSAGN
+3194 TS
-3199 VQLTANGK
+3199 
-3207 KGQGDIVISGS
+3207 
-3218 KIGAKEAAI
+3218 
-3227 IDANRNVDITTS
+3227 
-3239 TDHQISSSKSSSKIW
+3239 
-3254 SITDAAPTIG
+3254 
-3264 SAIRAVSGG
+3264 
-3273 PNNGSS
+3273 
-3279 ILPFGF
+3279 
-3285 GKNNSKEN
+3285 
-3293 SETTAQTGS
+3293 
-3302 QITAK
+3302 
-3307 DIYIDSKDGHV
+3307 
-3318 NVSGSSLAAINDL
+3318 
-3331 ILSSKNG
+3331 
-3338 DITVGTGNNHVVQES
+3338 
-3353 SGSQTKIGTLG
+3353 
-3364 GDGYS
+3364 
-3369 GTVGWSNNK
+3369 
-3378 YASQLDRNQQST
+3378 
-3390 LRSQLAS
+3390 
-3397 RDGNVTLQAGKD
+3397 
-3409 VAIDGADISAG
+3409 
-3420 KSVTLS
+3420 
-3426 GENVR
+3426 
-3431 LDVSEDTLKTHN
+3431 
-3443 ESSNTQYGVTA
+3443 
-3454 SVSGWAVAAAQA
+3454 
-3466 VENAAR
+3466 
-3472 SVEDKRD
+3472 
-3479 PRLSAIYAAQ
+3479 
-3489 AGLSTASQTVL
+3489 
-3500 SDMNPSAFKVNVS
+3500 
-3513 ATVGSSNQQQDYHSQ
+3513 
-3528 AQQGSSIKAGENVAI
+3528 
-3543 TAKKDI
+3543 
-3549 EGAGVNIA
+3549 
-3557 GKNVNLNAGRDISLS
+3557 GRDTTLNG
-3572 TAQDMERLKNHSGGS
+3572 AQV
-3587 QASLGAGFSLGGSQ
+3587 
-3601 NGITIE
+3601 NGEKVVADVGRNLTI
-3607 AGASSYSN
+3607 A
-3615 KDKGNSLTHHNSV
+3615 
-3628 VTAEDTLTV
+3628 
-3637 HTGRDATLQ
+3637 
-3646 GAELRGESVKADIG
+3646 
-3660 RDLLISSQQDKNQYD
+3660 SQQDSNRYN
-3675 SKTSSGGVSVS
+3675 SKQTNV
-3686 VCVPPICAGNFVQGS
+3686 N
-3701 ANAAG
+3701 AG
-3706 GKVTHDFKSVIEQ
+3706 GSFTFGSMTGSGYLGVTQDKMHSTFDSVAEQ
-3719 SGIFAGTGG
+3719 SGIFAGKQG
-3728 FDVHVGEHTQL
+3728 FDVSVGNHTQL
-3739 NGAVIASDADA
+3739 TGAVIGSTAAADKNRLETGTLGFTDIGNKADYKVSHKGGTIGAGTGSGSLIGLASSGLSAVSGAMLSGLGSSGHASGTTQSAVSEGTIVIRDKAGQQQDVATLSRDVANANDTVSPIFNKEKEQKRLQIAQMTGDIAGQMTSMVMTEGDINALKAARAVPGNADLSAEELKQTQAYRDAFSEYGTGGKYQQIAQSASAAIAGLVNGDYSGAVAGAAAPFIATFVKNHTDEDSAQRILAHALAGAVIA
-3750 TKNRLDTGT
+3750 
-3759 LGWND
+3759 
-3764 IHNKS
+3764 
-3769 QTSGNQFAVSVSGG
+3769 
-3783 MTKDASDKLKPT
+3783 
-3795 SSGLPGTSL
+3795 
-3804 ASVSDS
+3804 
-3810 DSNITHSAVSQGA
+3810 
-3823 IIIRDKDKQ
+3823 
-3832 TQDVA
+3832 
-3837 ELSRDTTHAH
+3837 
-3847 KALENN
+3847 
-3853 FDKASIQDKL
+3853 
-3863 DIQNQASAL
+3863 
-3872 GTQALD
+3872 
-3878 AWRQSQLEAGK
+3878 
-3889 DKIRAAMQA
+3889 
-3898 RGELDGLTD
+3898 
-3907 AQINDKIAQ
+3907 
-3916 SDQYKEVDKQYGVG
+3916 
-3930 SDFWRNGSAITG
+3930 
-3942 LLAGALG
+3942 
-3949 GNVKGGMAAGAAP
+3949 
-3962 YVAGLIKSVANG
+3962 
-3974 SEPARIALHTLASA
+3974 
-3988 VLVKAQG
+3988 KAQG
-3995 GNAAAGAAGGFVAAS
+3995 KDALAGAAGAS
-4010 SSAALSLAFYNKKPE
+4010 TGELTAKLALDLYGKKPE
-4025 ELSPDEKT
+4025 QLGESERQLVSSLSSVAAGLAGAAVSDNTAGVQTAAQAGKNAVENNLLSPDKDDRRFKALEAQKAGK
-4033 VVVNL
+4033 NL
-4038 VAALG
+4038 LKASQDIYYLTNEDKYNDKLIAGYKAGKLDNASKAELARFLNEYGTQLQLYRGMSEAEASQVIDSILRFNSIGPILTKEYNEAYRYLNSAGVQFSQAAMGTDALLAG
-4043 AAGGSMAAGNSTG
+4043 PGRISQLMRLSLAAGGSYQTG
-4056 IGSGA
+4056 KGIAQVSDG
-4061 NAARVEVENNA
+4061 R
-4072 LANHTEKTV
+4072 
-4081 IDRLAKEGVAT
+4081 I
-4092 KQQLDAAACALLKC
+4092 
-4106 SAEFAEGTAEKAY
+4106 AEG
-4119 YENLEKTGSQ
+4119 G
-4129 PEYAALRE
+4129 
-4137 QLANEKFVVSYKDPL
+4137 
-4152 TGENVTISTA
+4152 
-4162 LFKYTNINAILDG
+4162 TNIALGSLAIFGGYVGNKLADKPSGGIISSESNSIHENSLVLDKKMH
-4175 ATYANGEYQLTTRGA
+4175 
-4190 GLLQAAGGAAEIIG
+4190 
-4204 GGVGCAGVVTCAAG
+4204 
-4218 AILATSGFDNLQAGS
+4218 TSI
-4233 DALASGRPTKTVGAE
+4233 PKVEAE
-4248 LLETL
+4248 LIDKE
-4253 GVPTE
+4253 
-4258 YSEVVYAGVGLGG
+4258 SNKI
-4271 ATTLV
+4271 
-4276 FKSART
+4276 FKDT
-4282 GEVINVAVSKEGQ
+4282 
-4295 VTRSTTGTS
+4295 
-4304 VGNLEPGNS
+4304 
-4313 ASTSMPRN
+4313 
-4321 GDRLVINQGNL
+4321 NQGNRPDYFLGDKSRPTLINDRIVAKIEKNPSKYL
-4332 PTCGPNSCAMVLDT
+4332 PNGNMASAH
-4346 AGIKVD
+4346 AE
-4352 VGQLITQS
+4352 VGTIQQ
-4360 GVTAKGTTMARL
+4360 AF
-4372 SNVLNQNGLSAK
+4372 
-4384 RVTGVSMESLAKAT
+4384 E
-4398 SKGDPAIVRMSLDRG
+4398 
-4413 GHAVVVDGI
+4413 DGI
-4422 TIRNGQQVVAIRDP
+4422 TVGRDMNM
-4436 ALGRQYFTPIDEFR
+4436 
-4450 QKFSG
+4450 KV
-4455 EAIFTKVI
+4455 TKEPVCGYCRGDI
-4463 K
+4463 AAMADKAGLKSLTVYEESTGKVLYWNPGMKSLKEKK

>member
-315 TGGTLAVSSRGN
+315 TGGTLTVNSRGG

-338 SAMTLTADGTL
+338 GAMTLAADGTL
-349 SASASTLTSGQS
+349 SASTSTLTSGQS
-361 QALNGKTVTLDN
+361 QTLNGKTVTLDN

-403 IAGDSLTNSGQIAAT
+403 IAGDSLINTGQIAAT

-474 GDASLNLTDS
+474 GDAALNLTDS

-498 LTANIGELEQNG
+498 LTANTGELEQNG

-518 GVQAQQVSSGKG
+518 DVQAQQVTSGKG

-537 DIRLDVVGK
+537 DIRLDAVGK
-546 AELNGQTIAAGNLT
+546 ADLNGQTIAAGNLT

-595 KGALNVTT
+595 KGALNVTA

-647 LLKGSGALNLS
+647 LLKGSGALTLS

-681 TLTNQGQITTD
+681 TLNNQGQITTD

-706 LLQSHHALDLAYE
+706 LLQSHRALDMAYE

-797 LSSDGTLAAE
+797 LSSGGTLAAE

-817 NQGLVQGNRV
+817 NQGLVQGNRA

-840 LRTGGTL
+840 LRTSGTL

-872 ADNRGKLVATD
+872 ADNRGKLVATH
-883 ALRLATPAFTNTG
+883 ALRLTTPALTNTG

-903 DLNSAA
+903 DLDSAA

-941 ALALDQDS
+941 ALALNQNT

-977 NGVTAQIDGNLTNQG
+977 NGVTAQIDGSLTNQG
-992 NVLTQQALDIRAGN
+992 NVLSQQALDIRAGN

-1038 DGATFTNAAG
+1038 DGATLTNAAG
-1048 GKVTGGGTLALNGT
+1048 GKVTSGNTLALNGT

-1077 IGDNLRNGGTLQA
+1077 TGDTLRNGGTLQA

-1114 DVSAAQLSNNGTLAA
+1114 DVSVAQLSNNGTLAA
-1129 RALTVQAPDITN
+1129 RALTIQAPGITN
-1141 RGTLAGNDNLSL
+1141 RGTLAGNDSLSL

-1185 SVNGGLTLRGNTL
+1185 SVNDGLTLRGNTL

-1235 MANSGTL
+1235 MTNSGTL
-1242 AANDVMLGA
+1242 AASDVMLGA

-1291 ADLTNAGQVQGDTLA
+1291 ADLTNAGQVQGDTLT
-1306 LTAGSLDNRGVING
+1306 LTAGSLDNRGVMNG

-1337 MVSRGDAT
+1337 MVSRGDAAL
-1345 FNADSLTGSGRIV
+1345 NADSLTGSGRIV

-1417 QQVNVDADNW
+1417 QQVKVDADNW
-1427 THGGTLISLGELGA
+1427 THGGTLISLGGLGA

-1469 GSLLSQGTLTLDGQ
+1469 GSLLSQGALTLDGQ

-1524 MARMLLAAPARE
+1524 MARMLMAAPARE

-1556 AVNNAGRWQGQ
+1556 AVTNAGRWQGQ

-1641 TGVNGLTA
+1641 SGVNGLTA

-1713 FTNNAGGQI
+1713 LTNNAGGQVI
-1722 VSRQGLGVTTLVLM
+1722 SRQALAVTTPVLL
-1736 NYGLMQGGGATRVE
+1736 NNGLMQGGGATRVE

-1787 NAANAINS
+1787 NAANATNS

-1817 GGALTVNYSTLN
+1817 GGALTVNYGTLN

-1856 SGGDVWIGSAGLD
+1856 SGGDLWIGSAGLD

-1923 GGALTN
+1923 GDALTN

-1940 TLSGSSVA
+1940 TLSGVSVA

-1983 TAPGNIVNT
+1983 TAPGSITNT
-1992 ALLYAANNLALYAKS
+1992 ALLYAASNLALYANS

-2018 NNLWMQKDAAGNAN
+2018 NSLWMQKDAAGNAN

-2038 SGTIETQNGDI
+2038 SGNIETQNGDI
-2049 MIKTGHLL
+2049 TIKTGHLL
-2057 NQRDGLSESRTHQVN
+2057 NQRDGLSVKESTNTGSSIDGVGDSILSLYYKTLPADTYGYITFDTEKEIGICGGSNGGCYTQKITNYTYVPFFEYRTKKFSVKESIIDVESKGGASKILSGKDLYISSNSLENLASNIVASKDIKLEGGKFNNKSWQSGKSTEYLIYQHALAGNTDVIVN
-2072 ASSPAANGETS
+2072 KIPENGLSVQNDNFTRVNKDITYKLTGKTTETENGELYRAV
-2083 IRVKIT
+2083 I
-2089 DLEYGDWG
+2089 
-2097 FYYKYSGSTQGG
+2097 QAGG
-2109 SVKATVAPSA
+2109 
-2119 KGSTQKFLIDTTTVN
+2119 N
-2134 VTADAGAARIVASG
+2134 VTA
-2148 NINVSAK
+2148 N
-2155 SFDNQASVILAG
+2155 F
-2167 NEMALSGA
+2167 
-2175 VLNNQ
+2175 
-2180 SYFGYSEYK
+2180 
-2189 YGTYKYS
+2189 
-2196 GRLADVIATPENKN
+2196 AD
-2210 DYYNNTASKSRQV
+2210 
-2223 TYYLSSS
+2223 
-2230 PTYETVGNGQVL
+2230 
-2242 RSVIE
+2242 
-2247 AKHNITAHFDNNISN
+2247 NISN
-2262 TTTASNSSGVSLSIT
+2262 TSTTANAGKVSNTINT
-2277 APPLNT
+2277 PPLNT

-2335 ALANLSATK
+2335 ALTNLSATK
-2344 AGKANLGN
+2344 AGKANLGTT
-2352 ASGLASAG
+2352 SGLASAG

-2434 VQPGAAPRETRASF
+2434 VQPGTAPRETRASF

-2765 NLRVAAS
+2765 NLSVTAG

-2783 AGGDLNLDALQ
+2783 AGGDLNLDTLQ

-2823 LSAGRD
+2823 LRAGRD

-2849 DVNLEAEATTTG
+2849 DVNLEAEATTSG

-2891 VAGRDVNTEA
+2891 VAGRDMNADAAQA
-2901 TQVLAKKDIGIAAQN
+2901 TAKGDIGVTAGRD
-2916 NINLLTATE
+2916 INLATATE
-2925 SNYSFKEKKI
+2925 SDYHYKEETK
-2935 TKKGFLS
+2935 TKKGFL
-2942 KKTTHTV
+2942 KKTTTHTV
-2949 EEHSS
+2949 SEQSA
-2954 TDEAATLLSGDNVAL
+2954 TREAGTLLSGDNVTL
-2969 KAGNDLLVRGSAVTA
+2969 KAGEDLLVKGSAVA
-2984 SGDVALK
+2984 GDGNVALSAGK
-2991 ANGDVTVEAATE
+2991 NVEIAAATNTDSNWQLKE
-3003 KASDYSMKKTTKSG
+3003 KKKSG
-3017 VFGGGMG
+3017 LMGSGGIGF
-3024 ITIGSQSAKETRKG
+3024 TIGSSKTRHELKEKGTTQSQSVSTVGSTGGNVTVTAGEQARVSGADLVAGKNLTLTGDSVVIEPGHDKRTSDQKFEQKSSGLTVALTGAVVDAVNNAVTAAKDATK
-3038 AKLTQSD
+3038 QSD
-3045 SRSVIGTTAGNVIIE
+3045 SRLAALQATKSVLSGYQAVQGKEMADTTGEPNAGIRV
-3060 AGDKA
+3060 
-3065 KLVATNMVAG
+3065 
-3075 RETADKTRK
+3075 
-3084 TGHIDV
+3084 
-3090 KANDIEIVAGK
+3090 
-3101 DIITGSVKQES
+3101 SV
-3112 ESSGFGISFSN
+3112 
-3123 PVIDAIR
+3123 
-3130 NVRDITK
+3130 
-3137 MGGSNITKAK
+3137 
-3147 TAAGEAAAAF
+3147 
-3157 ADITGGG
+3157 
-3164 LQGSLPVSYGK
+3164 SLTTQK
-3175 SSSKSEMH
+3175 SKSEQH
-3183 YAGEYSVGNTL
+3183 QVSDQVTGSTL
-3194 TSAGN
+3194 NAGN
-3199 VQLTANGK
+3199 NLSINATGKNHGANS
-3207 KGQGDIVISGS
+3207 GDIVVAGSSMKAGGDASLNAARDILLTAAANTQKTTGSNSSSGGGVGVS
-3218 KIGAKEAAI
+3218 FGVGQGSAGLSVFANVNAAKGKEKGDGTDWTETTLDSGGKVSLHSGQDASLIGA
-3227 IDANRNVDITTS
+3227 
-3239 TDHQISSSKSSSKIW
+3239 Q
-3254 SITDAAPTIG
+3254 
-3264 SAIRAVSGG
+3264 
-3273 PNNGSS
+3273 
-3279 ILPFGF
+3279 
-3285 GKNNSKEN
+3285 
-3293 SETTAQTGS
+3293 
-3302 QITAK
+3302 
-3307 DIYIDSKDGHV
+3307 
-3318 NVSGSSLAAINDL
+3318 VSGS
-3331 ILSSKNG
+3331 
-3338 DITVGTGNNHVVQES
+3338 Q
-3353 SGSQTKIGTLG
+3353 
-3364 GDGYS
+3364 
-3369 GTVGWSNNK
+3369 
-3378 YASQLDRNQQST
+3378 
-3390 LRSQLAS
+3390 
-3397 RDGNVTLQAGKD
+3397 VT
-3409 VAIDGADISAG
+3409 
-3420 KSVTLS
+3420 
-3426 GENVR
+3426 
-3431 LDVSEDTLKTHN
+3431 
-3443 ESSNTQYGVTA
+3443 
-3454 SVSGWAVAAAQA
+3454 
-3466 VENAAR
+3466 
-3472 SVEDKRD
+3472 
-3479 PRLSAIYAAQ
+3479 
-3489 AGLSTASQTVL
+3489 
-3500 SDMNPSAFKVNVS
+3500 
-3513 ATVGSSNQQQDYHSQ
+3513 
-3528 AQQGSSIKAGENVAI
+3528 
-3543 TAKKDI
+3543 
-3549 EGAGVNIA
+3549 
-3557 GKNVNLNAGRDISLS
+3557 
-3572 TAQDMERLKNHSGGS
+3572 
-3587 QASLGAGFSLGGSQ
+3587 
-3601 NGITIE
+3601 
-3607 AGASSYSN
+3607 
-3615 KDKGNSLTHHNSV
+3615 
-3628 VTAEDTLTV
+3628 
-3637 HTGRDATLQ
+3637 
-3646 GAELRGESVKADIG
+3646 ADIG
-3660 RDLLISSQQDKNQYD
+3660 RNLTITSLQDSNHYD
-3675 SKTSSGGVSVS
+3675 SKQSSVS
-3686 VCVPPICAGNFVQGS
+3686 
-3701 ANAAG
+3701 AG
-3706 GKVTHDFKSVIEQ
+3706 GSFTFGSMTGSGYVNFSQDKMHSTFNSVAEQ
-3719 SGIFAGTGG
+3719 SGIFAGKGG
-3728 FDVHVGEHTQL
+3728 FDVTVGSHTQL
-3739 NGAVIASDADA
+3739 NGAVIGSTAAAD
-3750 TKNRLDTGT
+3750 KNRLETGT
-3759 LGWND
+3759 LSFTD
-3764 IHNKS
+3764 IGNKADYKVS
-3769 QTSGNQFAVSVSGG
+3769 HKGGTIGAGTGSGSLIGLA
-3783 MTKDASDKLKPT
+3783 
-3795 SSGLPGTSL
+3795 SSGL
-3804 ASVSDS
+3804 
-3810 DSNITHSAVSQGA
+3810 SAVSGA
-3823 IIIRDKDKQ
+3823 MLSGLGSSGHASGTTQSAVSEGTIVIRDKAGQQQDVASLSRDVANANDTVSPIFNKEKEQKRLQVAQMTSDIAGQMTTMVMTEGDINALKAARAVPGNAHLSAEELKQ
-3832 TQDVA
+3832 TQAYQDA
-3837 ELSRDTTHAH
+3837 FRDY
-3847 KALENN
+3847 
-3853 FDKASIQDKL
+3853 
-3863 DIQNQASAL
+3863 
-3872 GTQALD
+3872 GTG
-3878 AWRQSQLEAGK
+3878 GK
-3889 DKIRAAMQA
+3889 YQ
-3898 RGELDGLTD
+3898 
-3907 AQINDKIAQ
+3907 QIAQ
-3916 SDQYKEVDKQYGVG
+3916 SASAAIAGLVNG
-3930 SDFWRNGSAITG
+3930 DFSGAVAGAAAPFIATFVKNHTDEDSAQRI
-3942 LLAGALG
+3942 LAHALAGA
-3949 GNVKGGMAAGAAP
+3949 V
-3962 YVAGLIKSVANG
+3962 IAN
-3974 SEPARIALHTLASA
+3974 
-3988 VLVKAQG
+3988 AQG
-3995 GNAAAGAAGGFVAAS
+3995 KDALAGAAGAS
-4010 SSAALSLAFYNKKPE
+4010 TGELTAKLALDLYGKKPE
-4025 ELSPDEKT
+4025 QLGEDERQLISALSS
-4033 VVVNL
+4033 
-4038 VAALG
+4038 VAAGLAG
-4043 AAGGSMAAGNSTG
+4043 AAVSDNTAGVQAAAQAGK
-4056 IGSGA
+4056 
-4061 NAARVEVENNA
+4061 NAVENNA
-4072 LANHTEKTV
+4072 LNGNDAQEKSN
-4081 IDRLAKEGVAT
+4081 IQLALSETG
-4092 KQQLDAAACALLKC
+4092 LALHPRSLEEIE
-4106 SAEFAEGTAEKAY
+4106 S
-4119 YENLEKTGSQ
+4119 LEKRRDQLLRLSEVVDQYVKDACSQGIASTSCQEANVLLLGLQQSYDGYLGSMTYKDLNKD
-4129 PEYAALRE
+4129 EYAKVS
-4137 QLANEKFVVSYKDPL
+4137 QLIAETTAGSWDYTIEDYAKTHNISYQEAKDKFSKA
-4152 TGENVTISTA
+4152 IR
-4162 LFKYTNINAILDG
+4162 IN
-4175 ATYANGEYQLTTRGA
+4175 
-4190 GLLQAAGGAAEIIG
+4190 QAADIIG
-4204 GGVGCAGVVTCAAG
+4204 ILYGFKNPEGGKAFSVAP
-4218 AILATSGFDNLQAGS
+4218 
-4233 DALASGRPTKTVGAE
+4233 ALASSIKRVLSVYDKFKQLIASGTKGNNDVLALAGTGDSGYFSFGESSISPVNLSKGTNGGNKQSGINETGKIEKILPPEKNWDRARNKAIDIVG
-4248 LLETL
+4248 
-4253 GVPTE
+4253 
-4258 YSEVVYAGVGLGG
+4258 GLGADSLPVIG
-4271 ATTLV
+4271 RMEI
-4276 FKSART
+4276 SA
-4282 GEVINVAVSKEGQ
+4282 GYSKVIGRQSNDKKIGWRVDYDPQKGVHINIWNYTKGKGIGKAEKIVIPFEGNEETF
-4295 VTRSTTGTS
+4295 V
-4304 VGNLEPGNS
+4304 N
-4313 ASTSMPRN
+4313 
-4321 GDRLVINQGNL
+4321 I
-4332 PTCGPNSCAMVLDT
+4332 
-4346 AGIKVD
+4346 
-4352 VGQLITQS
+4352 
-4360 GVTAKGTTMARL
+4360 
-4372 SNVLNQNGLSAK
+4372 LNQLN
-4384 RVTGVSMESLAKAT
+4384 R
-4398 SKGDPAIVRMSLDRG
+4398 
-4413 GHAVVVDGI
+4413 
-4422 TIRNGQQVVAIRDP
+4422 
-4436 ALGRQYFTPIDEFR
+4436 
-4450 QKFSG
+4450 
-4455 EAIFTKVI
+4455 
-4463 K
+4463 

>member
-1 MDTRQPPVRFSARL
+1 
-15 LSYLII
+15 
-21 SLLVW
+21 
-26 QPVAPAFAAAMTPT
+26 MTPT

-237 EGNAPVVAV
+237 EGNAPLVAV

-338 SAMTLTADGTL
+338 SAMTLAADGTL
-349 SASASTLTSGQS
+349 STSASTLTSGQS
-361 QALNGKTVTLDN
+361 QALNGKAVTLDN

-449 GTLQSASALT
+449 GVLQSASALT

-474 GDASLNLTDS
+474 GDAALNFTDS
-484 LRNGTNGKILSDGT
+484 LRNGTNGKILTEGT
-498 LTANIGELEQNG
+498 LAANTGELEQNG

-518 GVQAQQVSSGKG
+518 DIQAQQVTSGKG

-537 DIRLDVVGK
+537 DIRLDAVGK
-546 AELNGQTIAAGNLT
+546 ADLNGQTIAAGNLT

-575 SGRDLALT
+575 SGRDLAIS

-595 KGALNVTT
+595 KGALNVTA

-608 GGKSDSAATTFLGDE
+608 GGKSDSVATTFLGDE
-623 SLNNSG
+623 SLYNSG

-647 LLKGSGALNLS
+647 LLKGSGAFNLS

-706 LLQSHHALDLAYE
+706 LLQSHRALDMAYE

-757 GQSLVNRGEINGVNL
+757 GQSLVNSGEINGVNL
-772 SGDITTLNN
+772 SGDMASLNN

-787 DNALTLNTGT
+787 DNALTLKADT
-797 LSSDGTLAAE
+797 LSSGGTLAAE

-817 NQGLVQGNRV
+817 NQGLVQGNRA

-847 ALDGGTLTNGG
+847 SLDGGTLTNGG
-858 ELSATALLLTLAKH
+858 ELSATALLLSLAKH

-883 ALRLATPAFTNTG
+883 ALHLTTPAFTNTG

-903 DLNSAA
+903 DLDSAA
-909 VTNSGTLQATGDV
+909 VTNSGALQATGDV
-922 LAHGKQFDNQ
+922 SAHGKQFDNQ

-941 ALALDQDS
+941 ALALNQNT

-977 NGVTAQIDGNLTNQG
+977 NGVTAQIDGSLTNQG
-992 NVLTQQALDIRAGN
+992 NVLSQQALDIRAGN

-1038 DGATFTNAAG
+1038 DGATLSNAAG
-1048 GKVTGGGTLALNGT
+1048 GKLTGGNTLALNGT

-1077 IGDNLRNGGTLQA
+1077 TGDTLRNGGTLQA

-1114 DVSAAQLSNNGTLAA
+1114 DVSAAQLTNDGTLAA
-1129 RALTVQAPDITN
+1129 RALTVQAPGITN
-1141 RGTLAGNDNLSL
+1141 RGTLAGNDSLSL

-1185 SVNGGLTLRGNTL
+1185 SVNDGLTLRGNTL

-1211 TLNGALDNA
+1211 SLNGALDNA

-1235 MANSGTL
+1235 MTNSGTL
-1242 AANDVMLGA
+1242 AADDVTLGA
-1251 GTLHNGG
+1251 GTLHNSG
-1258 LIQGTHSAGA
+1258 LIQGAQRAQA

-1280 WLSGGALTLHG
+1280 WLSGGALTLNG
-1291 ADLTNAGQVQGDTLA
+1291 NQLTNAGQVQGDTLT
-1306 LTAGSLDNRGVING
+1306 LTAGSLDNRGVMNG

-1337 MVSRGDAT
+1337 MVSRGDAAL
-1345 FNADSLTGSGRIV
+1345 NADSLTGSGRIV

-1371 NGLWQGTKG
+1371 NGLWQGAKG
-1380 LTATGDTLTTGANA
+1380 LTATADTLITGANA

-1427 THGGTLISLGELGA
+1427 THGGTLISLGGLGA

-1469 GSLLSQGTLTLDGQ
+1469 GSLLSQGALTLDGQ

-1556 AVNNAGRWQGQ
+1556 AVTNAGRWQGQ

-1595 LNSLAGSKITA
+1595 LTSLAGSKITA

-1649 TVNNDLTQT
+1649 AVNNDLTQT

-1684 GTLDVTTGGLTN
+1684 GTLDVTTGDLTN

-1713 FTNNAGGQI
+1713 LTNNAGGQI
-1722 VSRQGLGVTTLVLM
+1722 VSRQDLAVTTPVLL

-1787 NAANAINS
+1787 NAANATNS
-1795 GTWLADQGTLT
+1795 GTWLADQGTLN

-1817 GGALTVNYSTLN
+1817 GGALTVNYGTLN

-1856 SGGDVWIGSAGLD
+1856 SGGDLWIGSAGLD

-1940 TLSGSSVA
+1940 TLGGSSVA

-1992 ALLYAANNLALYAKS
+1992 ALLYAANNLALYANS

-2018 NNLWMQKDAAGNAN
+2018 NSLWMQKDAAGNAN
-2032 AEVVNT
+2032 TEVVNT

-2049 MIKTGHLL
+2049 TIKTGHLL
-2057 NQRDGLSESRTHQVN
+2057 NQRDGLSVKESVINGSSINGLGNGTLTVDYTELPSGTYGYTVYTTYEEGPSCGGKDGGCDSWDTTHYSYVPFAEYTTQRFLINQKKVDVVSAGSASVISSGGNVIISAGSFENQASNLLASKDIRLQGNHLNNHSVQAGTTSEYFVYQYESDGNNSLQV
-2072 ASSPAANGETS
+2072 SPIPVGGLSNKNTKFTEHNRDVKFKLTGKTAEIENGELYRAV
-2083 IRVKIT
+2083 I
-2089 DLEYGDWG
+2089 
-2097 FYYKYSGSTQGG
+2097 QAGG
-2109 SVKATVAPSA
+2109 
-2119 KGSTQKFLIDTTTVN
+2119 N
-2134 VTADAGAARIVASG
+2134 VTANFTD
-2148 NINVSAK
+2148 
-2155 SFDNQASVILAG
+2155 
-2167 NEMALSGA
+2167 
-2175 VLNNQ
+2175 
-2180 SYFGYSEYK
+2180 
-2189 YGTYKYS
+2189 
-2196 GRLADVIATPENKN
+2196 
-2210 DYYNNTASKSRQV
+2210 
-2223 TYYLSSS
+2223 
-2230 PTYETVGNGQVL
+2230 
-2242 RSVIE
+2242 
-2247 AKHNITAHFDNNISN
+2247 NISN
-2262 TTTASNSSGVSLSIT
+2262 TSTTANAGKVSNTINT
-2277 APPLNT
+2277 PPLNT

-2300 GAAVAV
+2300 GAAVIV

-2316 GALQQINGG
+2316 GALQQISGG

-2335 ALANLSATK
+2335 ALANFSATK

-2360 VTAASAANITGGAL
+2360 VTAASAATITGGAL
-2374 ANTQSKPVD
+2374 ANTPGKPVD

-2434 VQPGAAPRETRASF
+2434 VQPGAAPRETRTSF

-2479 FDTRYVSNTLLNQT
+2479 FDTRYVSNMLLNQT

-2634 SAISGKTVA
+2634 SAIRGKTVA

-2719 AVNANQVNDA
+2719 ALNANQVNDA
-2729 YGQSGLRNNTN
+2729 YGQSGFRNNTN

-2765 NLRVAAS
+2765 NLSVAAG

-2794 TSKNSQNGKKETHST
+2794 TSKNSQSGKKETHST

-2834 AALAAEKNIGVQAGR
+2834 AALAAEDNIGVQAGR
-2849 DVNLEAEATTTG
+2849 DVNLEAEATTSG

-2891 VAGRDVNTEA
+2891 VAGRDMNADAAQA
-2901 TQVLAKKDIGIAAQN
+2901 TAKGDIGVTAGRD
-2916 NINLLTATE
+2916 INLATATE
-2925 SNYSFKEKKI
+2925 SDYHYKEETK
-2935 TKKGFLS
+2935 TKKGFL
-2942 KKTTHTV
+2942 KKTTTHTV
-2949 EEHSS
+2949 SEQSA
-2954 TDEAATLLSGDNVAL
+2954 TREAGTLLSGDNVTL
-2969 KAGNDLLVRGSAVTA
+2969 KAGEDLLVKGSAVA
-2984 SGDVALK
+2984 GDGNVALSAGK
-2991 ANGDVTVEAATE
+2991 NVEIAAATNTDSNWQLKE
-3003 KASDYSMKKTTKSG
+3003 KKKSG
-3017 VFGGGMG
+3017 LMGSGGIGF
-3024 ITIGSQSAKETRKG
+3024 TIGSSKTRHELKEKGTTQSQSVSTVGSTGGNVTVTAGEQARVSGADLVAGKNLTLTGDSVVIEPGHDKRTTDQKFEQKSSGLTVALTGAVVDAVNNAVTAAKDATK
-3038 AKLTQSD
+3038 QSD
-3045 SRSVIGTTAGNVIIE
+3045 SRLAALQATKSVLSGYQAVQGKEMADTTGEPNAGIRV
-3060 AGDKA
+3060 
-3065 KLVATNMVAG
+3065 
-3075 RETADKTRK
+3075 
-3084 TGHIDV
+3084 
-3090 KANDIEIVAGK
+3090 
-3101 DIITGSVKQES
+3101 SV
-3112 ESSGFGISFSN
+3112 
-3123 PVIDAIR
+3123 
-3130 NVRDITK
+3130 
-3137 MGGSNITKAK
+3137 
-3147 TAAGEAAAAF
+3147 
-3157 ADITGGG
+3157 
-3164 LQGSLPVSYGK
+3164 SLTTQK
-3175 SSSKSEMH
+3175 SKSEQH
-3183 YAGEYSVGNTL
+3183 QVSDQVTGSTL
-3194 TSAGN
+3194 NAGN
-3199 VQLTANGK
+3199 NLSINATGKNHGANS
-3207 KGQGDIVISGS
+3207 GDIVVAGSSMKAGGDASLNAARDILLTGAANTQKTTGSNSSSGGGVGVS
-3218 KIGAKEAAI
+3218 FGVGQGSAGLSVFANVNAAKGKEKGDGTDWTETTLDSGGKVSLHSGQDASLIGA
-3227 IDANRNVDITTS
+3227 
-3239 TDHQISSSKSSSKIW
+3239 Q
-3254 SITDAAPTIG
+3254 
-3264 SAIRAVSGG
+3264 
-3273 PNNGSS
+3273 
-3279 ILPFGF
+3279 
-3285 GKNNSKEN
+3285 
-3293 SETTAQTGS
+3293 
-3302 QITAK
+3302 
-3307 DIYIDSKDGHV
+3307 
-3318 NVSGSSLAAINDL
+3318 VSGS
-3331 ILSSKNG
+3331 
-3338 DITVGTGNNHVVQES
+3338 Q
-3353 SGSQTKIGTLG
+3353 
-3364 GDGYS
+3364 
-3369 GTVGWSNNK
+3369 
-3378 YASQLDRNQQST
+3378 
-3390 LRSQLAS
+3390 
-3397 RDGNVTLQAGKD
+3397 VT
-3409 VAIDGADISAG
+3409 
-3420 KSVTLS
+3420 
-3426 GENVR
+3426 
-3431 LDVSEDTLKTHN
+3431 
-3443 ESSNTQYGVTA
+3443 
-3454 SVSGWAVAAAQA
+3454 
-3466 VENAAR
+3466 
-3472 SVEDKRD
+3472 
-3479 PRLSAIYAAQ
+3479 
-3489 AGLSTASQTVL
+3489 
-3500 SDMNPSAFKVNVS
+3500 
-3513 ATVGSSNQQQDYHSQ
+3513 
-3528 AQQGSSIKAGENVAI
+3528 
-3543 TAKKDI
+3543 
-3549 EGAGVNIA
+3549 
-3557 GKNVNLNAGRDISLS
+3557 
-3572 TAQDMERLKNHSGGS
+3572 
-3587 QASLGAGFSLGGSQ
+3587 
-3601 NGITIE
+3601 
-3607 AGASSYSN
+3607 
-3615 KDKGNSLTHHNSV
+3615 
-3628 VTAEDTLTV
+3628 
-3637 HTGRDATLQ
+3637 
-3646 GAELRGESVKADIG
+3646 ADIG
-3660 RDLLISSQQDKNQYD
+3660 RNLTITSLQDSNHYD
-3675 SKTSSGGVSVS
+3675 SKQSSVS
-3686 VCVPPICAGNFVQGS
+3686 
-3701 ANAAG
+3701 AG
-3706 GKVTHDFKSVIEQ
+3706 GSFTFGSMTGSGYVNFSQDKMHSTFKSVAEQ
-3719 SGIFAGTGG
+3719 SGIFAGKGG
-3728 FDVHVGEHTQL
+3728 FDVTVGSHTQL
-3739 NGAVIASDADA
+3739 NGGAIGSAATAD
-3750 TKNRLDTGT
+3750 KNSLDTGT
-3759 LGWND
+3759 LGYSNLTNKADYKVSHSGGGFSSSGSFGPQGALSAASTLMSAVGSSGHAQGTTQAAVSEGTITVRDTAHSQDAGGLQRDVTQAND
-3764 IHNKS
+3764 AISPIFNKEKEQNRL
-3769 QTSGNQFAVSVSGG
+3769 QTVQMVSDIGNQVADIVR
-3783 MTKDASDKLKPT
+3783 TQSDLDGLKAAIAQT
-3795 SSGLPGTSL
+3795 GTSL
-3804 ASVSDS
+3804 QGLPEKERLAKLAALRDTAVYKKVTENTGTGSDVQRAITAATAAVSGLAGGNLNAALAGAAAPYIANEIGR
-3810 DSNITHSAVSQGA
+3810 NITDQNTTAGIMAHAVVNAVLAKVQGQDA
-3823 IIIRDKDKQ
+3823 LTGASGAVVGESMGILLAKQVYGKSPAALTDTEKQ
-3832 TQDVA
+3832 TIA
-3837 ELSRDTTHAH
+3837 ALST
-3847 KALENN
+3847 L
-3853 FDKASIQDKL
+3853 AS
-3863 DIQNQASAL
+3863 
-3872 GTQALD
+3872 G
-3878 AWRQSQLEAGK
+3878 
-3889 DKIRAAMQA
+3889 
-3898 RGELDGLTD
+3898 
-3907 AQINDKIAQ
+3907 
-3916 SDQYKEVDKQYGVG
+3916 
-3930 SDFWRNGSAITG
+3930 
-3942 LLAGALG
+3942 LAGAL
-3949 GNVKGGMAAGAAP
+3949 
-3962 YVAGLIKSVANG
+3962 
-3974 SEPARIALHTLASA
+3974 
-3988 VLVKAQG
+3988 
-3995 GNAAAGAAGGFVAAS
+3995 
-4010 SSAALSLAFYNKKPE
+4010 
-4025 ELSPDEKT
+4025 
-4033 VVVNL
+4033 
-4038 VAALG
+4038 
-4043 AAGGSMAAGNSTG
+4043 AGNSTE
-4056 IGSGA
+4056 A
-4061 NAARVEVENNA
+4061 TATAAKAGQTTVENNFLGEDSRKRKDA
-4072 LANHTEKTV
+4072 LVHKGLTEGLTE
-4081 IDRLAKEGVAT
+4081 DEEKELV
-4092 KQQLDAAACALLKC
+4092 
-4106 SAEFAEGTAEKAY
+4106 F
-4119 YENLEKTGSQ
+4119 LEKTNQLSDEYLDKYRHDPGSLTPEEQYALNQARNAFVQENSKYYDADTVNKMVGSLFSEGATFKDYGFPFAASSELKNKITDNNKSGLGFWDALTYTRDISPQERLYKDAISDLGVVNEHAYWGRVGEPVLNFLPGAPGLVVNVKDAITGGSQ
-4129 PEYAALRE
+4129 MGQA
-4137 QLANEKFVVSYKDPL
+4137 
-4152 TGENVTISTA
+4152 TA
-4162 LFKYTNINAILDG
+4162 SFLNDGPNADS
-4175 ATYANGEYQLTTRGA
+4175 A
-4190 GLLQAAGGAAEIIG
+4190 GRFLEGFLN
-4204 GGVGCAGVVTCAAG
+4204 AAG
-4218 AILATSGFDNLQAGS
+4218 AVAGTHWGYKDGVTPSGSYSSVWQNSNIIPDKVAAQAQQ
-4233 DALASGRPTKTVGAE
+4233 DLINE
-4248 LLETL
+4248 LNK
-4253 GVPTE
+4253 
-4258 YSEVVYAGVGLGG
+4258 
-4271 ATTLV
+4271 
-4276 FKSART
+4276 FKSNTQA
-4282 GEVINVAVSKEGQ
+4282 EKVAAMIGAYDPISGK
-4295 VTRSTTGTS
+4295 TS
-4304 VGNLEPGNS
+4304 VGYSNKKITAESLHPATVNYIEKQLGVKIGEFTSFCKNKAGACAEVS
-4313 ASTSMPRN
+4313 AADSLVRQGVKPENIYFTQAIRPKAFRQEN
-4321 GDRLVINQGNL
+4321 GVISDKIIVE
-4332 PTCGPNSCAMVLDT
+4332 TCNNC
-4346 AGIKVD
+4346 K
-4352 VGQLITQS
+4352 ITWP
-4360 GVTAKGTTMARL
+4360 KGT
-4372 SNVLNQNGLSAK
+4372 K
-4384 RVTGVSMESLAKAT
+4384 
-4398 SKGDPAIVRMSLDRG
+4398 
-4413 GHAVVVDGI
+4413 
-4422 TIRNGQQVVAIRDP
+4422 
-4436 ALGRQYFTPIDEFR
+4436 
-4450 QKFSG
+4450 
-4455 EAIFTKVI
+4455 
-4463 K
+4463 

>member
-40 GPTAMDKA
+40 GPTGMDKA
-48 GNGVPVVNIARPN
+48 ANGVPVVNIARPN

-82 NNATGQLNKTQLG
+82 NNATGQMNQTQLG
-95 GLIQNNPN
+95 GIIQNNPN
-103 LKAGQEARGIINE
+103 LRAGQEARGIINE

-154 NTPNVTLTTGKPV
+154 NTPNVTLTTGKPTF
-167 LDAAGNLSALEVTRG
+167 DAAGNLATLDVTRG

-212 HARDLNVTAGA
+212 HARDLNVTVGA
-223 NRVNADGS
+223 NRVGANGS
-231 RTAMAG
+231 RTAIAG
-237 EGNAPVVAV
+237 EDTAPLVAV

-260 LVSGDKGVGV
+260 LVSGDNGVGV

-288 KLTVKNSLAS
+288 RLAVKNSLAS
-298 GNLTAKGDNV
+298 GALTAKGDNV
-308 TLTGEHK
+308 TLSGEHK
-315 TGGTLAVSSRGN
+315 TGGALAVSSRGD
-327 VALDHAALASD
+327 VALRDASLASD
-338 SAMTLTADGTL
+338 GAITLAAGGTL
-349 SASASTLTSGQS
+349 SSAASTLTSGQS
-361 QALNGKTVTLDN
+361 QTLKGNAVTLDK
-373 NSRLD
+373 STRLD
-378 AKRDVTLTGGAL
+378 AKNDVTLNGGAL
-390 ASQAQINAGGNAQ
+390 TSQGQISAGGSAQ
-403 IAGDSLTNSGQIAAT
+403 LTGERLSNSGQIAAK
-418 GRLDTRTTRL
+418 GRLETRTTRL
-428 NNRGTLQGNGVTV
+428 TNSGTLQGNGVNV
-441 DSDAVTNS
+441 ESDAVTNS
-449 GTLQSASALT
+449 GTLQSGAELALNT
-459 LKGKTLDQQGTVSAR
+459 STLDQQGTLSAR
-474 GDASLNLTDS
+474 GDAALTARDSLNNRAS
-484 LRNGTNGKILSDGT
+484 GKILTDGALTVNAGT
-498 LTANIGELEQNG
+498 LAQNG
-510 TLSGTKRL
+510 TLSGTK
-518 GVQAQQVSSGKG
+518 GIQARTERTSSGKG

-537 DIRLDVVGK
+537 DIRLEATQD
-546 AELNGQTIAAGNLT
+546 ADLNGQTMAAGNLT
-560 LTGDAVTTQQDAQLQ
+560 LTGDAVTTQQGAQLQ
-575 SGRDLALT
+575 SGRDLTIT
-583 AHDATLDGTHAA
+583 ARDATLNGTQAA
-595 KGALNVTT
+595 KGALDVTA

-608 GGKSDSAATTFLGDE
+608 GGKSGAAATRVTARERLA
-623 SLNNSG
+623 NSG
-629 TLTGDALTLRGK
+629 TLLGDTLTLRGK
-641 QITNRG
+641 QITNSG
-647 LLKGSGALNLS
+647 LLQGDRALSLFA
-658 TDRLDN
+658 DRLDN
-664 LAGGTLYSPASL
+664 LNGGTLYSPASL
-676 NLAIP
+676 TLSLP
-681 TLTNQGQITTD
+681 ELTNQGQITTD

-706 LLQSHHALDLAYE
+706 LLQSQRALELAYE

-731 ARDLHLAIPTLTNQ
+731 VRDLHLAIPTLTNQ

-757 GQSLVNRGEINGVNL
+757 GQSLVNSGEINGVNL
-772 SGDITTLNN
+772 TGDIASLHN

-787 DNALTLNTGT
+787 DNALTLRADT
-797 LSSDGTLAAE
+797 LNNDGTLAAR
-807 QVTIAADQLQ
+807 QLTLTADQLQ
-817 NQGLVQGNRV
+817 NQGLMQGNRA

-847 ALDGGTLTNGG
+847 ALEGSTLTTGG
-858 ELSATALLLTLAKH
+858 ELSATTLLLTLAKH

-883 ALRLATPAFTNTG
+883 ALRLTTPAFTNSG

-903 DLNSAA
+903 DLDSDA
-909 VTNSGTLQATGDV
+909 VTNRGTLQGTGEIR
-922 LAHGKQFDNQ
+922 AHGKQFDNQ

-941 ALALDQDS
+941 ALTLVSDT
-949 LSNAGLLQGDTLA
+949 LTNAGLLQGDTLA
-962 VAAQDWRNEGNALGQ
+962 LTARDWRNDGNALGQ
-977 NGVTAQIDGNLTNQG
+977 NGVTANIAGTLTNQG
-992 NVLTQQALDIRAGN
+992 NVLSQQAMTVNAGHA
-1006 TDNRGALMAKVLA
+1006 DNGGALMAKVLA

-1030 QGSDALNW
+1030 QGSDALTW
-1038 DGATFTNAAG
+1038 DGDSLTNAAG
-1048 GKVTGGGTLALNGT
+1048 GQLTGGNTLALNGT
-1062 TLDNQGQMQGRALSV
+1062 TLANQGQMQARAV
-1077 IGDNLRNGGTLQA
+1077 TVTGDTLRNGGTLQA
-1090 TDSLNAT
+1090 TDSLTAALGQQLDN
-1097 LSQTLENNGA
+1097 QGK

-1114 DVSAAQLSNNGTLAA
+1114 RVSAATLVNDGALAA
-1129 RALTVQAPDITN
+1129 RALDIQAPDVTN
-1141 RGTLAGNDNLSL
+1141 RGTLAGNDSL
-1153 TTRNLY
+1153 TFTTRNLY
-1159 NGAHGQLATGGGLT
+1159 NGTGGQLTTGGGLT
-1173 LDLDRLENQGQL
+1173 LDLDRLDNQGEL
-1185 SVNGGLTLRGNTL
+1185 SVNDGLTLRADSLT
-1198 INGGDINAAALDA
+1198 NGGDMQAGALDL
-1211 TLNGALDNA
+1211 TLNGALDNS
-1220 GRLMADGRAQLTAGT
+1220 GRLIADGRAQMTAGT
-1235 MANSGTL
+1235 LTNSGSL
-1242 AANDVMLGA
+1242 AGEDVTLGA
-1251 GTLHNGG
+1251 ASIRNGG
-1258 LIQGTHSAGA
+1258 LIQGAHSAGA

-1280 WLSGGALTLHG
+1280 WLSGGALTLRG
-1291 ADLTNAGQVQGDTLA
+1291 ARLTNAGQMQGDTLT
-1306 LTAGSLDNRGVING
+1306 LTGNSLDNRGVING
-1320 IQGLTG
+1320 IHGVTG
-1326 TVQGALTNDGQ
+1326 TLQGALTSDGQ
-1337 MVSRGDAT
+1337 IVSRGDAT
-1345 FNADSLTGSGRIV
+1345 LTAGSLTGSGRLAADNLTLR
-1358 ADTLTLQ
+1358 ADT
-1365 ANRLTN
+1365 LTN
-1371 NGLWQGTKG
+1371 NGLWQGTTT
-1380 LTATGDTLTTGANA
+1380 LNATGDTITTGANA
-1394 RTLSGGDLS
+1394 RTLSGGTLKLD
-1403 LNAGTLNTGGTLQG
+1403 AGTLTTGGTLQG
-1417 QQVNVDADNW
+1417 QQVTVDADTW
-1427 THGGTLISLGELGA
+1427 THGGALISLGGLGA
-1441 QTRGTLTNNG
+1441 QTQGTLTNNG

-1469 GSLLSQGTLTLDGQ
+1469 GDLLSQGALTLDGQ

-1491 QGDTLSAYQNQINN
+1491 QGDTLTAYQNQINN
-1505 QGTLTGVQG
+1505 QGSMTGAQG

-1556 AVNNAGRWQGQ
+1556 AVTNAGRWQGQ
-1567 NILLNAQR
+1567 HILLNAQR

-1606 LGTAALNAL
+1606 LGTAALDAL
-1615 AMTNQ
+1615 AMTNK
-1620 GEWAAKNLTLTGN
+1620 GEWAAKNLTLTGD

-1649 TVNNDLTQT
+1649 TIGNDVTQA
-1658 SGGKLLTGGALTLN
+1658 SNGKLLTGGALTLN
-1672 AGAVNNQGAVQG
+1672 AGAVNNQGAMQG
-1684 GTLDVTTGGLTN
+1684 GTLGITTGGLTN

-1705 VTLTARGS
+1705 ATLIARGAL
-1713 FTNNAGGQI
+1713 TNNTGGQVI
-1722 VSRQGLGVTTLVLM
+1722 SRQTLAVTTPVLV
-1736 NYGLMQGGGATRVE
+1736 NNGLIQGGGASRVE

-1761 LSGGQLTLTTPQFTG
+1761 LSGGQLTLTAPQFTG
-1776 AGWLQATNLIL
+1776 AGWLQATTLIL
-1787 NAANAINS
+1787 NAANATNS

-1806 GTTFTNQGTTQ
+1806 GTTLTNQGTAQ
-1817 GGALTVNYSTLN
+1817 GGALTVNYGTLN

-1844 SQVNQQ
+1844 NQVNQQ

-1856 SGGDVWIGSAGLD
+1856 SGGDLWIGSAGLD

-1883 LTNAFTNNNALA
+1883 LTNAFTNTHALA

-1958 GDVTIASRGNI
+1958 GDVNIASRGNI

-1983 TAPGNIVNT
+1983 TAPGSIINT
-1992 ALLYAANNLALYAKS
+1992 ALLYAANNLALYANR

-2018 NNLWMQKDAAGNAN
+2018 NSLWMQKDAAGNAN

-2038 SGTIETQNGDI
+2038 SGNIETQNGDI
-2049 MIKTGHLL
+2049 TIKTGHLL
-2057 NQRDGLSESRTHQVN
+2057 NQRDGLSIENETTQPGN
-2072 ASSPAANGETS
+2072 AYNLGQSDILIPKEELPTGSYGYYSLTEKVQSGYCSQNGPCNYSTVTNYYLAPFREEAVQKFAWTKHTVKVASKGGAANISAAHNMMINAGVLENLASNFYSKNNISLKGNTVKNQSVESGVTTDYLIYTYNPERVRRNHYANSKIKDVNYVEKKRIHNDALPFKLTGHEQEHINGELYRAV
-2083 IRVKIT
+2083 I
-2089 DLEYGDWG
+2089 
-2097 FYYKYSGSTQGG
+2097 QAGG
-2109 SVKATVAPSA
+2109 
-2119 KGSTQKFLIDTTTVN
+2119 N
-2134 VTADAGAARIVASG
+2134 VTA
-2148 NINVSAK
+2148 N
-2155 SFDNQASVILAG
+2155 F
-2167 NEMALSGA
+2167 
-2175 VLNNQ
+2175 
-2180 SYFGYSEYK
+2180 
-2189 YGTYKYS
+2189 
-2196 GRLADVIATPENKN
+2196 AD
-2210 DYYNNTASKSRQV
+2210 
-2223 TYYLSSS
+2223 
-2230 PTYETVGNGQVL
+2230 
-2242 RSVIE
+2242 
-2247 AKHNITAHFDNNISN
+2247 NISN
-2262 TTTASNSSGVSLSIT
+2262 TSTTANAGKVSNTIT
-2277 APPLNT
+2277 APSLNT
-2283 LSHQSIGGSVQK
+2283 LSNQSIGGSVQK
-2295 QGLAG
+2295 QALAG

-2325 GALENSAGGS
+2325 GALEKSAGDTS
-2335 ALANLSATK
+2335 LANISTSK
-2344 AGKANLGN
+2344 AGKANLG
-2352 ASGLASAG
+2352 SVGSLANAG
-2360 VTAASAANITGGAL
+2360 VTAASAGNIAGGAL
-2374 ANTQSKPVD
+2374 ASYQSKPVD

-2419 ELDPA
+2419 ELDPS

-2615 MKAGGGL
+2615 MKAGGSL
-2622 SLSAIGD
+2622 NLSAIGD

-2643 LESAD
+2643 LESTN

-2659 TSIDARGKYGSV
+2659 TSIDARNKHSSV

-2695 KNITLTGANLTSGG
+2695 KNITLTGANLASGG

-2729 YGQSGLRNNTN
+2729 YGQSGFRNKTN

-2750 STLSAGGNLGIKAGD
+2750 SSISAGGNLGIKAGD

-2772 DIKAGGNAALA
+2772 DINAGGSAALA
-2783 AGGDLNLDALQ
+2783 AGGDLDLDALQ
-2794 TSKNSQNGKKETHST
+2794 TSNNSRSGKKETHST

-2829 INAHA
+2829 VNAHA
-2834 AALAAEKNIGVQAGR
+2834 AALAAEKNIGIQAGR
-2849 DVNLEAEATTTG
+2849 DVNLEAEATTAG

-2925 SNYSFKEKKI
+2925 SNYSFKEKKT

-3065 KLVATNMVAG
+3065 KLVATNIVAG
-3075 RETADKTRK
+3075 RETADTTRK

-3112 ESSGFGISFSN
+3112 KSSGFGISFSN

-3137 MGGSNITKAK
+3137 MGSSNITKAK

-3164 LQGSLPVSYGK
+3164 LQASLPVSYGK

-3239 TDHQISSSKSSSKIW
+3239 TDHQISSSKSSSKSW

-3293 SETTAQTGS
+3293 NETTAQTGS

-3823 IIIRDKDKQ
+3823 VIIRDKDKQ

-3837 ELSRDTTHAH
+3837 ELSRDTAHAH

-3889 DKIRAAMQA
+3889 DKIRATMQA

-4061 NAARVEVENNA
+4061 NAARVEVENNSVGDLHDQLVSGESQIDKFKKQLKIDEEKFSQENCAGISAEACTVKFYDHRRKELNEISSFTADFVPGIGTLKSVAEAESA
-4072 LANHTEKTV
+4072 LDYLE
-4081 IDRLAKEGVAT
+4081 
-4092 KQQLDAAACALLKC
+4092 AAASLI
-4106 SAEFAEGTAEKAY
+4106 
-4119 YENLEKTGSQ
+4119 
-4129 PEYAALRE
+4129 P
-4137 QLANEKFVVSYKDPL
+4137 
-4152 TGENVTISTA
+4152 GERV
-4162 LFKYTNINAILDG
+4162 
-4175 ATYANGEYQLTTRGA
+4175 
-4190 GLLQAAGGAAEIIG
+4190 
-4204 GGVGCAGVVTCAAG
+4204 AAG
-4218 AILATSGFDNLQAGS
+4218 ALKAAKKALVKGNLDEALKFIYKADNEIIAV
-4233 DALASGRPTKTVGAE
+4233 SGRKGNWSKELNNPLPNKTYKVDGNKTYVTDNHGRVASVEADLSLLTKDRNKYQQCKAGKCGVSGDEGGHLIASIFGGLGEKLNIVPMNGNLNKGAWKQME
-4248 LLETL
+4248 NTWATALKE
-4253 GVPTE
+4253 GKQVKVKIDPV
-4258 YSEVVYAGVGLGG
+4258 YSEIGG
-4271 ATTLV
+4271 RPESFNV
-4276 FKSART
+4276 SYS
-4282 GEVINVAVSKEGQ
+4282 INGGQ
-4295 VTRSTTGTS
+4295 PIEKTFI
-4304 VGNLEPGNS
+4304 NAPG
-4313 ASTSMPRN
+4313 
-4321 GDRLVINQGNL
+4321 G
-4332 PTCGPNSCAMVLDT
+4332 
-4346 AGIKVD
+4346 K
-4352 VGQLITQS
+4352 
-4360 GVTAKGTTMARL
+4360 
-4372 SNVLNQNGLSAK
+4372 
-4384 RVTGVSMESLAKAT
+4384 
-4398 SKGDPAIVRMSLDRG
+4398 
-4413 GHAVVVDGI
+4413 
-4422 TIRNGQQVVAIRDP
+4422 
-4436 ALGRQYFTPIDEFR
+4436 
-4450 QKFSG
+4450 
-4455 EAIFTKVI
+4455 
-4463 K
+4463 

>member
-231 RTAMAG
+231 RTAMVG

-288 KLTVKNSLAS
+288 RLTVKNSLAS

-308 TLTGEHK
+308 TLTGEYK
-315 TGGTLAVSSRGN
+315 TGGTLAVNSRGG

-338 SAMTLTADGTL
+338 GAMTLTADGTL

-403 IAGDSLTNSGQIAAT
+403 IAGDSLTNTGQIAAT

-474 GDASLNLTDS
+474 GDAALNLTDS

-575 SGRDLALT
+575 SGRDLAIT

-647 LLKGSGALNLS
+647 LLKGSGALTLS

-706 LLQSHHALDLAYE
+706 LLQSHRALDMAYE

-731 ARDLHLAIPTLTNQ
+731 ARDLHLTLPVLTNK

-797 LSSDGTLAAE
+797 LSSGGTLAAE

-817 NQGLVQGNRV
+817 NQGLVQGNRA

-883 ALRLATPAFTNTG
+883 ALRLTTPAFTNTG

-903 DLNSAA
+903 DLDSAA

-977 NGVTAQIDGNLTNQG
+977 NGVTAQIDGTLTNQG
-992 NVLTQQALDIRAGN
+992 NVLSQQALDIRAGN

-1038 DGATFTNAAG
+1038 DGATLTNAAG
-1048 GKVTGGGTLALNGT
+1048 GKLTGGGTLALNGT

-1077 IGDNLRNGGTLQA
+1077 TGDTLRNGGTLQA

-1141 RGTLAGNDNLSL
+1141 RGTLAGNDSLSL

-1185 SVNGGLTLRGNTL
+1185 SVNDGLTLRGNTL

-1235 MANSGTL
+1235 MTNSGTL
-1242 AANDVMLGA
+1242 AADDVTLGA
-1251 GTLHNGG
+1251 GTLRNGG

-1280 WLSGGALTLHG
+1280 WLSGGALTLNG
-1291 ADLTNAGQVQGDTLA
+1291 NQLTNAGQVQGDTLT
-1306 LTAGSLDNRGVING
+1306 LTGNSLDNRGVMNG

-1326 TVQGALTNDGQ
+1326 TVQGTLTNDGQ
-1337 MVSRGDAT
+1337 MVSRGDAAL
-1345 FNADSLTGSGRIV
+1345 NADSLTGSGRMV

-1417 QQVNVDADNW
+1417 QQVKVDADNW
-1427 THGGTLISLGELGA
+1427 THGGTLISLGNLGA
-1441 QTRGTLTNNG
+1441 QTRTTLTNNG
-1451 SLLSQGAATVTAG
+1451 SLLSQGSATVTAN

-1469 GSLLSQGTLTLDGQ
+1469 GSLLSQGALTLDGQ

-1524 MARMLLAAPARE
+1524 MARMLLAAPPRE

-1541 NGALLTGGTLRIDSG
+1541 NGALLTGGTLRIDSD
-1556 AVNNAGRWQGQ
+1556 AVTNAGRWQGQ

-1595 LNSLAGSKITA
+1595 LNSQAGSKITA

-1658 SGGKLLTGGALTLN
+1658 SGGKLLTGGALTMG

-1713 FTNNAGGQI
+1713 LTNNAGGQI
-1722 VSRQGLGVTTLVLM
+1722 VSRQGLGVTTPVLL
-1736 NYGLMQGGGATRVE
+1736 NNGLMQGGGATRVE

-1787 NAANAINS
+1787 NAANATNS

-1817 GGALTVNYSTLN
+1817 GGALMVNYGTLN

-1856 SGGDVWIGSAGLD
+1856 SGGDLWIGSAGLD

-1983 TAPGNIVNT
+1983 TAPGSIINT
-1992 ALLYAANNLALYAKS
+1992 ALLYAASNLALYANS

-2049 MIKTGHLL
+2049 TIKTGHLL
-2057 NQRDGLSESRTHQVN
+2057 NQRDGLSVTQKILKDSGLTPAASIKIYADDNLKYGVIESRWTKKIGGSNGPNGSGGEIDYLRYIYVPYSKYSTEEVFYSQTLTTIESAGGFATIHSGRDLNGAINTLDNN
-2072 ASSPAANGETS
+2072 ASNILADNNILLSGNRLNNTSYQSGTFTKYNVYSFYNSSSTKYDDSALHSPPNIIGDGDDRMLVRYIGGMPRKDYDPYS
-2083 IRVKIT
+2083 YSRYLYS
-2089 DLEYGDWG
+2089 DSDYDYYGNN
-2097 FYYKYSGSTQGG
+2097 
-2109 SVKATVAPSA
+2109 
-2119 KGSTQKFLIDTTTVN
+2119 TTVSKDKGMTFYLQGEKVSIENGQTYRAVIQAGGN
-2134 VTADAGAARIVASG
+2134 VTA
-2148 NINVSAK
+2148 N
-2155 SFDNQASVILAG
+2155 F
-2167 NEMALSGA
+2167 
-2175 VLNNQ
+2175 
-2180 SYFGYSEYK
+2180 
-2189 YGTYKYS
+2189 
-2196 GRLADVIATPENKN
+2196 AD
-2210 DYYNNTASKSRQV
+2210 
-2223 TYYLSSS
+2223 
-2230 PTYETVGNGQVL
+2230 
-2242 RSVIE
+2242 
-2247 AKHNITAHFDNNISN
+2247 NISN
-2262 TTTASNSSGVSLSIT
+2262 TSTTANAGKVSNTINT
-2277 APPLNT
+2277 PPLNT

-2424 LFGDLNKLLG
+2424 LFGDLNKMLG

-2615 MKAGGGL
+2615 MKAGGDL
-2622 SLSAIGD
+2622 SLSAIDD

-2729 YGQSGLRNNTN
+2729 YGQSGFRNNTN

-2765 NLRVAAS
+2765 NLSVAAG

-2849 DVNLEAEATTTG
+2849 DVNLEAEATTSG

-2891 VAGRDVNTEA
+2891 VAGRDMNADAAQA
-2901 TQVLAKKDIGIAAQN
+2901 TAKGDIGVTAGRD
-2916 NINLLTATE
+2916 INLATATE
-2925 SNYSFKEKKI
+2925 SDYHYKEETK
-2935 TKKGFLS
+2935 TKKGFL
-2942 KKTTHTV
+2942 KKTTTHTV
-2949 EEHSS
+2949 SEQSA
-2954 TDEAATLLSGDNVAL
+2954 TREAGTLLSGDNVTL
-2969 KAGNDLLVRGSAVTA
+2969 KAGEDVLVKGSAVA
-2984 SGDVALK
+2984 GDGNVALSAGK
-2991 ANGDVTVEAATE
+2991 NVEIAAATNTDSNWQLKE
-3003 KASDYSMKKTTKSG
+3003 KKKSG
-3017 VFGGGMG
+3017 LMGSGGIGF
-3024 ITIGSQSAKETRKG
+3024 TIGSSKTRHELKEKGTTQSQSVSTVGSTGGNVTVTAGEQARVSGADLVAGKNLTLTGDSVVIEPGHDKRTSDQKFEQKSSGLTVALTGAVVDAVNNAVTAAKDATK
-3038 AKLTQSD
+3038 QSD
-3045 SRSVIGTTAGNVIIE
+3045 SRLAALQATKSVLSGYQAVQGKEMADTTGEPNAGIRV
-3060 AGDKA
+3060 
-3065 KLVATNMVAG
+3065 
-3075 RETADKTRK
+3075 
-3084 TGHIDV
+3084 
-3090 KANDIEIVAGK
+3090 
-3101 DIITGSVKQES
+3101 SV
-3112 ESSGFGISFSN
+3112 
-3123 PVIDAIR
+3123 
-3130 NVRDITK
+3130 
-3137 MGGSNITKAK
+3137 
-3147 TAAGEAAAAF
+3147 
-3157 ADITGGG
+3157 
-3164 LQGSLPVSYGK
+3164 SLTTQK
-3175 SSSKSEMH
+3175 SKSEQH
-3183 YAGEYSVGNTL
+3183 QVSDQVTGSTL
-3194 TSAGN
+3194 NAGN
-3199 VQLTANGK
+3199 NLSINATGKNHGANS
-3207 KGQGDIVISGS
+3207 GDIVVAGSSMKAGGDASLNAARDILLTGAANTQKTTGSNSSSGGGVGVS
-3218 KIGAKEAAI
+3218 FGVGQGSAGLSVFANVNAAKGKEKGDGTDWTETTLDSGGKVSLHSGQDASLIGA
-3227 IDANRNVDITTS
+3227 
-3239 TDHQISSSKSSSKIW
+3239 Q
-3254 SITDAAPTIG
+3254 
-3264 SAIRAVSGG
+3264 
-3273 PNNGSS
+3273 
-3279 ILPFGF
+3279 
-3285 GKNNSKEN
+3285 
-3293 SETTAQTGS
+3293 
-3302 QITAK
+3302 
-3307 DIYIDSKDGHV
+3307 
-3318 NVSGSSLAAINDL
+3318 VSGS
-3331 ILSSKNG
+3331 
-3338 DITVGTGNNHVVQES
+3338 Q
-3353 SGSQTKIGTLG
+3353 
-3364 GDGYS
+3364 
-3369 GTVGWSNNK
+3369 
-3378 YASQLDRNQQST
+3378 
-3390 LRSQLAS
+3390 
-3397 RDGNVTLQAGKD
+3397 VT
-3409 VAIDGADISAG
+3409 
-3420 KSVTLS
+3420 
-3426 GENVR
+3426 
-3431 LDVSEDTLKTHN
+3431 
-3443 ESSNTQYGVTA
+3443 
-3454 SVSGWAVAAAQA
+3454 
-3466 VENAAR
+3466 
-3472 SVEDKRD
+3472 
-3479 PRLSAIYAAQ
+3479 
-3489 AGLSTASQTVL
+3489 
-3500 SDMNPSAFKVNVS
+3500 
-3513 ATVGSSNQQQDYHSQ
+3513 
-3528 AQQGSSIKAGENVAI
+3528 
-3543 TAKKDI
+3543 
-3549 EGAGVNIA
+3549 
-3557 GKNVNLNAGRDISLS
+3557 
-3572 TAQDMERLKNHSGGS
+3572 
-3587 QASLGAGFSLGGSQ
+3587 
-3601 NGITIE
+3601 
-3607 AGASSYSN
+3607 
-3615 KDKGNSLTHHNSV
+3615 
-3628 VTAEDTLTV
+3628 
-3637 HTGRDATLQ
+3637 
-3646 GAELRGESVKADIG
+3646 ADIG
-3660 RDLLISSQQDKNQYD
+3660 RNLTITSLQDSNHYD
-3675 SKTSSGGVSVS
+3675 SKQSSVS
-3686 VCVPPICAGNFVQGS
+3686 
-3701 ANAAG
+3701 AG
-3706 GKVTHDFKSVIEQ
+3706 GSFTFGSMTGSGYVNFSQDKMHSTFNSVAEQ
-3719 SGIFAGTGG
+3719 SGIFAGKGG
-3728 FDVHVGEHTQL
+3728 FDVTVGSHTQL
-3739 NGAVIASDADA
+3739 NGGAIGSAATAD
-3750 TKNRLDTGT
+3750 KNSLDTGT
-3759 LGWND
+3759 LGYSNLTNKADYKVSHSGGGFSSSGSFGPQGALSAASTLMSAVGSSGHAQGTTQAAVSEGTITVHDTAHSQDAGGLQRDVTQAND
-3764 IHNKS
+3764 AISPIFNKEKEQNRLQAVQMVS
-3769 QTSGNQFAVSVSGG
+3769 DIGNQVADIVR
-3783 MTKDASDKLKPT
+3783 TQSDLDGLKAAIAQT
-3795 SSGLPGTSL
+3795 GTSL
-3804 ASVSDS
+3804 QGLPEKERLAKLAALRETAVYKKVTENTGTGSDVQRAITAATAAVSGLAGGNLNAALAGAAAPYIANEIGR
-3810 DSNITHSAVSQGA
+3810 NITDQNTTAGIMAHAVVNAVLAKVQGQDA
-3823 IIIRDKDKQ
+3823 LTGASGAVVGESMGILLAKQVYGKSPAALTDTEKQ
-3832 TQDVA
+3832 TIA
-3837 ELSRDTTHAH
+3837 ALST
-3847 KALENN
+3847 L
-3853 FDKASIQDKL
+3853 AS
-3863 DIQNQASAL
+3863 
-3872 GTQALD
+3872 G
-3878 AWRQSQLEAGK
+3878 
-3889 DKIRAAMQA
+3889 
-3898 RGELDGLTD
+3898 
-3907 AQINDKIAQ
+3907 
-3916 SDQYKEVDKQYGVG
+3916 
-3930 SDFWRNGSAITG
+3930 
-3942 LLAGALG
+3942 LAGAL
-3949 GNVKGGMAAGAAP
+3949 
-3962 YVAGLIKSVANG
+3962 
-3974 SEPARIALHTLASA
+3974 
-3988 VLVKAQG
+3988 
-3995 GNAAAGAAGGFVAAS
+3995 
-4010 SSAALSLAFYNKKPE
+4010 
-4025 ELSPDEKT
+4025 
-4033 VVVNL
+4033 
-4038 VAALG
+4038 
-4043 AAGGSMAAGNSTG
+4043 AGNSTE
-4056 IGSGA
+4056 A
-4061 NAARVEVENNA
+4061 TATAAKAGQTTVENNFLGEDSRKRKDA
-4072 LANHTEKTV
+4072 LVHKGLTEGLTE
-4081 IDRLAKEGVAT
+4081 DEEKELV
-4092 KQQLDAAACALLKC
+4092 
-4106 SAEFAEGTAEKAY
+4106 F
-4119 YENLEKTGSQ
+4119 LEKTNQLSDEYLDKYRHDPGSLTPEEQYALNQARNAFVRENSKYYDADTVNKMVGSLFSEGATFKDYGFPFAASSELKNKITDNNKAGLGFWDALTYTRDISPQERLYKDAISDLGAVNEHAYWGRVGEPVLNFLPGAPGLVVNVKDAITGGSQ
-4129 PEYAALRE
+4129 MGQATASFLNDGPNADSAGRFLEGFLNSAGAVAGTHWGYKSGYAG
-4137 QLANEKFVVSYKDPL
+4137 NELVDSGIVSPGNYL
-4152 TGENVTISTA
+4152 WQEST
-4162 LFKYTNINAILDG
+4162 LVKKPFYDKPQEGGILNI
-4175 ATYANGEYQLTTRGA
+4175 GA
-4190 GLLQAAGGAAEIIG
+4190 GNRPIEGAYNISHPDYPKG
-4204 GGVGCAGVVTCAAG
+4204 PG
-4218 AILATSGFDNLQAGS
+4218 
-4233 DALASGRPTKTVGAE
+4233 
-4248 LLETL
+4248 
-4253 GVPTE
+4253 
-4258 YSEVVYAGVGLGG
+4258 VYAGDANDLSNI
-4271 ATTLV
+4271 ATGSQKTIIMENPYG
-4276 FKSART
+4276 FKPFND
-4282 GEVINVAVSKEGQ
+4282 EVL
-4295 VTRSTTGTS
+4295 R
-4304 VGNLEPGNS
+4304 
-4313 ASTSMPRN
+4313 
-4321 GDRLVINQGNL
+4321 
-4332 PTCGPNSCAMVLDT
+4332 VLDKNGT
-4346 AGIKVD
+4346 IV
-4352 VGQLITQS
+4352 V
-4360 GVTAKGTTMARL
+4360 KGTWNNPAIQRIEKDAKKYGFTL
-4372 SNVLNQNGLSAK
+4372 TEKNVIPSTGFSQTDGKPIKNK
-4384 RVTGVSMESLAKAT
+4384 KVTEYKFK
-4398 SKGDPAIVRMSLDRG
+4398 KGD
-4413 GHAVVVDGI
+4413 H
-4422 TIRNGQQVVAIRDP
+4422 
-4436 ALGRQYFTPIDEFR
+4436 
-4450 QKFSG
+4450 K
-4455 EAIFTKVI
+4455 
-4463 K
+4463 

>member
-15 LSYLII
+15 LSYLVI

-48 GNGVPVVNIARPN
+48 GNGVPVVNIAKPN

-237 EGNAPVVAV
+237 EGNAPLVAV

-308 TLTGEHK
+308 TLAGEHK

-338 SAMTLTADGTL
+338 SAMTLAADGTL

-418 GRLDTRTTRL
+418 GRLDTRTSRL

-449 GTLQSASALT
+449 GVLQSASALT

-474 GDASLNLTDS
+474 GDAALNFTDS
-484 LRNGTNGKILSDGT
+484 LRNGTNGKILTEGT
-498 LTANIGELEQNG
+498 LAANTGELEQNG

-518 GVQAQQVSSGKG
+518 DVQAQQITSGKG

-537 DIRLDVVGK
+537 DIRLDAVGK
-546 AELNGQTIAAGNLT
+546 ADLNGQTIAAGNLT

-575 SGRDLALT
+575 SGRDLAIS
-583 AHDATLDGTHAA
+583 AHDATLDGTQAA
-595 KGALNVTT
+595 KGALNVTA
-603 QRLSH
+603 QRLRH

-623 SLNNSG
+623 FFNNSG

-664 LAGGTLYSPASL
+664 LAGGTLYSPENL

-681 TLTNQGQITTD
+681 RLNNQGQITTD

-706 LLQSHHALDLAYE
+706 LLQSHRALDLAYD

-731 ARDLHLAIPTLTNQ
+731 ARNLHLTLPAFTNQ

-757 GQSLVNRGEINGVNL
+757 GQSLVNSGEINGVNL
-772 SGDITTLNN
+772 SGDIASLNN

-787 DNALTLNTGT
+787 DNALTLKANT
-797 LSSDGTLAAE
+797 LSSGGTLAAE
-807 QVTIAADQLQ
+807 QVTIAADQLR
-817 NQGLVQGNRV
+817 NQGLVQGNRA

-858 ELSATALLLTLAKH
+858 ELSATALLLSLAKH

-903 DLNSAA
+903 DLDSAA
-909 VTNSGTLQATGDV
+909 VTNSGALQATGDV
-922 LAHGKQFDNQ
+922 SAHGKKFDNQ

-941 ALALDQDS
+941 ALALDQDT

-962 VAAQDWRNEGNALGQ
+962 IAAQDWRNEGNALGQ
-977 NGVTAQIDGNLTNQG
+977 DGVTAQIDGTLTNQG
-992 NVLTQQALDIRAGN
+992 NVLSQQALDIRAGN

-1038 DGATFTNAAG
+1038 DGATLSNAAG
-1048 GKVTGGGTLALNGT
+1048 GKVTGGNTLALNGT

-1077 IGDNLRNGGTLQA
+1077 TGDNLRNGGTLQA

-1114 DVSAAQLSNNGTLAA
+1114 DVSAAQLTNDGTLAA
-1129 RALTVQAPDITN
+1129 RALTVQAPGITN
-1141 RGTLAGNDNLSL
+1141 RGTLAGNDSLSL

-1185 SVNGGLTLRGNTL
+1185 SVNDGLTLRGNTL

-1211 TLNGALDNA
+1211 TLNGALNNA

-1235 MANSGTL
+1235 MTNSGTL
-1242 AANDVMLGA
+1242 AADDVTLGA
-1251 GTLHNGG
+1251 GTLHNSG
-1258 LIQGTHSAGA
+1258 LIQGAQRAQA

-1280 WLSGGALTLHG
+1280 WLSGGALTLNG
-1291 ADLTNAGQVQGDTLA
+1291 NQLTNAGQVQGDTLT

-1345 FNADSLTGSGRIV
+1345 LNADSLTGSGRIV

-1371 NGLWQGTKG
+1371 NGLWQGAKG

-1427 THGGTLISLGELGA
+1427 THGGTLISLGGLGA

-1469 GSLLSQGTLTLDGQ
+1469 GSLLSQGALTLDGQ

-1556 AVNNAGRWQGQ
+1556 AVTNAGRWQGQ

-1595 LNSLAGSKITA
+1595 LNSQAGSKITA

-1641 TGVNGLTA
+1641 SGVNGLTA

-1713 FTNNAGGQI
+1713 LTNNAGGQVI
-1722 VSRQGLGVTTLVLM
+1722 SRQDLAVTTPTLL

-1787 NAANAINS
+1787 NAANATNS

-1806 GTTFTNQGTTQ
+1806 GHTFTNQGTTQ
-1817 GGALTVNYSTLN
+1817 GGALTVNYGTLS

-1856 SGGDVWIGSAGLD
+1856 SGGDLWIGSAGLD

-1895 AGKTLTVTSNGAI
+1895 AGKTLTVSSNGAI

-1940 TLSGSSVA
+1940 TLGGSSVA

-1992 ALLYAANNLALYAKS
+1992 ALLYAANNLALYANS

-2018 NNLWMQKDAAGNAN
+2018 NSLWMQKDAAGNAN
-2032 AEVVNT
+2032 TEVVNT
-2038 SGTIETQNGDI
+2038 SGNIETQNGDI
-2049 MIKTGHLL
+2049 TIKTGHLL
-2057 NQRDGLSESRTHQVN
+2057 NQRDGLSVKESTNTGSSIDGVGDSILSLYYKTLPANTYGYITFDTEKEIGICGGSNGGCYTQKITNYTYVPFFEYRTKKFSVKESIIDVESKGGASRILSGRDLYISSNSLENLASNIVASKDIKLEGGKLNNKSWQSGKTTEYIIYQHALAGNTDVIVN
-2072 ASSPAANGETS
+2072 NIPESGLSVQNDNFTRVNKDITYKLTGKTTETENGELYRAV
-2083 IRVKIT
+2083 I
-2089 DLEYGDWG
+2089 
-2097 FYYKYSGSTQGG
+2097 QAGG
-2109 SVKATVAPSA
+2109 
-2119 KGSTQKFLIDTTTVN
+2119 N
-2134 VTADAGAARIVASG
+2134 VTANFTD
-2148 NINVSAK
+2148 
-2155 SFDNQASVILAG
+2155 
-2167 NEMALSGA
+2167 
-2175 VLNNQ
+2175 
-2180 SYFGYSEYK
+2180 
-2189 YGTYKYS
+2189 
-2196 GRLADVIATPENKN
+2196 
-2210 DYYNNTASKSRQV
+2210 
-2223 TYYLSSS
+2223 
-2230 PTYETVGNGQVL
+2230 
-2242 RSVIE
+2242 
-2247 AKHNITAHFDNNISN
+2247 NISN
-2262 TTTASNSSGVSLSIT
+2262 TSTTANAGKVSNTINTPS
-2277 APPLNT
+2277 LNT

-2300 GAAVAV
+2300 GAAVIV

-2352 ASGLASAG
+2352 TSGLASAG
-2360 VTAASAANITGGAL
+2360 VTAASAATITGGAL

-2434 VQPGAAPRETRASF
+2434 VQPGAAPRETRTSF

-2493 GNRYLNGV
+2493 GNRYLNGI

-2634 SAISGKTVA
+2634 SAIRGKTVA

-2719 AVNANQVNDA
+2719 ALNANQVNDA
-2729 YGQSGLRNNTN
+2729 YGQSGFRNNTN

-2765 NLRVAAS
+2765 NLSVAAG

-2794 TSKNSQNGKKETHST
+2794 TSKNSQSGKKETHST

-2834 AALAAEKNIGVQAGR
+2834 AALAAEDNIGVQAGR
-2849 DVNLEAEATTTG
+2849 DVNLEAEATTSG

-2891 VAGRDVNTEA
+2891 VAGRDMNADAAQA
-2901 TQVLAKKDIGIAAQN
+2901 TAKGDIGVTAGRD
-2916 NINLLTATE
+2916 INLATATE
-2925 SNYSFKEKKI
+2925 SDYHYKEETK
-2935 TKKGFLS
+2935 TKKGFL
-2942 KKTTHTV
+2942 KKTTTHTV
-2949 EEHSS
+2949 SEQSA
-2954 TDEAATLLSGDNVAL
+2954 TREAGTLLSGDNVTL
-2969 KAGNDLLVRGSAVTA
+2969 KAGEDLLVKGSAVA
-2984 SGDVALK
+2984 GDGNVALSAGK
-2991 ANGDVTVEAATE
+2991 NVEIAAATNTDSNWQLKE
-3003 KASDYSMKKTTKSG
+3003 KKKSG
-3017 VFGGGMG
+3017 LMGSGGIGF
-3024 ITIGSQSAKETRKG
+3024 TIGSSKTRHELKEKGTTQSQSVSTVGSTGGNVTVTAGEQARVSGADLVAGKNLTLTGDSVVIEPGHDKRTSDQKFEQKSSGLTVALTGAVVDAVNNAVMAAKDATK
-3038 AKLTQSD
+3038 QSD
-3045 SRSVIGTTAGNVIIE
+3045 SRLAALQATKSVLSGYQAIQGKEMADTTGEPDAGIRI
-3060 AGDKA
+3060 
-3065 KLVATNMVAG
+3065 
-3075 RETADKTRK
+3075 
-3084 TGHIDV
+3084 
-3090 KANDIEIVAGK
+3090 
-3101 DIITGSVKQES
+3101 SV
-3112 ESSGFGISFSN
+3112 
-3123 PVIDAIR
+3123 
-3130 NVRDITK
+3130 
-3137 MGGSNITKAK
+3137 
-3147 TAAGEAAAAF
+3147 
-3157 ADITGGG
+3157 
-3164 LQGSLPVSYGK
+3164 SLTTQK
-3175 SSSKSEMH
+3175 SKSEQH
-3183 YAGEYSVGNTL
+3183 QVSDQVTGSTL
-3194 TSAGN
+3194 NAGN
-3199 VQLTANGK
+3199 NLSINATGKNHGANS
-3207 KGQGDIVISGS
+3207 GDIVVAGSSMKAGGDASLNAAGDILLTAAANTQKTTGSNSSSGGGVGVS
-3218 KIGAKEAAI
+3218 FGVGQGSAGLSVFANVNAAKGKEKGDGTDWTETTLDSGGKVSLHSGQDASLIGA
-3227 IDANRNVDITTS
+3227 
-3239 TDHQISSSKSSSKIW
+3239 Q
-3254 SITDAAPTIG
+3254 
-3264 SAIRAVSGG
+3264 
-3273 PNNGSS
+3273 
-3279 ILPFGF
+3279 
-3285 GKNNSKEN
+3285 
-3293 SETTAQTGS
+3293 
-3302 QITAK
+3302 
-3307 DIYIDSKDGHV
+3307 
-3318 NVSGSSLAAINDL
+3318 VSGS
-3331 ILSSKNG
+3331 
-3338 DITVGTGNNHVVQES
+3338 Q
-3353 SGSQTKIGTLG
+3353 
-3364 GDGYS
+3364 
-3369 GTVGWSNNK
+3369 
-3378 YASQLDRNQQST
+3378 
-3390 LRSQLAS
+3390 
-3397 RDGNVTLQAGKD
+3397 VT
-3409 VAIDGADISAG
+3409 
-3420 KSVTLS
+3420 
-3426 GENVR
+3426 
-3431 LDVSEDTLKTHN
+3431 
-3443 ESSNTQYGVTA
+3443 
-3454 SVSGWAVAAAQA
+3454 
-3466 VENAAR
+3466 
-3472 SVEDKRD
+3472 
-3479 PRLSAIYAAQ
+3479 
-3489 AGLSTASQTVL
+3489 
-3500 SDMNPSAFKVNVS
+3500 
-3513 ATVGSSNQQQDYHSQ
+3513 
-3528 AQQGSSIKAGENVAI
+3528 
-3543 TAKKDI
+3543 
-3549 EGAGVNIA
+3549 
-3557 GKNVNLNAGRDISLS
+3557 
-3572 TAQDMERLKNHSGGS
+3572 
-3587 QASLGAGFSLGGSQ
+3587 
-3601 NGITIE
+3601 
-3607 AGASSYSN
+3607 
-3615 KDKGNSLTHHNSV
+3615 
-3628 VTAEDTLTV
+3628 
-3637 HTGRDATLQ
+3637 
-3646 GAELRGESVKADIG
+3646 ADIG
-3660 RDLLISSQQDKNQYD
+3660 RNLTITSLQDSNHYD
-3675 SKTSSGGVSVS
+3675 SKQSSVS
-3686 VCVPPICAGNFVQGS
+3686 
-3701 ANAAG
+3701 AG
-3706 GKVTHDFKSVIEQ
+3706 GSFTFGSMTGSGYVNFSQDKMHSTFKSVAEQ
-3719 SGIFAGTGG
+3719 SGIFAGKDG
-3728 FDVHVGEHTQL
+3728 FDVTVGSHTQL
-3739 NGAVIASDADA
+3739 TGAVIGSTAAADKNRLETGTLGFTDIGNKADYKVSHKGGTIGAGTGSGSLIGLASSGLSAVSGAMLSGLGSSGHASGTTQSAVSEGTIVIRDITGQQQDVASLSRDVANANDTVSPIFNKEKEQKRLQIAQMTGDIAGQMTTMVMTEGDINALKTARAVPGNAHLSAEELKQTQAYQDAFRDYGTGGKYQQIAQSASAAIAGLVNGDYSGAVAGAAAPYIATFVKNHTDEDSAQRILAHALAGAVIA
-3750 TKNRLDTGT
+3750 
-3759 LGWND
+3759 
-3764 IHNKS
+3764 
-3769 QTSGNQFAVSVSGG
+3769 
-3783 MTKDASDKLKPT
+3783 
-3795 SSGLPGTSL
+3795 
-3804 ASVSDS
+3804 
-3810 DSNITHSAVSQGA
+3810 
-3823 IIIRDKDKQ
+3823 
-3832 TQDVA
+3832 
-3837 ELSRDTTHAH
+3837 
-3847 KALENN
+3847 
-3853 FDKASIQDKL
+3853 
-3863 DIQNQASAL
+3863 
-3872 GTQALD
+3872 
-3878 AWRQSQLEAGK
+3878 
-3889 DKIRAAMQA
+3889 
-3898 RGELDGLTD
+3898 
-3907 AQINDKIAQ
+3907 
-3916 SDQYKEVDKQYGVG
+3916 
-3930 SDFWRNGSAITG
+3930 
-3942 LLAGALG
+3942 
-3949 GNVKGGMAAGAAP
+3949 
-3962 YVAGLIKSVANG
+3962 
-3974 SEPARIALHTLASA
+3974 
-3988 VLVKAQG
+3988 KAQG
-3995 GNAAAGAAGGFVAAS
+3995 KDALAGAAGAS
-4010 SSAALSLAFYNKKPE
+4010 TGELTAKLALDLYGKKPE
-4025 ELSPDEKT
+4025 QLGESERQLVSSLSSVAAGLAGAAVSDNTAGVQAAAQAGKNAVENNLLSPDKEDRRFKALEAQKAGK
-4033 VVVNL
+4033 NL
-4038 VAALG
+4038 LKASQDIYYLTNEDKYNDKLIAGYKAGKLDNASKAELARFLNEYGTQLQLYRGMSEAEASQVIDSILRFNSIGPILTKEYNEAYRYLNSAGVQLSQAAMGTDALLAG
-4043 AAGGSMAAGNSTG
+4043 PGRISQLMRLSLAAGGSYQTG
-4056 IGSGA
+4056 KGIAQVSDGRIAEGGA
-4061 NAARVEVENNA
+4061 NIA
-4072 LANHTEKTV
+4072 L
-4081 IDRLAKEGVAT
+4081 G
-4092 KQQLDAAACALLKC
+4092 
-4106 SAEFAEGTAEKAY
+4106 
-4119 YENLEKTGSQ
+4119 
-4129 PEYAALRE
+4129 
-4137 QLANEKFVVSYKDPL
+4137 
-4152 TGENVTISTA
+4152 
-4162 LFKYTNINAILDG
+4162 
-4175 ATYANGEYQLTTRGA
+4175 
-4190 GLLQAAGGAAEIIG
+4190 
-4204 GGVGCAGVVTCAAG
+4204 
-4218 AILATSGFDNLQAGS
+4218 
-4233 DALASGRPTKTVGAE
+4233 
-4248 LLETL
+4248 
-4253 GVPTE
+4253 
-4258 YSEVVYAGVGLGG
+4258 
-4271 ATTLV
+4271 
-4276 FKSART
+4276 
-4282 GEVINVAVSKEGQ
+4282 
-4295 VTRSTTGTS
+4295 
-4304 VGNLEPGNS
+4304 
-4313 ASTSMPRN
+4313 
-4321 GDRLVINQGNL
+4321 
-4332 PTCGPNSCAMVLDT
+4332 
-4346 AGIKVD
+4346 
-4352 VGQLITQS
+4352 
-4360 GVTAKGTTMARL
+4360 
-4372 SNVLNQNGLSAK
+4372 
-4384 RVTGVSMESLAKAT
+4384 SLA
-4398 SKGDPAIVRMSLDRG
+4398 
-4413 GHAVVVDGI
+4413 
-4422 TIRNGQQVVAIRDP
+4422 
-4436 ALGRQYFTPIDEFR
+4436 
-4450 QKFSG
+4450 
-4455 EAIFTKVI
+4455 IFG
-4463 K
+4463 

>member
-40 GPTAMDKA
+40 GPAAMDKA

-182 TITVE
+182 TISVE

-403 IAGDSLTNSGQIAAT
+403 IAGDSLINTGQIAAT

-474 GDASLNLTDS
+474 GDAALNLTDS

-498 LTANIGELEQNG
+498 LTANTGELEQNG

-518 GVQAQQVSSGKG
+518 DVQAQQVTSGKG

-537 DIRLDVVGK
+537 DIHIDAVGK
-546 AELNGQTIAAGNLT
+546 ADLNGQTIAAGNLT

-583 AHDATLDGTHAA
+583 AHDATLDGTQAA
-595 KGALNVTT
+595 KGALNVTA

-608 GGKSDSAATTFLGDE
+608 GGKSDATATTFLGDE

-681 TLTNQGQITTD
+681 TLNNQGQITTD

-706 LLQSHHALDLAYE
+706 LLQSHRALDMAYD

-752 DLSLR
+752 NLSLR

-772 SGDITTLNN
+772 SGDMASLNN

-797 LSSDGTLAAE
+797 LSSGGTLAAE

-817 NQGLVQGNRV
+817 NQGLVQGNRA

-847 ALDGGTLTNGG
+847 ALDGDTLTNGG

-883 ALRLATPAFTNTG
+883 ALRLTTPALTNTG

-903 DLNSAA
+903 DLDSAA

-941 ALALDQDS
+941 ALALDQYS

-977 NGVTAQIDGNLTNQG
+977 NGVTAQIDGTLTNQG
-992 NVLTQQALDIRAGN
+992 NVLSQQALDIRAGN
-1006 TDNRGALMAKVLA
+1006 TDNRGALMSKVLA

-1038 DGATFTNAAG
+1038 DGATLTNAAG
-1048 GKVTGGGTLALNGT
+1048 GKVTSGNTLALNGT

-1077 IGDNLRNGGTLQA
+1077 TGDTLRNGGTLQA

-1141 RGTLAGNDNLSL
+1141 RGTLAGNDSLSL

-1185 SVNGGLTLRGNTL
+1185 SVNDGLTLRGNTL

-1235 MANSGTL
+1235 MTNSGTL
-1242 AANDVMLGA
+1242 AADDVTLGA
-1251 GTLHNGG
+1251 GTLRNGG

-1280 WLSGGALTLHG
+1280 WLSGGALTLNG
-1291 ADLTNAGQVQGDTLA
+1291 NQLTNAGQVQGDTLT
-1306 LTAGSLDNRGVING
+1306 LTGNSLDNRGVMNG

-1326 TVQGALTNDGQ
+1326 TVQGTLTNDGQ
-1337 MVSRGDAT
+1337 MVSRGDAAL
-1345 FNADSLTGSGRIV
+1345 NADSLTGSGRMV

-1417 QQVNVDADNW
+1417 QQVKVDADNW
-1427 THGGTLISLGELGA
+1427 THGGTLISLGNLGA
-1441 QTRGTLTNNG
+1441 QTRTTLTNNG
-1451 SLLSQGAATVTAG
+1451 SLLSQGSATVTAN

-1469 GSLLSQGTLTLDGQ
+1469 GSLLSQGALTLDGQ

-1524 MARMLLAAPARE
+1524 MARMLLAAPPRE

-1556 AVNNAGRWQGQ
+1556 AVTNAGRWQGQ

-1595 LNSLAGSKITA
+1595 LNSQAGSKITA

-1658 SGGKLLTGGALTLN
+1658 SGGKLLTGGALTMG

-1713 FTNNAGGQI
+1713 LTNNAGGQI
-1722 VSRQGLGVTTLVLM
+1722 VSRQGLGVTTPVLL
-1736 NYGLMQGGGATRVE
+1736 NNGLMQGGGATRVE

-1787 NAANAINS
+1787 NAANATNS

-1817 GGALTVNYSTLN
+1817 GGALTVNYGTLN

-1856 SGGDVWIGSAGLD
+1856 SGGDLWIGSAGLD

-1908 DNRGVLQGQAVNVSA
+1908 DNRGVMQGQAVNVSA

-1992 ALLYAANNLALYAKS
+1992 ALLYAASNLALYANS

-2038 SGTIETQNGDI
+2038 SGNIETQNGDI
-2049 MIKTGHLL
+2049 TIKTGHLL
-2057 NQRDGLSESRTHQVN
+2057 NQRDGLSVKESTNTGSSIDGVGDSILSLYYKTLPADTYGYITFDTEKEIGICGGSNGGCYTQKITNYTYVPFFEYRTKKFSVKESIIDVESKGGASKILSGKDLYISSNSLENLASNIVASKDIKLEGGKFNNKSWQSGKSTEYLIYQHALAENTDVIVN
-2072 ASSPAANGETS
+2072 KIPESGLSVQNDNFTRVNKDITYKLTGKTIETENGELYRAV
-2083 IRVKIT
+2083 I
-2089 DLEYGDWG
+2089 
-2097 FYYKYSGSTQGG
+2097 QAGG
-2109 SVKATVAPSA
+2109 
-2119 KGSTQKFLIDTTTVN
+2119 N
-2134 VTADAGAARIVASG
+2134 VTA
-2148 NINVSAK
+2148 N
-2155 SFDNQASVILAG
+2155 F
-2167 NEMALSGA
+2167 
-2175 VLNNQ
+2175 
-2180 SYFGYSEYK
+2180 
-2189 YGTYKYS
+2189 
-2196 GRLADVIATPENKN
+2196 AD
-2210 DYYNNTASKSRQV
+2210 
-2223 TYYLSSS
+2223 
-2230 PTYETVGNGQVL
+2230 
-2242 RSVIE
+2242 
-2247 AKHNITAHFDNNISN
+2247 NISN
-2262 TTTASNSSGVSLSIT
+2262 TSTTANAGKVSNTINT
-2277 APPLNT
+2277 PPLNT

-2352 ASGLASAG
+2352 TSGLASAG

-2434 VQPGAAPRETRASF
+2434 VQPGTAPRETRASF

-2765 NLRVAAS
+2765 NLSVAAG

-2849 DVNLEAEATTTG
+2849 DVNLEAEATTSG

-2883 ASGGNTVI
+2883 ASGGNTGI
-2891 VAGRDVNTEA
+2891 IAGRDMNADAAQA
-2901 TQVLAKKDIGIAAQN
+2901 TAKGDIGVTAGRD
-2916 NINLLTATE
+2916 INLATATE
-2925 SNYSFKEKKI
+2925 SDYHYKEETK
-2935 TKKGFLS
+2935 TKKGFL
-2942 KKTTHTV
+2942 KKTTTHTV
-2949 EEHSS
+2949 SEQSA
-2954 TDEAATLLSGDNVAL
+2954 TREAGTLLSGDNVTL
-2969 KAGNDLLVRGSAVTA
+2969 KAGEDLLVKGSAVAGDGNVALSAGKNVEIAAATNTDSNWQLKEKKKSGLMGSGGIGFTIGSSKTRHELKEKGTTQSQSVSTVGSTGGNVTVTAGEQARVSGADLVAGKNLTLTGDSVVIEPGHDKRTRTETFEQKSSGLTVALSGAVGDAVNSAVTA
-2984 SGDVALK
+2984 AM
-2991 ANGDVTVEAATE
+2991 A
-3003 KASDYSMKKTTKSG
+3003 
-3017 VFGGGMG
+3017 
-3024 ITIGSQSAKETRKG
+3024 AKE
-3038 AKLTQSD
+3038 QSD
-3045 SRSVIGTTAGNVIIE
+3045 SRLAGLQ
-3060 AGDKA
+3060 A
-3065 KLVATNMVAG
+3065 
-3075 RETADKTRK
+3075 
-3084 TGHIDV
+3084 
-3090 KANDIEIVAGK
+3090 
-3101 DIITGSVKQES
+3101 
-3112 ESSGFGISFSN
+3112 
-3123 PVIDAIR
+3123 
-3130 NVRDITK
+3130 
-3137 MGGSNITKAK
+3137 TKAILSGVQ
-3147 TAAGEAAAAF
+3147 ANQASRLAAASN
-3157 ADITGGG
+3157 DKSGGIAVSV
-3164 LQGSLPVSYGK
+3164 SLTSQK
-3175 SSSKSEMH
+3175 SSSKQQQETSIANGSTLSATDNLAVIAKGNGKSANSGDILIGGSQLKAGGDAMLSATNNLLLIGAANTEKTTGKNSSSGGGIGLSFGLNQGSAGISIFANANASKGKEKGNGTTWSETTVDSGGT
-3183 YAGEYSVGNTL
+3183 ATL
-3194 TSAGN
+3194 TS
-3199 VQLTANGK
+3199 
-3207 KGQGDIVISGS
+3207 
-3218 KIGAKEAAI
+3218 
-3227 IDANRNVDITTS
+3227 
-3239 TDHQISSSKSSSKIW
+3239 
-3254 SITDAAPTIG
+3254 
-3264 SAIRAVSGG
+3264 
-3273 PNNGSS
+3273 
-3279 ILPFGF
+3279 
-3285 GKNNSKEN
+3285 
-3293 SETTAQTGS
+3293 
-3302 QITAK
+3302 
-3307 DIYIDSKDGHV
+3307 
-3318 NVSGSSLAAINDL
+3318 
-3331 ILSSKNG
+3331 
-3338 DITVGTGNNHVVQES
+3338 
-3353 SGSQTKIGTLG
+3353 
-3364 GDGYS
+3364 
-3369 GTVGWSNNK
+3369 
-3378 YASQLDRNQQST
+3378 
-3390 LRSQLAS
+3390 
-3397 RDGNVTLQAGKD
+3397 
-3409 VAIDGADISAG
+3409 
-3420 KSVTLS
+3420 
-3426 GENVR
+3426 
-3431 LDVSEDTLKTHN
+3431 
-3443 ESSNTQYGVTA
+3443 
-3454 SVSGWAVAAAQA
+3454 
-3466 VENAAR
+3466 
-3472 SVEDKRD
+3472 
-3479 PRLSAIYAAQ
+3479 
-3489 AGLSTASQTVL
+3489 
-3500 SDMNPSAFKVNVS
+3500 
-3513 ATVGSSNQQQDYHSQ
+3513 
-3528 AQQGSSIKAGENVAI
+3528 
-3543 TAKKDI
+3543 
-3549 EGAGVNIA
+3549 
-3557 GKNVNLNAGRDISLS
+3557 GRDTTLNG
-3572 TAQDMERLKNHSGGS
+3572 AQV
-3587 QASLGAGFSLGGSQ
+3587 
-3601 NGITIE
+3601 NGEKVVADVGRNLTI
-3607 AGASSYSN
+3607 A
-3615 KDKGNSLTHHNSV
+3615 
-3628 VTAEDTLTV
+3628 
-3637 HTGRDATLQ
+3637 
-3646 GAELRGESVKADIG
+3646 
-3660 RDLLISSQQDKNQYD
+3660 SQQDSNRYN
-3675 SKTSSGGVSVS
+3675 SKQTNV
-3686 VCVPPICAGNFVQGS
+3686 N
-3701 ANAAG
+3701 AG
-3706 GKVTHDFKSVIEQ
+3706 GSFTFGSMTGSGYLGVTQDKMHSTFDSVAEQ
-3719 SGIFAGTGG
+3719 SGIFAGKQG
-3728 FDVHVGEHTQL
+3728 FDVSVGNHTQL
-3739 NGAVIASDADA
+3739 TGAVIGSTAAADKNRLETGTLGFTDIGNKADYKVSHKGGTIGAGTGSGSLIGLASSGLSAVSGAMLSGLGSSGHASGTTQSAVSEGTIVIRDKAGQQQDVATLSRDVANANDTVSPIFNKEKEQKRLQIAQMTGDIAGQMTSMVMTEGDINALKAARAVPGNADLSAEELKQTQAYRDAFSEYGTGGKYQQIAQSASAAIAGLVNGDYSGAVAGAAAPFIATFVKNHTDEDSAQRILAHALAGAVIA
-3750 TKNRLDTGT
+3750 
-3759 LGWND
+3759 
-3764 IHNKS
+3764 
-3769 QTSGNQFAVSVSGG
+3769 
-3783 MTKDASDKLKPT
+3783 
-3795 SSGLPGTSL
+3795 
-3804 ASVSDS
+3804 
-3810 DSNITHSAVSQGA
+3810 
-3823 IIIRDKDKQ
+3823 
-3832 TQDVA
+3832 
-3837 ELSRDTTHAH
+3837 
-3847 KALENN
+3847 
-3853 FDKASIQDKL
+3853 
-3863 DIQNQASAL
+3863 
-3872 GTQALD
+3872 
-3878 AWRQSQLEAGK
+3878 
-3889 DKIRAAMQA
+3889 
-3898 RGELDGLTD
+3898 
-3907 AQINDKIAQ
+3907 
-3916 SDQYKEVDKQYGVG
+3916 
-3930 SDFWRNGSAITG
+3930 
-3942 LLAGALG
+3942 
-3949 GNVKGGMAAGAAP
+3949 
-3962 YVAGLIKSVANG
+3962 
-3974 SEPARIALHTLASA
+3974 
-3988 VLVKAQG
+3988 KAQG
-3995 GNAAAGAAGGFVAAS
+3995 KDALAGAAGAS
-4010 SSAALSLAFYNKKPE
+4010 TGELTAKLALDLYGKKPE
-4025 ELSPDEKT
+4025 QLGESERQLVSSLSSVAAGLAGAAVSDNTAGVQTAAQAGKNAVENNLLSPDKDDRRFKALEAQKAGK
-4033 VVVNL
+4033 NL
-4038 VAALG
+4038 LKASQDIYYLTNEDKYNDKLIAGYKAGKLDNASKAELARFLNEYGTQLQLYRGMSEAEASQVIDSILRFNSIGPILTKEYNEAYRYLNSAGVQFSQAAMGTDALLAG
-4043 AAGGSMAAGNSTG
+4043 PGRISQLMRLSLAAGGSYQTG
-4056 IGSGA
+4056 KGIAQVSDG
-4061 NAARVEVENNA
+4061 R
-4072 LANHTEKTV
+4072 
-4081 IDRLAKEGVAT
+4081 I
-4092 KQQLDAAACALLKC
+4092 
-4106 SAEFAEGTAEKAY
+4106 AEG
-4119 YENLEKTGSQ
+4119 G
-4129 PEYAALRE
+4129 
-4137 QLANEKFVVSYKDPL
+4137 
-4152 TGENVTISTA
+4152 
-4162 LFKYTNINAILDG
+4162 TNIALGSLAIFGGYVGNKLADKPSGGIISSESNSIHENSLVLDKKMH
-4175 ATYANGEYQLTTRGA
+4175 
-4190 GLLQAAGGAAEIIG
+4190 
-4204 GGVGCAGVVTCAAG
+4204 
-4218 AILATSGFDNLQAGS
+4218 TSI
-4233 DALASGRPTKTVGAE
+4233 PKVEAE
-4248 LLETL
+4248 LIDKE
-4253 GVPTE
+4253 
-4258 YSEVVYAGVGLGG
+4258 SNKI
-4271 ATTLV
+4271 
-4276 FKSART
+4276 FKDT
-4282 GEVINVAVSKEGQ
+4282 
-4295 VTRSTTGTS
+4295 
-4304 VGNLEPGNS
+4304 
-4313 ASTSMPRN
+4313 
-4321 GDRLVINQGNL
+4321 NQGNRPDYFLGDKSRPTLINDRIVAKIEKNPSKYL
-4332 PTCGPNSCAMVLDT
+4332 PNGNMASAH
-4346 AGIKVD
+4346 AE
-4352 VGQLITQS
+4352 VGTIQQ
-4360 GVTAKGTTMARL
+4360 AF
-4372 SNVLNQNGLSAK
+4372 
-4384 RVTGVSMESLAKAT
+4384 E
-4398 SKGDPAIVRMSLDRG
+4398 
-4413 GHAVVVDGI
+4413 DGI
-4422 TIRNGQQVVAIRDP
+4422 TVGRDMNM
-4436 ALGRQYFTPIDEFR
+4436 
-4450 QKFSG
+4450 KV
-4455 EAIFTKVI
+4455 TKEPVCGYCRGDI
-4463 K
+4463 AAMADKAGLKSLTVYEESTGKVLYWNPGMKSLKEKK